1 MFAQPL
7 PLFFMKKRIISFI
20 LLIIL
25 LLTLSI
31 DAFAAEA
38 TTIVFTEQGLQT
50 GSYDKIISASITLGE
65 DEDFSSTY
73 STIYLVTAT
82 NADVKF
88 QNNASRYFDWAEYKF
103 LSADAEDMWTVG
115 TTYSVNDSAL
125 NGVSVTKDQLKA
137 AGIPDEAYDTSCSA
151 FYLIGFDGS
160 YVNSGIDFAVLVQV
174 KAEST
179 TIPFTEQG
187 LQTGSYDK
195 IISASVTLGEDE
207 DFAST
212 YSTIY
217 LVTAT
222 NADVKFQNNAS
233 RYFDWA
239 EYKFLSADAEDMW
252 TVGTTYSVNDS
263 ALNGVSV
270 TKDQLKAAGIPD
282 EAYDTSC
289 SAFYLIGFDGSYV
302 NSGIDFA
309 VLVQVKGAATS
320 LTDAQKKPLTDL
332 LATVA
337 DGNDKYVQSGDRY
350 NGKPADTITSKNGS
364 FWAEFTAVNGPR
376 AKAQKA
382 LQDAKTEAD
391 ITAAVAE
398 LQAAIS
404 KLIPASQLNATYL
417 YETLQQYN
425 YGEEYLENCTVPSAQ
440 GFRAVRSEAQNYFDT
455 LFNSDGSATG
465 VNIAANQKTA
475 DDYADALKNYT
486 LVFNDQVDEAKVN
499 LRTIQA
505 LAKRYAMTENSGKY
519 TGESWTAFETA
530 RKAATDYAAAH
541 SVSEYI
547 SDAEVK
553 QYAALT
559 REFLSAAYGLTSAS
573 DTVTVTFS
581 YTDDLHLRVPNPNDP
596 YNQMVD
602 PVGNKPQI
610 QTVTLN
616 RGATLA
622 DLWTK
627 TGYKPSRS
635 YYGVSEY
642 SVWHT
647 FVNGTMLYG
656 VTPGAKQDLAD
667 DSYVLKDGDKIQLTH
682 MDWPS
687 YTFNYIYRA
696 AVDWTSMT
704 NSLAALRFKE
714 TGAQNV
720 GAGEEATLTVERTS
734 AHLWTY
740 TGSYNPYEGATIAA
754 YGPQNK
760 DGSYPDTP
768 ILSETTS
775 DASGSV
781 SFKLY
786 QEGKYL
792 VTAYDARANDED
804 SAIFYSGTVAA
815 PYLELTVG
823 DATQPDAV
831 RAELKAALDK
841 VYNAYP
847 KKIFGDD
854 TWAEIEAAYKVAV
867 ATLNDSTATTGEAYL
882 AQQAAIRTIQS
893 KQTETIQANK
903 TALETFRTNLNKLP
917 DDVNK
922 ITASASV
929 KEAATTL
936 IQCYT
941 SMNSY
946 QRSQLTNSEK
956 AKYDKIK
963 AYMDE
968 KGEKLPEAEKY
979 KLTLNTVVRGG
990 TEEDTEAINAMIA
1003 NLRNN
1008 PAKMDRAEGGK
1019 YDRTQ
1024 AINIVTPYTFGAYDG
1039 KTELFSK
1046 TFSETDPLIPV
1057 RIYTGV
1063 DYAAYF
1069 QTRNANGTYTTA
1081 STRWSISDEDL
1092 SIVLTREGTNTTPGV
1107 YGTEGHLTVKIGDTE
1122 YEVKSITYEGI
1133 SRSDV
1138 ISGTQ
1143 RVYDD
1148 SGYKGKS
1155 TEVVNVDIPDAYL
1168 GFAMPYND
1176 VTVTIT
1182 WGPVES
1188 DSAKLETARKT
1199 ATNVVKA
1206 KYNALV
1212 AANEYDAEHR
1222 DELDA
1227 ALATGLTEIKNA
1239 TSESDVIAARK
1250 KAVSAMEKV
1259 PTIGSSSE
1267 SGKVGEHYPYS
1278 GSEVVGRVHVIVE
1291 NTTYLDESLPDSLK
1305 KTIVKGYYD
1314 LTKDDSMMTVAL
1326 KALEGAGCTWNR
1338 GGYDY
1343 GTTYLASVE
1352 KDGGT
1357 LAEFTGGPNSGWMG
1371 TKNDWFVN
1379 ASFSEFRYQ
1388 NGGLADGDE
1397 IHLMYT
1403 TKLGAD
1409 IGGTWSGT
1417 DTSLQSLIVSGAEL
1431 SPAFSGSTTNYVLTI
1446 PDEATG
1452 VTVRFTAAN
1461 KNYQA
1466 RMYLNSYKDEN
1477 SRYMSGDML
1486 SVTSGDVIYV
1496 GVGERAWGSMNNG
1509 GTATKYT
1516 IQVVKSGDAKELVEI
1531 IDDLP
1536 AASRLT
1542 LDDARTVRMARS
1554 LFDALDPAAQAT
1566 FKKDHKAQYNKLAAC
1581 EKVIDDMAAADAV
1594 TTAANN
1600 LPSKPNLRD
1609 KATFYA
1615 AKVALDALTADQKQY
1630 LTAETISV
1638 INQAYEQVLEMD
1650 LNHVQ
1655 WLIDEL
1661 PDEDKVTL
1669 ADKKQI
1675 DAAKAAYDALP
1686 DQTGV
1691 DATRLGK
1698 AIAALKKLEQGGSG
1712 EDTGYSEYLKK
1723 ALANIKKKVPTPT
1736 IGSSSGE
1743 WAVLAL
1749 ARGNADVL
1757 NSYYDGYYDR
1767 VVAYVRDNIS
1777 SGKLNADKST
1787 DNARIALAL
1796 TAIGEDPTSVGG
1808 HNLLTALDDVTYDL
1822 KQGINGPIWALIALD
1837 SKNYTSSSRDQL
1849 IKAILDGRT
1858 NDGGW
1863 ALDGNAT
1870 DVDMTAMAIQA
1881 LAPYYNKSNETVKDA
1896 VDTALAWLSTKQ
1908 SSDGGFSSWGKANA
1922 ESCAQVIVALSALN
1936 IDADTD
1942 SRFVKNGH
1950 SALENLLTFEQA
1962 DGSFFHV
1969 SDGSDGNN
1977 QMTSEQGTYA
1987 LVAYDRFKTGK
1998 NSLYNMTD
2006 AVKRADASAQ
2016 EVIDMI
2022 NQIGYVDES
2031 SYTAI
2036 AEARNAYD
2044 ELSTEDQ
2051 AKVTNYSTL
2060 TAAETSYKAIL
2071 KQKQTDQYK
2080 ALKAHYDDLLNDKTK
2095 KYGTAAKKKLAS
2107 ILQQAQTDMNSAVS
2121 CERVTDIYEKAIA
2134 DLDAVK
2140 PGDIEVTFRLIGAL
2154 EATQDVDLTTDS
2166 YLPEYVT
2173 WVPTKTYALQE
2184 NATVYDLFTEAM
2196 SDAGLRYI
2204 GAENNYVSTIYAP
2217 SCLGGYALSEFT
2229 NGKKS
2234 GWMYTVNGKH
2244 PNQGLKNW
2252 TLNDGDVVIWHYV
2265 NDYSCEVADWFNDS
2279 QYPSL
2284 GDGSYYNSWL
2294 RARDITPE
2302 QYVQQLLAKILT
2314 VGKHGTVEPKL
2325 TFQHIGKSVTFTFKP
2340 DTGYKVKDV
2349 KVNGKSVGAVK
2360 TYTIDKLTVS
2370 TRIEVEFTDESLPFT
2385 DVRESD
2391 WFYDDVVFAYENG
2404 LFSGTSDTT
2413 FSPNTSM
2420 TRAMLVTVLYRLEGQ
2435 PAVNGR
2441 SGFSDV
2447 QYNGY
2452 YEDAV
2457 TWAADN
2463 GIVNGTSTSTFSPNV
2478 NVTREQMAAI
2488 LYRYAQYKKY
2498 NTAASSSLNSFS
2510 DHTSVS
2516 GYAVASLQWSVAE
2529 KLVNGS
2535 NGKLMPTG
2543 NASRA
2548 QVAAILHRF
2557 AENVAKTTK

>member
-1 MFAQPL
+1 MQKTKKVLSFLLCIAIICGMFSLPVFADNMSNIKVFASGEELSVQVIGTANFVEAETPYTLYYAKAPFGTTQITVSLESGWFVPETCFGGTVEDDSVSLENAVENDALAEVIEGMSGDGLINITDASLIASSDVISDLIYFSNEEFEGAPL
-7 PLFFMKKRIISFI
+7 DI
-20 LLIIL
+20 LLIQ
-25 LLTLSI
+25 
-31 DAFAAEA
+31 
-38 TTIVFTEQGLQT
+38 V
-50 GSYDKIISASITLGE
+50 
-65 DEDFSSTY
+65 ST
-73 STIYLVTAT
+73 
-82 NADVKF
+82 
-88 QNNASRYFDWAEYKF
+88 
-103 LSADAEDMWTVG
+103 
-115 TTYSVNDSAL
+115 
-125 NGVSVTKDQLKA
+125 
-137 AGIPDEAYDTSCSA
+137 
-151 FYLIGFDGS
+151 
-160 YVNSGIDFAVLVQV
+160 VNSGGNVLDDTKKAPLSNLLETV
-174 KAEST
+174 K
-179 TIPFTEQG
+179 
-187 LQTGSYDK
+187 
-195 IISASVTLGEDE
+195 
-207 DFAST
+207 
-212 YSTIY
+212 
-217 LVTAT
+217 
-222 NADVKFQNNAS
+222 
-233 RYFDWA
+233 
-239 EYKFLSADAEDMW
+239 
-252 TVGTTYSVNDS
+252 
-263 ALNGVSV
+263 
-270 TKDQLKAAGIPD
+270 
-282 EAYDTSC
+282 
-289 SAFYLIGFDGSYV
+289 
-302 NSGIDFA
+302 
-309 VLVQVKGAATS
+309 
-320 LTDAQKKPLTDL
+320 
-332 LATVA
+332 
-337 DGNDKYVQSGDRY
+337 DGNSNYYLTNDRY
-350 NGKPADTITSKNGS
+350 NGKESDTISSKNGS

-376 AKAQKA
+376 AKAQNVLDTA
-382 LQDAKTEAD
+382 TTED
-391 ITAAVAE
+391 QITAAVAE
-398 LQAAIS
+398 LETAIS

-440 GFRAVRSEAQNYFDT
+440 GFRAVRSEAQNYFNT
-455 LFNSDGSATG
+455 LFNADGSATG
-465 VNIAANQKTA
+465 VNIALNQKTA

-505 LAKRYAMTENSGKY
+505 LAKRYAMTENGGKY
-519 TGESWTAFETA
+519 TEESWTAFEA
-530 RKAATDYAAAH
+530 ACEAATDYAAKH

-559 REFLSAAYGLTSAS
+559 REFLSAAYRLTSAS
-573 DTVTVTFS
+573 NTVTVTFS

-740 TGSYNPYEGATIAA
+740 TGSYSPYEGATIAA
-754 YGPQNK
+754 YGPQNT

-804 SAIFYSGTVAA
+804 SALFYSGTVAA
-815 PYLELTVG
+815 PYLELKVG
-823 DATQPDAV
+823 VAEQPDAV
-831 RAELKAALDK
+831 RAELKAKLDA

-854 TWAEIEAAYKVAV
+854 TWAEIEAAYKAAV

-968 KGEKLPEAEKY
+968 KGEKLPEAETY
-979 KLTLNTVVRGG
+979 ELTLNVVGDSDES
-990 TEEDTEAINAMIA
+990 TAALNAMIDD
-1003 NLRNN
+1003 LRNN

-1019 YDRTQ
+1019 HDHTQ

-1046 TFSETDPLIPV
+1046 TFSETDPLTPV

-1069 QTRNANGTYTTA
+1069 QTRNAKGKYTPESAT
-1081 STRWSISDEDL
+1081 WSISDEDL
-1092 SIVLTREGTNTTPGV
+1092 SIVLTLEGTNTTPGV
-1107 YGTEGHLTVKIGDTE
+1107 YGTEGHLTVKIGETE

-1239 TSESDVIAARK
+1239 TSEADVIAARK

-1291 NTTYLDESLPDSLK
+1291 NTTYLDESLPDSFK

-1352 KDGGT
+1352 KDGYT

-1379 ASFSEFRYQ
+1379 ASFSDFRYT

-1581 EKVIDDMAAADAV
+1581 EKVIDDMTAADAV
-1594 TTAANN
+1594 TTAANKLPDPDN
-1600 LPSKPNLRD
+1600 LTLRD
-1609 KATFYA
+1609 KETVYA
-1615 AKVALDALTADQKQY
+1615 AKAALNALTADQEQY
-1630 LTAETISV
+1630 LTSETISV
-1638 INQAYEQVLEMD
+1638 IDQCYTRMLQMERNYVIQ
-1650 LNHVQ
+1650 
-1655 WLIDEL
+1655 LIDNL
-1661 PDEDKVTL
+1661 PDESAVTL

-1675 DAAKAAYDALP
+1675 NAAKAAYDALP
-1686 DQTGV
+1686 DKNGV
-1691 DATRLGK
+1691 DATKLTK
-1698 AIAALKKLEQGGSG
+1698 AIAALKKLEQGGAG

-1723 ALANIKKKVPTPT
+1723 ALANIKKTVPTPT

-1767 VVAYVRDNIS
+1767 VVAYVRTNIS

-1837 SKNYTSSSRDQL
+1837 SKNYTSSSRDEL
-1849 IKAILDGRT
+1849 IEAILGNRT
-1858 NDGGW
+1858 SDGGW
-1863 ALDGNAT
+1863 ALDGTVT

-1881 LAPYYNKSNETVKDA
+1881 LAPYYKSNKNVQDVVDA
-1896 VDTALAWLSTKQ
+1896 ALAWLSTKQ
-1908 SSDGGFSSWGKANA
+1908 SSDGGFSSWGNANA

-1962 DGSFFHV
+1962 DGSFLHTLP
-1969 SDGSDGNN
+1969 GSDKDNN
-1977 QMTSEQGTYA
+1977 QMSSEQGTYA

-2022 NQIGYVDES
+2022 DSIGEVNEY
-2031 SYTAI
+2031 SYDAI
-2036 AEARNAYD
+2036 AEARSAYTK
-2044 ELSTEDQ
+2044 LSSADKE
-2051 AKVTNYSTL
+2051 KVKATNYKTL
-2060 TAAETSYKAIL
+2060 TAAEDAYKAIL
-2071 KQKQTDQYK
+2071 REKQSERYTE
-2080 ALKAHYDDLLNDKTK
+2080 LKAHYDELLRDKTK
-2095 KYGTAAKKKLAS
+2095 KYGTAAKKKLLS
-2107 ILQQAQTDMNSAVS
+2107 VLQTAQRDMNAAVS
-2121 CERVTDIYEKAIA
+2121 CERVEEIFQKAMS

-2204 GAENNYVSTIYAP
+2204 GAESNYVSTIYAP

-2234 GWMYTVNGKH
+2234 GWMYTVNGTH

-2252 TLNDGDVVIWHYV
+2252 TLKDGDVVIWHYV
-2265 NDYSCEVADWFNDS
+2265 NDYSHEVADWFNDPN
-2279 QYPSL
+2279 YPSL
-2284 GDGSYYNSWL
+2284 GNGTYYNGWL
-2294 RARDITPE
+2294 RAADISPE
-2302 QYVQQLLAKILT
+2302 QYVNELLGKILK
-2314 VGKHGTVEPKL
+2314 VGKNGTVEPKL

-2370 TRIEVEFTDESLPFT
+2370 TRIEVEFTNGKLPFT

-2391 WFYDDVVFAYENG
+2391 WFYEDVAFAYENG
-2404 LFSGTSDTT
+2404 LFAGTSDTT
-2413 FSPNTSM
+2413 FSPNASM

-2463 GIVNGTSTSTFSPNV
+2463 GIVNGTSTTTFSPNA

-2488 LYRYAQYKKY
+2488 LYRYAQHKKY
-2498 NTAASSSLNSFS
+2498 NTAASSGLNGFT
-2510 DHTSVS
+2510 DHASVS
-2516 GYAVASLQWSVAE
+2516 GYAAASLEWAVAE

-2535 NGKLMPTG
+2535 AGKLMPTG
-2543 NASRA
+2543 NATRA

-2557 AENVAKTTK
+2557 VENVAKTTK

>member
-1 MFAQPL
+1 M
-7 PLFFMKKRIISFI
+7 
-20 LLIIL
+20 LIIC
-25 LLTLSI
+25 LS
-31 DAFAAEA
+31 FQVYAATE
-38 TTIVFTEQGLQT
+38 TIEFGRDTVN
-50 GSYDKIISASITLGE
+50 SYDIKLTDQSLSCVTKTETISIN
-65 DEDFSSTY
+65 
-73 STIYLVTAT
+73 TIYIKTIENDDVQFKSTTRLTTSNYGFLNQASTVTLTSSAAKGAKDLAGISVTA
-82 NADVKF
+82 NDLIVKG
-88 QNNASRYFDWAEYKF
+88 
-103 LSADAEDMWTVG
+103 LSAD
-115 TTYSVNDSAL
+115 S
-125 NGVSVTKDQLKA
+125 
-137 AGIPDEAYDTSCSA
+137 
-151 FYLIGFDGS
+151 
-160 YVNSGIDFAVLVQV
+160 
-174 KAEST
+174 
-179 TIPFTEQG
+179 
-187 LQTGSYDK
+187 
-195 IISASVTLGEDE
+195 
-207 DFAST
+207 FAST
-212 YSTIY
+212 YPKFYFIGVRGKNVDNFGI
-217 LVTAT
+217 LIQ
-222 NADVKFQNNAS
+222 VKNAS
-233 RYFDWA
+233 T
-239 EYKFLSADAEDMW
+239 E
-252 TVGTTYSVNDS
+252 
-263 ALNGVSV
+263 
-270 TKDQLKAAGIPD
+270 P
-282 EAYDTSC
+282 
-289 SAFYLIGFDGSYV
+289 
-302 NSGIDFA
+302 
-309 VLVQVKGAATS
+309 S

-337 DGNDKYVQSGDRY
+337 DGNNNYIQSGDRY
-350 NGKPADTITSKNGS
+350 NGKKTDTITSKNGS
-364 FWAEFTAVNGPR
+364 FWAEFTAANGPR
-376 AKAQKA
+376 AKAEKA
-382 LQDAKTEAD
+382 LQDAKTEAE

-404 KLIPASQLNATYL
+404 KLIPTSQLNATYL
-417 YETLQQYN
+417 YETPQQYN
-425 YGEEYLENCTVPSAQ
+425 YYSDEYLDDSFTAPSVSK
-440 GFRAVRSEAQNYFDT
+440 FRAARNEAQDYLDLLFDKT
-455 LFNSDGSATG
+455 TG
-465 VNIAANQKTA
+465 AANLAENFSANQDKADKLA
-475 DDYADALKNYT
+475 DDLRNCQLVSKDA
-486 LVFNDQVDEAKVN
+486 VEESKVN
-499 LRTIQA
+499 LRSIQA
-505 LAKRYAMTENSGKY
+505 LDKKYAILNEDSGKY
-519 TGESWTAFETA
+519 TEESWAAFTNA
-530 RKAATDYAAAH
+530 RKAAVDYAAANTI
-541 SVSEYI
+541 SEYM
-547 SDAEVK
+547 SAEEPK
-553 QYAALT
+553 QYASLT
-559 REFLSAAYGLTSAS
+559 RAFLKAYYELKTTG
-573 DTVTVTFS
+573 DTVNVTFV
-581 YTDDLHLRVPNPNDP
+581 YTDDLHLRTPQSGIIDP
-596 YNQMVD
+596 KL
-602 PVGNKPQI
+602 NKAQI
-610 QTVTLN
+610 KKYSLPAGSTFAALLKQ
-616 RGATLA
+616 AQC
-622 DLWTK
+622 TK
-627 TGYKPSRS
+627 DDAKIDENGYSIWR
-635 YYGVSEY
+635 
-642 SVWHT
+642 T
-647 FVNGTMLYG
+647 FVNGTLLYG
-656 VTPGAKQDLAD
+656 STPGVQEYLVD
-667 DSYVLKDGDKIQLTH
+667 DGYVLKDGDVIQFDH
-682 MDWPS
+682 MEWPS
-687 YTFNYIYRA
+687 YVYNYIYRE
-696 AVDWTSMT
+696 AVDWTNMSS
-704 NSLAALRFKE
+704 SLGALRFKE

-734 AHLWTY
+734 AHLWSW
-740 TGSYNPYEGATIAA
+740 TGSYSPYEGASIAA

-768 ILSETTS
+768 ILLTGTSS

-786 QEGKYL
+786 QEGTYL

-804 SAIFYSGTVAA
+804 QSIFYSGNIAA

-823 DATQPDAV
+823 EATQPDAV
-831 RAELKAALDK
+831 RAELKAALDE

-847 KKIFGDD
+847 KKIFSEDAW
-854 TWAEIEAAYKVAV
+854 TQIEDAYNEAVAV
-867 ATLNDSTATTGEAYL
+867 LNNSSASTGEAYL
-882 AQQAAIRTIQS
+882 AQQTAIRFIQS
-893 KQTETIQANK
+893 KQTETVQANK
-903 TALETFRTNLNKLP
+903 TALETFRRYLNNLP
-917 DDVNK
+917 DDTTK
-922 ITASASV
+922 ITESAAV
-929 KEAATTL
+929 KETAQKL
-936 IQCYT
+936 LQCYRD
-941 SMNSY
+941 MNSY
-946 QRSQLTNSEK
+946 QRSQITGTEK

-968 KGEKLPEAEKY
+968 KGENLPTAVQY
-979 KLTLNTVVRGG
+979 NLTLNVVGDTDDATAALNDMIQYLHDHPATQDTGAGGSGDVHIQTDTPFMFATV
-990 TEEDTEAINAMIA
+990 
-1003 NLRNN
+1003 NN
-1008 PAKMDRAEGGK
+1008 RKNVEI
-1019 YDRTQ
+1019 T
-1024 AINIVTPYTFGAYDG
+1024 DG
-1039 KTELFSK
+1039 KAE
-1046 TFSETDPLIPV
+1046 PLTSV
-1057 RIYTGV
+1057 RLLA
-1063 DYAAYF
+1063 DLEYAAYF
-1069 QTRNANGTYTTA
+1069 HVRDAIFKDGKAAFTVDGKN
-1081 STRWSISDEDL
+1081 WSISDEN
-1092 SIVLTREGTNTTPGV
+1092 IVLEKNGTYLYYDVTGD
-1107 YGTEGHLTVKIGDTE
+1107 LTVKIDGVQ
-1122 YEVKSITYEGI
+1122 YEIKSITYDGI
-1133 SRSDV
+1133 SKNDV
-1138 ISGTQ
+1138 ANGSLIL
-1143 RVYDD
+1143 YDNT
-1148 SGYKGKS
+1148 GYKGKNDQWINMKFA
-1155 TEVVNVDIPDAYL
+1155 EGYY
-1168 GFAMPYND
+1168 GFAMPYDD

-1199 ATNVVKA
+1199 AKNVVTA

-1212 AANEYDAEHR
+1212 AANEYNAEHR
-1222 DELDA
+1222 TELDA
-1227 ALATGLTEIKNA
+1227 ALTNGLTEIKNA
-1239 TSESDVIAARK
+1239 TTEANVIAARK

-1259 PTIGSSSE
+1259 PTIGSSAE

-1278 GSEVVGRVHVIVE
+1278 DSEVVGRVHVIVE
-1291 NTTYLDESLPDSLK
+1291 NKTYLNESLPDSLK
-1305 KTIVKGYYD
+1305 NTIVEGYYD

-1326 KALEGAGCTWNR
+1326 KALEGAECTWNR
-1338 GGYDY
+1338 RGYDY

-1379 ASFSEFRYQ
+1379 ASFSDFRYT

-1431 SPAFSGSTTNYVLTI
+1431 SPAFSSTTTSYVLTI
-1446 PDEATG
+1446 PEETTG
-1452 VTVRFTAAN
+1452 VTVRFSAAN

-1554 LFDALDPAAQAT
+1554 LFDALDAAAKAT
-1566 FKKDHKAQYNKLAAC
+1566 FKTEHEAQYNKLVAC
-1581 EKVIDDMAAADAV
+1581 EKIIDDMTAADAV
-1594 TTAANN
+1594 TTAANT
-1600 LPSKPNLRD
+1600 LPDPDSLMLRD
-1609 KATFYA
+1609 KDAVYS
-1615 AKVALDALTADQKQY
+1615 AKAALDALTADQKQY
-1630 LTAETISV
+1630 LTSEVISS
-1638 INQAYEQVLEMD
+1638 INDANTRMLQIERNY
-1650 LNHVQ
+1650 VQ
-1655 WLIDEL
+1655 NLIDAL
-1661 PDEDKVTL
+1661 PDKASVKL
-1669 ADKKQI
+1669 SDKKQI
-1675 DAAKAAYDALP
+1675 KAAEAAYNAFSDKSSINATKLTEAL
-1686 DQTGV
+1686 
-1691 DATRLGK
+1691 
-1698 AIAALKKLEQGGSG
+1698 AALAKLEQG
-1712 EDTGYSEYLKK
+1712 EDAGYKEYLKK

-1736 IGSSSGE
+1736 IGFSSGE

-1808 HNLLTALDDVTYDL
+1808 HNLLTALNDL
-1822 KQGINGPIWALIALD
+1822 SYVKKQGSNGPIWALIALD
-1837 SKNYTSSSRDQL
+1837 SKNYTSSSRDAL
-1849 IKAILDGRT
+1849 IEAILDNRT
-1858 NDGGW
+1858 SEGGW

-1881 LAPYYNKSNETVKDA
+1881 LAPYYNKSNETVKAA
-1896 VDTALAWLSTKQ
+1896 VDTALTWLSTKQ
-1908 SSDGGFSSWGKANA
+1908 SSDGGFSSWGNANA

-1962 DGSFFHV
+1962 DGSFLHTLP
-1969 SDGSDGNN
+1969 GSDKDNN
-1977 QMTSEQGTYA
+1977 QMSSEQGTYA

-2006 AVKRADASAQ
+2006 AVKREDADAQ

-2031 SYTAI
+2031 SYNAI
-2036 AEARNAYD
+2036 AEARNAYNK
-2044 ELSTEDQ
+2044 LSAADKE
-2051 AKVTNYSTL
+2051 KVTNYNTL
-2060 TAAETSYKAIL
+2060 TAAETSYKEIL
-2071 KQKQTDQYK
+2071 KQKRTEQYK
-2080 ALKAHYDDLLNDKTK
+2080 LLKAHHDELLNDKTK

-2107 ILQQAQTDMNSAVS
+2107 ILQQAQTDMNAAES
-2121 CERVTDIYEKAIA
+2121 CERVTAIYEKAIT

-2204 GAENNYVSTIYAP
+2204 GAESNYVSTIYAP
-2217 SCLGGYALSEFT
+2217 SCLGSYALSEFT

-2252 TLNDGDVVIWHYV
+2252 TLNDNDVVVWHYV
-2265 NDYSCEVADWFNDS
+2265 NDYSHEVADWFNDPN
-2279 QYPSL
+2279 YPSL
-2284 GDGSYYNSWL
+2284 GNGTYYNGWL
-2294 RARDITPE
+2294 RAADISPE
-2302 QYVQQLLAKILT
+2302 QYVNELLGKILK
-2314 VGKHGTVEPKL
+2314 VGKNGTVEPKL

-2370 TRIEVEFTDESLPFT
+2370 TRIEVEFTNGKLPFT

-2391 WFYDDVVFAYENG
+2391 WFYEDVAFAYENG
-2404 LFSGTSDTT
+2404 LFAGTSDTT
-2413 FSPNTSM
+2413 FSPNASM
-2420 TRAMLVTVLYRLEGQ
+2420 TRAMLVTVLYRLEGE
-2435 PAVNGR
+2435 PVVSGR

-2447 QYNGY
+2447 TFNSY

-2463 GIVNGTSTSTFSPNV
+2463 SIVNGTSTTTFSPNA

-2498 NTAASSSLNSFS
+2498 NTAASSSLNGFT
-2510 DHTSVS
+2510 DYATVS
-2516 GYAVASLQWSVAE
+2516 GYAVTPMQWSVAE

-2543 NASRA
+2543 NATRA

-2557 AENVAKTTK
+2557 VENVAKTTK

>member
-1 MFAQPL
+1 MQKTKKVLSFLLCIAIICGMFSLPVFADNMSNIKVFASGEELSVQVIGTANFVEAETPYTLYYAKAPFGTTQITVSLESGWFVPETCFGGTVEDDSVSLENAVENDALAEVIEGMSGDGLINITDASLIASSDVISDLIYFSNEEFEGAPL
-7 PLFFMKKRIISFI
+7 DI
-20 LLIIL
+20 LLIQ
-25 LLTLSI
+25 
-31 DAFAAEA
+31 
-38 TTIVFTEQGLQT
+38 V
-50 GSYDKIISASITLGE
+50 
-65 DEDFSSTY
+65 ST
-73 STIYLVTAT
+73 
-82 NADVKF
+82 
-88 QNNASRYFDWAEYKF
+88 
-103 LSADAEDMWTVG
+103 
-115 TTYSVNDSAL
+115 
-125 NGVSVTKDQLKA
+125 
-137 AGIPDEAYDTSCSA
+137 
-151 FYLIGFDGS
+151 
-160 YVNSGIDFAVLVQV
+160 VNSGGNVLDDTKKAPLSNLLETV
-174 KAEST
+174 K
-179 TIPFTEQG
+179 
-187 LQTGSYDK
+187 
-195 IISASVTLGEDE
+195 
-207 DFAST
+207 
-212 YSTIY
+212 
-217 LVTAT
+217 
-222 NADVKFQNNAS
+222 
-233 RYFDWA
+233 
-239 EYKFLSADAEDMW
+239 
-252 TVGTTYSVNDS
+252 
-263 ALNGVSV
+263 
-270 TKDQLKAAGIPD
+270 
-282 EAYDTSC
+282 
-289 SAFYLIGFDGSYV
+289 
-302 NSGIDFA
+302 
-309 VLVQVKGAATS
+309 
-320 LTDAQKKPLTDL
+320 
-332 LATVA
+332 
-337 DGNDKYVQSGDRY
+337 DGNSNYYLTNDRY
-350 NGKPADTITSKNGS
+350 NGKESDTISSKNGS
-364 FWAEFTAVNGPR
+364 FWAAFTAANGPR
-376 AKAQKA
+376 SKAQNILDTA
-382 LQDAKTEAD
+382 TTED
-391 ITAAVAE
+391 QITAAVAE
-398 LQAAIS
+398 LETAIS
-404 KLIPASQLNATYL
+404 KLIPTSQLNATYL

-425 YGEEYLENCTVPSAQ
+425 YSDEYLDDFTAPSVQKFLAARRAAQ
-440 GFRAVRSEAQNYFDT
+440 SYLDS
-455 LFNSDGSATG
+455 LFNADGSAKDG
-465 VNIAANQKTA
+465 VNIAKNQTTA
-475 DDYADALKNYT
+475 DDYANALKSSG
-486 LVFNDQVDEAKVN
+486 LVSNASVEESKVN

-505 LAKRYAMTENSGKY
+505 LAKKYSMTENGGKY
-519 TGESWTAFETA
+519 TEDSWAAFENA
-530 RKAATDYAAAH
+530 RKAAVDYAAEH
-541 SVSEYI
+541 PVSENMK
-547 SDAEVK
+547 AGEPQ
-553 QYAALT
+553 QYALLT
-559 REFLSAAYGLTSAS
+559 RAFLSAAYGLKSAS
-573 DTVTVTFS
+573 DKITVTFS
-581 YTDDLHLRVPNPNDP
+581 FTDDLHLRITNLAGGYVSQMADP
-596 YNQMVD
+596 K
-602 PVGNKPQI
+602 GNTPQI
-610 QTVTLN
+610 RKVTLSS
-616 RGATLA
+616 GSTLA
-622 DLWTK
+622 DLWKQTGCQPGTSYLGK
-627 TGYKPSRS
+627 TA
-635 YYGVSEY
+635 Y
-642 SVWHT
+642 SIWHT
-647 FVNGTMLYG
+647 FVNDTMLYG
-656 VTPGAKQDLAD
+656 ATPGVNQYFAD
-667 DSYVLKDGDKIQLTH
+667 TNYVLKDGDEIHLAH
-682 MDWPS
+682 MEWPS
-687 YTFNYIYRA
+687 YTFNYIYRDE
-696 AVDWTSMT
+696 VNWTNMT
-704 NSLAALRFKE
+704 DALSVLRFKE
-714 TGAQNV
+714 TGAQNAA
-720 GAGEEATLTVERTS
+720 AGEETTLTVERTS

-740 TGSYNPYEGATIAA
+740 TGSYSAYEGATIAA
-754 YGPQNK
+754 YGPQNT

-792 VTAYDARANDED
+792 ITAYDARANDED
-804 SAIFYSGTVAA
+804 SALFYSGTVAA

-854 TWAEIEAAYKVAV
+854 AWVDIEKAYKAAV
-867 ATLNDSTATTGEAYL
+867 ATLNDSSASTGEAYL

-922 ITASASV
+922 ITTSASV
-929 KEAATTL
+929 QEAATTL

-946 QRSQLTNSEK
+946 QRSQITGTEK

-963 AYMDE
+963 TYMDAN
-968 KGEKLPEAEKY
+968 GASLPKAETY
-979 KLTLNTVVRGG
+979 KLTLNVVGDS
-990 TEEDTEAINAMIA
+990 EESTAALNAMIDD
-1003 NLRNN
+1003 LRSN

-1019 YDRTQ
+1019 YDHTK
-1024 AINIVTPYTFGAYDG
+1024 AIHIVTPYTFGTYDG
-1039 KTELFSK
+1039 STMLFSN
-1046 TFSETDPLIPV
+1046 TFSEAEPLTPV
-1057 RIYTGV
+1057 RIYSGV

-1069 QTRNANGTYTTA
+1069 QTRNAKGTYTTDSA
-1081 STRWSISDEDL
+1081 AWSISDKDL
-1092 SIVLTREGTNTTPGV
+1092 SIVLTLEGTISTPGE
-1107 YGTEGHLTVKIGDTE
+1107 YGTEGNLTVKIGDTE

-1148 SGYKGKS
+1148 SAYKGKS
-1155 TEVVNVDIPDAYL
+1155 SDVVNVDIPDAYL

-1188 DSAKLETARKT
+1188 DTEKLTKAKETAK
-1199 ATNVVKA
+1199 NVVNA
-1206 KYNALV
+1206 KYDALV
-1212 AANEYDAEHR
+1212 AANEYNAEHR
-1222 DELDA
+1222 AELDA
-1227 ALATGLTEIKNA
+1227 ALTNGLTEIKNA
-1239 TSESDVIAARK
+1239 TTEANVIAARK

-1291 NTTYLDESLPDSLK
+1291 NKTYLDESLPDSLK
-1305 KTIVKGYYD
+1305 NTIVEGYYD

-1326 KALEGAGCTWNR
+1326 KALEGAGYTWNR

-1352 KDGGT
+1352 KDGYT

-1379 ASFSEFRYQ
+1379 ASFSDFRYT

-1431 SPAFSGSTTNYVLTI
+1431 SPVFSGSTTNYVLTI
-1446 PDEATG
+1446 LNEATS

-1516 IQVVKSGDAKELVEI
+1516 IQVVKSGDAKELAEI

-1554 LFDALDPAAQAT
+1554 LFDALDAAAQAT
-1566 FKKDHKAQYNKLAAC
+1566 FKTDHEAQYNKLVAC
-1581 EKVIDDMAAADAV
+1581 EKVIDDMTAADAV
-1594 TTAANN
+1594 TTAANK
-1600 LPSKPNLRD
+1600 LPDPDSLTLRD
-1609 KATFYA
+1609 KETVYA
-1615 AKVALDALTADQKQY
+1615 AKAALDALTADQKQY
-1630 LTAETISV
+1630 LTSETISV
-1638 INQAYEQVLEMD
+1638 IDQCYTWMLRTEKY
-1650 LNHVQ
+1650 HVQ
-1655 WLIDEL
+1655 RLIDDL

-1686 DQTGV
+1686 DKTGI
-1691 DATRLGK
+1691 DATKLEQ
-1698 AIAALKKLEQGGSG
+1698 AVEALKKLEQGGSG

-1723 ALANIKKKVPTPT
+1723 ALANIKKKVPTPQV
-1736 IGSSSGE
+1736 GSTNGE
-1743 WAVLAL
+1743 WAVLGL
-1749 ARGNADVL
+1749 ARGNASVT

-1767 VVAYVRDNIS
+1767 VVAYVKANINS
-1777 SGKLNADKST
+1777 KGQLDSNKST
-1787 DNARIALAL
+1787 ENSRIVLAL

-1808 HNLLTALDDVTYDL
+1808 RNLLTALNDLTYVK
-1822 KQGINGPIWALIALD
+1822 KQGSNGPIWALIAVD
-1837 SKNYTSSSRDQL
+1837 SGNYEYTKREQL
-1849 IKAILDGRT
+1849 IEAILADRT
-1858 NDGGW
+1858 DDGGW
-1863 ALDGNAT
+1863 TYGEGGADA
-1870 DVDMTAMAIQA
+1870 DMTAMAIQA
-1881 LAPYYNKSNETVKDA
+1881 LAPYNDDEHPTVKSA
-1896 VDTALAWLSTKQ
+1896 ISTALKLLSGMQ
-1908 SSDGGFSSWGKANA
+1908 NDDGGFSSMGYRNC
-1922 ESCAQVIVALSALN
+1922 ESAAQVVVALSALGL
-1936 IDADTD
+1936 DANTD

-1950 SALENLLTFEQA
+1950 SVLENLLTYEQA
-1962 DGSFFHV
+1962 DGSFWHLI
-1969 SDGSDGNN
+1969 DGSGNANN
-1977 QMTSEQGTYA
+1977 QMSAEQGTYA
-1987 LVAYDRFKTGK
+1987 LVAYDRYVKNK
-1998 NSLYNMTD
+1998 NSLYDMTD
-2006 AVKRADASAQ
+2006 VVKREDASAQ

-2022 NQIGYVDES
+2022 DSIGEVNEY
-2031 SYTAI
+2031 SYDAI
-2036 AEARNAYD
+2036 AEARNAYNK
-2044 ELSTEDQ
+2044 LSAADK
-2051 AKVTNYSTL
+2051 AKVTNYNTL
-2060 TAAETSYKAIL
+2060 TAAEDAYKAIL
-2071 KQKQTDQYK
+2071 SEKQTERYK
-2080 ALKAHYDDLLNDKTK
+2080 ELKAHYDELLSDKTK
-2095 KYGTAAKKKLAS
+2095 KYGTAAKKKLLS
-2107 ILQQAQTDMNSAVS
+2107 VLQTAQRDMNAAVS
-2121 CERVTDIYEKAIA
+2121 CERVEEIFQKAMS

-2154 EATQDVDLTTDS
+2154 EATQDVDLTKDS

-2204 GAENNYVSTIYAP
+2204 GAESNYVSTIYAP
-2217 SCLGGYALSEFT
+2217 SCLGSYALSEFT

-2302 QYVQQLLAKILT
+2302 QYVDELLGKILT
-2314 VGKHGTVEPKL
+2314 VGKNGTVEPKL
-2325 TFQHIGKSVTFTFKP
+2325 TLSHLGKSVTFTFKP
-2340 DTGYKVKDV
+2340 DKGYRVKDV
-2349 KVNGKSVGAVK
+2349 KVDGKSVGAVT
-2360 TYTIDKLTVS
+2360 TYTVDKLTVS
-2370 TRIEVEFTDESLPFT
+2370 TRIEVTFTNGKLPFT

>member
-1 MFAQPL
+1 MNIQTHAKFEDSRKGVL
-7 PLFFMKKRIISFI
+7 KFFIMSLLCLAI
-20 LLIIL
+20 LLSYGRIPV
-25 LLTLSI
+25 
-31 DAFAAEA
+31 FAEEA
-38 TTIVFTEQGLQT
+38 TTFNINLSNADIVGNVTLNSKEYPL
-50 GSYDKIISASITLGE
+50 YRISVNG
-65 DEDFSSTY
+65 STY
-73 STIYLVTAT
+73 SSICMLKETGTISVNGAEKKFPSTAFTADSKGGIGSLPVSISANDT
-82 NADVKF
+82 NFTA
-88 QNNASRYFDWAEYKF
+88 A
-103 LSADAEDMWTVG
+103 
-115 TTYSVNDSAL
+115 TTYYTDKTADIKITAEITTNNDDNQLLFRLRYGTGKNAKNCAFL
-125 NGVSVTKDQLKA
+125 LVSWSPVPTVDK
-137 AGIPDEAYDTSCSA
+137 T
-151 FYLIGFDGS
+151 
-160 YVNSGIDFAVLVQV
+160 
-174 KAEST
+174 
-179 TIPFTEQG
+179 G
-187 LQTGSYDK
+187 LQAK
-195 IISASVTLGEDE
+195 L
-207 DFAST
+207 
-212 YSTIY
+212 
-217 LVTAT
+217 
-222 NADVKFQNNAS
+222 
-233 RYFDWA
+233 
-239 EYKFLSADAEDMW
+239 
-252 TVGTTYSVNDS
+252 
-263 ALNGVSV
+263 
-270 TKDQLKAAGIPD
+270 
-282 EAYDTSC
+282 
-289 SAFYLIGFDGSYV
+289 
-302 NSGIDFA
+302 
-309 VLVQVKGAATS
+309 GAAPSPDSDSSYYHT
-320 LTDAQKKPLTDL
+320 
-332 LATVA
+332 
-337 DGNDKYVQSGDRY
+337 GDRY
-350 NGKPADTITSKNGS
+350 NGKGVSKDG
-364 FWAEFTAVNGPR
+364 FWEEYKRIYRNAKSVNEKTGATQLEVDAEIS
-376 AKAQKA
+376 K
-382 LQDAKTEAD
+382 
-391 ITAAVAE
+391 
-398 LQAAIS
+398 LQAAIAE
-404 KLIPASQLNATYL
+404 LIPASQLNATYL

-475 DDYADALKNYT
+475 DDYADTLKNYT

-505 LAKRYAMTENSGKY
+505 LAKRYAMTENGGKY

-559 REFLSAAYGLTSAS
+559 RNFLSAAYGLTSAS

-610 QTVTLN
+610 QTVTLD

-622 DLWTK
+622 DLWTT

-740 TGSYNPYEGATIAA
+740 TGSYSPYEGATIAA
-754 YGPQNK
+754 YGPQNE
-760 DGSYPDTP
+760 DGSYPETP

-786 QEGKYL
+786 QEGKYI

-804 SAIFYSGTVAA
+804 SALFYSGTVAA
-815 PYLELTVG
+815 PYLELTVE

-854 TWAEIEAAYKVAV
+854 TWAEIEAAYKTAV

-968 KGEKLPEAEKY
+968 KGEKLPEAETY
-979 KLTLNTVVRGG
+979 ELTLNVVGDSDES
-990 TEEDTEAINAMIA
+990 TAALNAMIDD
-1003 NLRNN
+1003 LRNN

-1019 YDRTQ
+1019 HDHTQ

-1046 TFSETDPLIPV
+1046 TFSETDPLTPV

-1069 QTRNANGTYTTA
+1069 QTRNAKGKYTPESAT
-1081 STRWSISDEDL
+1081 WSISDEDL
-1092 SIVLTREGTNTTPGV
+1092 SIVLTLEGTNTTPGV
-1107 YGTEGHLTVKIGDTE
+1107 YGTEGHLTVKIGETE

-1199 ATNVVKA
+1199 ATNVVTA

-1227 ALATGLTEIKNA
+1227 ALANGLKEIEKAATEA
-1239 TSESDVIAARK
+1239 EVIAARK

-1326 KALEGAGCTWNR
+1326 KALEGAGYTWNR

-1352 KDGGT
+1352 KDGYT

-1379 ASFSEFRYQ
+1379 ASFSDFRYT

-1431 SPAFSGSTTNYVLTI
+1431 SPAFSSTTTDYVLTI
-1446 PDEATG
+1446 PAEETGVTG

-1554 LFDALDPAAQAT
+1554 LFDALDAAAQAT
-1566 FKKDHKAQYNKLAAC
+1566 FKTDHEAQYNKLAAC
-1581 EKVIDDMAAADAV
+1581 EKVIDDMTAADAV
-1594 TTAANN
+1594 TTAANKLPDPDN
-1600 LPSKPNLRD
+1600 LTLRD
-1609 KATFYA
+1609 KETVYA
-1615 AKVALDALTADQKQY
+1615 AKAALNALTADQEQY
-1630 LTAETISV
+1630 LTSETISV
-1638 INQAYEQVLEMD
+1638 IDQCYTRMLQMERNYVIQ
-1650 LNHVQ
+1650 
-1655 WLIDEL
+1655 LIDNL
-1661 PDEDKVTL
+1661 PDESAVTL

-1675 DAAKAAYDALP
+1675 NAAKAAYDALP
-1686 DQTGV
+1686 DKNGV
-1691 DATRLGK
+1691 DATKLTK
-1698 AIAALKKLEQGGSG
+1698 ALAALEKLEQGGSG

-1849 IKAILDGRT
+1849 IKAILDNRT
-1858 NDGGW
+1858 SEGGW
-1863 ALDGNAT
+1863 ALDGTVT

-1881 LAPYYNKSNETVKDA
+1881 LAPYYKSNKNVQDVVDA
-1896 VDTALAWLSTKQ
+1896 ALAWLSTKQ

-1962 DGSFFHV
+1962 DGSFLHTLP
-1969 SDGSDGNN
+1969 GSDKDNN
-1977 QMTSEQGTYA
+1977 QMSTEQGTYA

-2022 NQIGYVDES
+2022 DSIGEVNEY
-2031 SYTAI
+2031 SYDAI
-2036 AEARNAYD
+2036 AEARSAYTK
-2044 ELSTEDQ
+2044 LSSADKE
-2051 AKVTNYSTL
+2051 KVKAANYKTL
-2060 TAAETSYKAIL
+2060 TAAEDAYKAIL
-2071 KQKQTDQYK
+2071 REKQSERYEK
-2080 ALKAHYDDLLNDKTK
+2080 LKAHYDELLSDKTK
-2095 KYGTAAKKKLAS
+2095 KYGTAAKKKLLS
-2107 ILQQAQTDMNSAVS
+2107 VLQTAQRDMNAAVS
-2121 CERVTDIYEKAIA
+2121 CERVEEIFQKAMS

-2204 GAENNYVSTIYAP
+2204 GAESNYVSTIYAP
-2217 SCLGGYALSEFT
+2217 SCLGGYTLSEFT

-2234 GWMYTVNGKH
+2234 GWMYTVNGTH

-2252 TLNDGDVVIWHYV
+2252 TLNDNDVVVWHYV
-2265 NDYSCEVADWFNDS
+2265 NDYSHEVADWFNDPN
-2279 QYPSL
+2279 YPSL
-2284 GDGSYYNSWL
+2284 GNGTYYNGWL
-2294 RARDITPE
+2294 RAADISPE
-2302 QYVQQLLAKILT
+2302 QYVNELLGKILK
-2314 VGKHGTVEPKL
+2314 VGKNGTVEPKL

-2370 TRIEVEFTDESLPFT
+2370 TRIEVEFTNGKLPFT

-2391 WFYDDVVFAYENG
+2391 WFYEDVAFAYENG
-2404 LFSGTSDTT
+2404 LFAGTSDTT
-2413 FSPNTSM
+2413 FSPNASM

-2463 GIVNGTSTSTFSPNV
+2463 GIVNGTSTTTFSPNA

-2488 LYRYAQYKKY
+2488 LYRYAQHKKY
-2498 NTAASSSLNSFS
+2498 NTAASSGLNGFT
-2510 DHTSVS
+2510 DHASVS
-2516 GYAVASLQWSVAE
+2516 GYAAASLEWAVAE

-2535 NGKLMPTG
+2535 AGKLMPTG
-2543 NASRA
+2543 NATRA

-2557 AENVAKTTK
+2557 VENVAKTTK

>member
-1 MFAQPL
+1 MPKKMQKKVL
-7 PLFFMKKRIISFI
+7 TLLLLFIICLSMSIQVLAASVSITFSLDGVTGYDSIITTSTVKAGSNSSIEISKIYCKTVQADDEVSIAKDYPYRIIASGFCYLNADETTNWSKKKTSKKI
-20 LLIIL
+20 SEFASAFETDEPSLI
-25 LLTLSI
+25 
-31 DAFAAEA
+31 EH
-38 TTIVFTEQGLQT
+38 GL
-50 GSYDKIISASITLGE
+50 DKASITSGCSKYYFLG
-65 DEDFSSTY
+65 
-73 STIYLVTAT
+73 IIP
-82 NADVKF
+82 
-88 QNNASRYFDWAEYKF
+88 NNVDNGKQRENFGILIQVAGG
-103 LSADAEDMWTVG
+103 G
-115 TTYSVNDSAL
+115 T
-125 NGVSVTKDQLKA
+125 
-137 AGIPDEAYDTSCSA
+137 
-151 FYLIGFDGS
+151 
-160 YVNSGIDFAVLVQV
+160 
-174 KAEST
+174 
-179 TIPFTEQG
+179 
-187 LQTGSYDK
+187 
-195 IISASVTLGEDE
+195 
-207 DFAST
+207 
-212 YSTIY
+212 
-217 LVTAT
+217 
-222 NADVKFQNNAS
+222 
-233 RYFDWA
+233 
-239 EYKFLSADAEDMW
+239 
-252 TVGTTYSVNDS
+252 
-263 ALNGVSV
+263 
-270 TKDQLKAAGIPD
+270 
-282 EAYDTSC
+282 
-289 SAFYLIGFDGSYV
+289 
-302 NSGIDFA
+302 
-309 VLVQVKGAATS
+309 
-320 LTDAQKKPLTDL
+320 LTDSQKKPLTDL

-337 DGNDKYVQSGDRY
+337 DGNNNYIQSGDRY
-350 NGKPADTITSKNGS
+350 NGKKTDTITSKKGS
-364 FWAEFTAVNGPR
+364 FWAEFTAANGPR

-382 LQDAKTEAD
+382 LQDAKTAED
-391 ITAAVAE
+391 ITAAVTE
-398 LQAAIS
+398 LNTAIQ
-404 KLIPASQLNATYL
+404 KLIPTSQLNATYL

-425 YGEEYLENCTVPSAQ
+425 YSEEYLENCTVPSAQ

-455 LFNSDGSATG
+455 LFNSDGSATS

-505 LAKRYAMTENSGKY
+505 LAKRYAMTENGGKY
-519 TGESWTAFETA
+519 TEESWTAFEAA
-530 RKAATDYAAAH
+530 REAATDYAAKH

-553 QYAALT
+553 KYAALT
-559 REFLSAAYGLTSAS
+559 REFLSAAYRLTSAS
-573 DTVTVTFS
+573 NTVTVTFS

-610 QTVTLN
+610 QTVTLD

-667 DSYVLKDGDKIQLTH
+667 NSYVLKDGDKIQLMH

-704 NSLAALRFKE
+704 SSLAALRFKE

-720 GAGEEATLTVERTS
+720 GAGEAETLTVERTS

-740 TGSYNPYEGATIAA
+740 TGSYSPYEGATIAA
-754 YGPQNK
+754 YGPQNE
-760 DGSYPDTP
+760 DGSYPETP

-786 QEGKYL
+786 QEGKYI

-804 SAIFYSGTVAA
+804 SALFYSGTVAA
-815 PYLELTVG
+815 PYLELTVE

-854 TWAEIEAAYKVAV
+854 TWADIESAYKAAV
-867 ATLNDSTATTGEAYL
+867 ATLNDSSASTGEAYL

-968 KGEKLPEAEKY
+968 KGEKLPEAETY
-979 KLTLNTVVRGG
+979 ELTLNVVGDSDES
-990 TEEDTEAINAMIA
+990 TAALNAMIDD
-1003 NLRNN
+1003 LRNN

-1019 YDRTQ
+1019 HDHTQ

-1046 TFSETDPLIPV
+1046 TFSETDPLTPV

-1069 QTRNANGTYTTA
+1069 QTRNAKGTYPTESA
-1081 STRWSISDEDL
+1081 AWSISDEDL
-1092 SIVLTREGTNTTPGV
+1092 SIVLTLEGTTSRPGE
-1107 YGTEGHLTVKIGDTE
+1107 YSTEGNLTVKIGNTE

-1155 TEVVNVDIPDAYL
+1155 SDVVNVDIPDAYL

-1199 ATNVVKA
+1199 ATNVVNA

-1212 AANEYDAEHR
+1212 AANKYDEEHR
-1222 DELDA
+1222 DKLDA
-1227 ALATGLTEIKNA
+1227 ALAAGLTEIKNA
-1239 TSESDVIAARK
+1239 TTEADVIAARK
-1250 KAVSAMEKV
+1250 KAVSEMEKV
-1259 PTIGSSSE
+1259 PTIGQSSE
-1267 SGKVGEHYPYS
+1267 TGEVGKNFKTLFPNAKN
-1278 GSEVVGRVHVIVE
+1278 VGRVHVIVE
-1291 NTTYLDESLPDSLK
+1291 NTTYLDESLPASLK
-1305 KTIVKGYYD
+1305 NTIIDGYYD
-1314 LTKDDSMMTVAL
+1314 LTDCDSMMTAAL
-1326 KALEGAGCTWNR
+1326 KALEGAGYTWNR
-1338 GGYDY
+1338 NSYDY
-1343 GTTYLASVE
+1343 STTYLASLE

-1371 TKNDWFVN
+1371 TKNDWFVS
-1379 ASFSEFRYQ
+1379 ASFSDFRYQ
-1388 NGGLADGDE
+1388 NGGLEDGDE
-1397 IHLMYT
+1397 IRLMYT

-1417 DTSLQSLIVSGAEL
+1417 DTSLQSMTVNGGTEL
-1431 SPAFSGSTTNYVLTI
+1431 SPAFSSTTTSYVLTI
-1446 PDEATG
+1446 PEETTG
-1452 VTVRFTAAN
+1452 VTVRFSAAN

-1566 FKKDHKAQYNKLAAC
+1566 FKTDHEAQYNKLAAC
-1581 EKVIDDMAAADAV
+1581 EKVIDDMTAADAV

-1615 AKVALDALTADQKQY
+1615 AKAALDALTADQEQY

-1686 DQTGV
+1686 DKNGV
-1691 DATRLGK
+1691 DATKLTK
-1698 AIAALKKLEQGGSG
+1698 ALAALEKLEQGGSG

-1723 ALANIKKKVPTPT
+1723 ALANIKKTVPTPQV
-1736 IGSSSGE
+1736 GSTNGE
-1743 WAVLAL
+1743 WAVLGL
-1749 ARGNADVL
+1749 ARGNASVT

-1767 VVAYVRDNIS
+1767 VVAYVKANINS
-1777 SGKLNADKST
+1777 KGQLDSNKST
-1787 DNARIALAL
+1787 ENSRIILAL

-1808 HNLLTALDDVTYDL
+1808 RNLLTALNDL
-1822 KQGINGPIWALIALD
+1822 SYVKKQGSNGPIWALLAVD
-1837 SKNYTSSSRDQL
+1837 SGNYIYNYRDKL
-1849 IKAILDGRT
+1849 IDTILDERT
-1858 NDGGW
+1858 EDGGW
-1863 ALDGNAT
+1863 THTGNTA

-1881 LAPYYNKSNETVKDA
+1881 LAPYNDEDHPKVKSAIEA
-1896 VDTALAWLSTKQ
+1896 ALTLLSGMQ
-1908 SSDGGFSSWGKANA
+1908 QNDGGFASFGTPNS
-1922 ESCAQVIVALSALN
+1922 ESAAQVVVALSALGL
-1936 IDADTD
+1936 DANTD
-1942 SRFVKNGH
+1942 SHFVKNGH
-1950 SALENLLTFEQA
+1950 SVLENLLSYEQE
-1962 DGSFFHV
+1962 DGSFQHTT
-1969 SDGSDGNN
+1969 DGSGNN
-1977 QMTSEQGTYA
+1977 QMSAEQGTYA
-1987 LVAYDRFKTGK
+1987 LVAYDRYVNKAHT
-1998 NSLYNMTD
+1998 LYDMTD
-2006 AVKRADASAQ
+2006 VVKREDASAQ

-2031 SYTAI
+2031 SYNAI
-2036 AEARNAYD
+2036 AEARNAYNK
-2044 ELSTEDQ
+2044 LSAADKE
-2051 AKVTNYSTL
+2051 KVTNYNTL

-2071 KQKQTDQYK
+2071 KQKRTEQYK
-2080 ALKAHYDDLLNDKTK
+2080 LLKAHHDELLNDRTK

-2107 ILQQAQTDMNSAVS
+2107 ILQQAQTDMNAAES
-2121 CERVTDIYEKAIA
+2121 CERVMDIYNKAIF

-2154 EATQDVDLTTDS
+2154 EATQDVDLTKDS

-2196 SDAGLRYI
+2196 SEAGLRYI
-2204 GAENNYVSTIYAP
+2204 GAESNYVSTIYAP

-2234 GWMYTVNGKH
+2234 GWMYTVNGTH

-2252 TLNDGDVVIWHYV
+2252 TLNDNDVVVWHYV
-2265 NDYSCEVADWFNDS
+2265 NDYSHEVADWFNDPN
-2279 QYPSL
+2279 YPSL
-2284 GDGSYYNSWL
+2284 GNGTYYNGWL
-2294 RARDITPE
+2294 RAADISPE
-2302 QYVQQLLAKILT
+2302 QYVNELLGKILK
-2314 VGKHGTVEPKL
+2314 VGKNGTVEPKL

-2370 TRIEVEFTDESLPFT
+2370 TRIEVEFTNGKLPFT

-2391 WFYDDVVFAYENG
+2391 WFYEDVAFAYENG
-2404 LFSGTSDTT
+2404 LFAGTSDTT
-2413 FSPNTSM
+2413 FSPNASM

-2463 GIVNGTSTSTFSPNV
+2463 GIVNGTSTTTFSPNA

-2488 LYRYAQYKKY
+2488 LYRYAQHKKY
-2498 NTAASSSLNSFS
+2498 NTAASSGLNGFT
-2510 DHTSVS
+2510 DHASVS
-2516 GYAVASLQWSVAE
+2516 GYAAASLEWAVAE

-2535 NGKLMPTG
+2535 AGKLMPTG
-2543 NASRA
+2543 NATRA

-2557 AENVAKTTK
+2557 VENVAKTTK

>member
-1 MFAQPL
+1 
-7 PLFFMKKRIISFI
+7 MKKSTNKRFIS
-20 LLIIL
+20 L
-25 LLTLSI
+25 LLTLI
-31 DAFAAEA
+31 LILGVLPGNIFAADSPNNLIVDSKYEIVA
-38 TTIVFTEQGLQT
+38 SYPSGYSDDIEYDTYVVRVPLGTTSIAEVTTSFTIASAECWNHDWVADPHGKNSVFTGN
-50 GSYDKIISASITLGE
+50 YDL
-65 DEDFSSTY
+65 
-73 STIYLVTAT
+73 TIHANCIEPDPEVYIPWE
-82 NADVKF
+82 
-88 QNNASRYFDWAEYKF
+88 NASNYDFHGVYYSDEGDDNQILVYYFLADKDSGNQIDKTE
-103 LSADAEDMWTVG
+103 LS
-115 TTYSVNDSAL
+115 
-125 NGVSVTKDQLKA
+125 
-137 AGIPDEAYDTSCSA
+137 
-151 FYLIGFDGS
+151 
-160 YVNSGIDFAVLVQV
+160 
-174 KAEST
+174 
-179 TIPFTEQG
+179 
-187 LQTGSYDK
+187 
-195 IISASVTLGEDE
+195 
-207 DFAST
+207 
-212 YSTIY
+212 
-217 LVTAT
+217 
-222 NADVKFQNNAS
+222 
-233 RYFDWA
+233 
-239 EYKFLSADAEDMW
+239 
-252 TVGTTYSVNDS
+252 
-263 ALNGVSV
+263 
-270 TKDQLKAAGIPD
+270 
-282 EAYDTSC
+282 
-289 SAFYLIGFDGSYV
+289 
-302 NSGIDFA
+302 
-309 VLVQVKGAATS
+309 
-320 LTDAQKKPLTDL
+320 DL
-332 LATVA
+332 LDTVK
-337 DGNDKYVQSGDRY
+337 DGNSNYYLSNDRY
-350 NGKPADTITSKNGS
+350 NGKKSDTISSKNGS
-364 FWAEFTAVNGPR
+364 FWAEFTAANGPR
-376 AKAQKA
+376 AKAQKVLDTA
-382 LQDAKTEAD
+382 TTEAQ
-391 ITAAVAE
+391 ITAAVTK
-398 LQAAIS
+398 LNTAIQ
-404 KLIPASQLNATYL
+404 KLIPRSQLNATYL
-417 YETLQQYN
+417 YETLQERN
-425 YGEEYLENCTVPSAQ
+425 YGDEYLEDFTAPSVQ
-440 GFRAVRSEAQNYFDT
+440 KFRAARSAAQSYLDS
-455 LFNSDGSATG
+455 LFNTDGSAKEG
-465 VNIAANQKTA
+465 VNIAANQPTA
-475 DDYADALKNYT
+475 DDYANALKNSG
-486 LVFNDQVDEAKVN
+486 LVSNDSVEESKVN

-505 LAKRYAMTENSGKY
+505 LAKKYAMTENDGKY
-519 TGESWTAFETA
+519 TDKSWTAFEKA
-530 RKAATDYAAAH
+530 RKDAVDYAAKH
-541 SVSEYI
+541 PVSENMK
-547 SDAEVK
+547 AGEPQ
-553 QYAALT
+553 QYTSLT
-559 REFLSAAYGLTSAS
+559 RAFLSAVYGLTPTSG
-573 DTVTVTFS
+573 DVTVTFS
-581 YTDDLHLRVPNPNDP
+581 FTDDLHLRVTNIPPAYVKLMKDP
-596 YNQMVD
+596 D
-602 PVGNKPQI
+602 GDTPQI
-610 QTVTLN
+610 KTITLPA
-616 RGATLA
+616 GSTLA
-622 DLWTK
+622 DLWTRTGCQPGNSYLSK
-627 TGYKPSRS
+627 TA
-635 YYGVSEY
+635 Y
-642 SVWHT
+642 SIWYT
-647 FVNGTMLYG
+647 FVNDTMLYG
-656 VTPGAKQDLAD
+656 ATPGVNQYFAD
-667 DSYVLKDGDKIQLTH
+667 TNYVLKDGDEIHLAH
-682 MDWPS
+682 MEWPS
-687 YTFNYIYRA
+687 YTFNYIYRDE
-696 AVDWTSMT
+696 VNWTNMT
-704 NSLAALRFKE
+704 DALGVLRFKE
-714 TGAQNV
+714 TGAQTAA
-720 GAGEEATLTVERTS
+720 AGEETTLTIEHTS

-740 TGSYNPYEGATIAA
+740 TGSYSAYEGATIAA
-754 YGPQNK
+754 YGPQNT

-804 SAIFYSGTVAA
+804 AAIFYSGTVAA
-815 PYLELTVG
+815 PYLELKVG
-823 DATQPDAV
+823 VAEQPDAV

-854 TWAEIEAAYKVAV
+854 TWADIESAYKAAV
-867 ATLNDSTATTGEAYL
+867 ATLNDSSASTGEAYL

-946 QRSQLTNSEK
+946 QRSQITGTEQ

-963 AYMDE
+963 AYMDAN
-968 KGEKLPEAEKY
+968 GASLPKAETY
-979 KLTLNTVVRGG
+979 ELTLNVVGDSDES
-990 TEEDTEAINAMIA
+990 TAALNAMIDD
-1003 NLRNN
+1003 LRNN

-1019 YDRTQ
+1019 YDHTK
-1024 AINIVTPYTFGAYDG
+1024 AIHIVTPYTFGTYDG
-1039 KTELFSK
+1039 STMLFSD
-1046 TFSETDPLIPV
+1046 TFSEAEPLTPV
-1057 RIYTGV
+1057 RIYSGV

-1069 QTRNANGTYTTA
+1069 QTRNAKGTYTTDSA
-1081 STRWSISDEDL
+1081 AWSISDKDL
-1092 SIVLTREGTNTTPGV
+1092 SIVLTLEGTISTPGE
-1107 YGTEGHLTVKIGDTE
+1107 YGTEGNLTVKIGDTE

-1148 SGYKGKS
+1148 SAYKGKS
-1155 TEVVNVDIPDAYL
+1155 SDVVNVDIPDAYL

-1199 ATNVVKA
+1199 ATNVVNA

-1212 AANEYDAEHR
+1212 AANEYDTEHQA
-1222 DELDA
+1222 ELDA
-1227 ALATGLTEIKNA
+1227 ALANGLKEIESATTEA
-1239 TSESDVIAARK
+1239 DVIAARK
-1250 KAVSAMEKV
+1250 KAVSEMEKV
-1259 PTIGSSSE
+1259 PTIGQSSE
-1267 SGKVGEHYPYS
+1267 SGKVGENFTKLYPDART
-1278 GSEVVGRVHVIVE
+1278 VGRVHVIVE
-1291 NTTYLDESLPDSLK
+1291 NTTYLDESLPASLK
-1305 KTIVKGYYD
+1305 NTIIDGYYD
-1314 LTKDDSMMTVAL
+1314 LTDCDSMMTVAL
-1326 KALEGAGCTWNR
+1326 KALEGASYTWNR
-1338 GGYDY
+1338 NGYDY

-1379 ASFSEFRYQ
+1379 AGFSDFRYT

-1446 PDEATG
+1446 PNEAIG

-1486 SVTSGDVIYV
+1486 SVSSGDVIYV

-1554 LFDALDPAAQAT
+1554 LFDALDAAAQAT
-1566 FKKDHKAQYNKLAAC
+1566 FKTDHEAQYNKLVAC
-1581 EKVIDDMAAADAV
+1581 EKVIDDMTAADAV

-1615 AKVALDALTADQKQY
+1615 AKAALDALTADQEQY

-1638 INQAYEQVLEMD
+1638 IDQAYEQVLGMD
-1650 LNHVQ
+1650 QNHVQ

-1661 PDEDKVTL
+1661 PPEDKVTL

-1675 DAAKAAYDALP
+1675 NAAKAAYDALP
-1686 DQTGV
+1686 DKTGI
-1691 DATRLGK
+1691 DATKLEQ
-1698 AIAALKKLEQGGSG
+1698 AVEALKKLEQGGSG
-1712 EDTGYSEYLKK
+1712 EDTGYSEYLNK
-1723 ALANIKKKVPTPT
+1723 ALANIKKTVPTPQV
-1736 IGSSSGE
+1736 GSVSGE
-1743 WAVLAL
+1743 WAVLGL
-1749 ARGNADVL
+1749 ARGNASVT
-1757 NSYYDGYYDR
+1757 NSYYDSYYDR
-1767 VVAYVRDNIS
+1767 VVAYVKANINS
-1777 SGKLNADKST
+1777 KGQLDSNKST
-1787 DNARIALAL
+1787 ENSRIVLAL

-1808 HNLLTALDDVTYDL
+1808 RNLLTALNDLTYVK
-1822 KQGINGPIWALIALD
+1822 KQGSNGPIWALIAVD
-1837 SKNYTSSSRDQL
+1837 SGNYEYTKREQL
-1849 IKAILDGRT
+1849 IEAILADRT
-1858 NDGGW
+1858 DDGGW
-1863 ALDGNAT
+1863 TYGEGGADA
-1870 DVDMTAMAIQA
+1870 DMTAMAIQA
-1881 LAPYYNKSNETVKDA
+1881 LAPYNDDEHPTVKSA
-1896 VDTALAWLSTKQ
+1896 ISTALKLLSGMQ
-1908 SSDGGFSSWGKANA
+1908 NDDGGFSSMGYRNC
-1922 ESCAQVIVALSALN
+1922 ESAAQVVVALSALGL
-1936 IDADTD
+1936 DANTD

-1950 SALENLLTFEQA
+1950 SVLENLLTYEQA
-1962 DGSFFHV
+1962 DGSFWHLI
-1969 SDGSDGNN
+1969 DGSGNANN
-1977 QMTSEQGTYA
+1977 QMSAEQGTYA
-1987 LVAYDRFKTGK
+1987 LVAYDRYVKNK
-1998 NSLYNMTD
+1998 NSLYDMTD
-2006 AVKRADASAQ
+2006 VVKREDASAQ

-2022 NQIGYVDES
+2022 DSIGEVNEY
-2031 SYTAI
+2031 SYDAI
-2036 AEARNAYD
+2036 AEARNAYNK
-2044 ELSTEDQ
+2044 LSAADK
-2051 AKVTNYSTL
+2051 AKVTNYNTL
-2060 TAAETSYKAIL
+2060 TAAEDAYKAIL
-2071 KQKQTDQYK
+2071 SEKQTERYK
-2080 ALKAHYDDLLNDKTK
+2080 ELKAHYDELLSDKTK
-2095 KYGTAAKKKLAS
+2095 KYGTAAKKKLLS
-2107 ILQQAQTDMNSAVS
+2107 VLQTAQRDMNAAVS
-2121 CERVTDIYEKAIA
+2121 CERVEEIFQKAMS

-2154 EATQDVDLTTDS
+2154 EATQDVDLTKDS

-2204 GAENNYVSTIYAP
+2204 GAESNYVSTIYAP
-2217 SCLGGYALSEFT
+2217 SCLGSYALSEFT

-2294 RARDITPE
+2294 RAADISPE
-2302 QYVQQLLAKILT
+2302 QYVNELLGKILK
-2314 VGKHGTVEPKL
+2314 VGKNGTVEPKL

-2340 DTGYKVKDV
+2340 DSGYKVKDV
-2349 KVNGKSVGAVK
+2349 KVNGKSVGAVT

-2370 TRIEVEFTDESLPFT
+2370 TRIEVEFTDGKLPFT
-2385 DVRESD
+2385 DVHETD
-2391 WFYDDVVFAYENG
+2391 WFYNDVLFVYEEG
-2404 LFSGTSDTT
+2404 LFAGTSDTT
-2413 FSPNTSM
+2413 FSPNAAM
-2420 TRAMLVTVLYRLEGQ
+2420 TRAMLVTVLYRLEGE
-2435 PAVNGR
+2435 PAVSGR

-2447 QYNGY
+2447 TFNSY

-2463 GIVNGTSTSTFSPNV
+2463 GIVNGTSTTMFSPNA

-2498 NTAASSSLNSFS
+2498 NTAASSSLNGFT
-2510 DHTSVS
+2510 DHASVS
-2516 GYAVASLQWSVAE
+2516 GYAAASLEWAVAE

-2535 NGKLMPTG
+2535 AGKLMPTG
-2543 NASRA
+2543 NATRA

-2557 AENVAKTTK
+2557 VENVAKTTK

>member
-1 MFAQPL
+1 M
-7 PLFFMKKRIISFI
+7 
-20 LLIIL
+20 
-25 LLTLSI
+25 
-31 DAFAAEA
+31 
-38 TTIVFTEQGLQT
+38 
-50 GSYDKIISASITLGE
+50 
-65 DEDFSSTY
+65 
-73 STIYLVTAT
+73 
-82 NADVKF
+82 
-88 QNNASRYFDWAEYKF
+88 WA
-103 LSADAEDMWTVG
+103 VG

-137 AGIPDEAYDTSCSA
+137 AGIPDEAYDTNCSA
-151 FYLIGFDGS
+151 LYLIGFDGS
-160 YVNSGIDFAVLVQV
+160 CVNNGNDFA
-174 KAEST
+174 
-179 TIPFTEQG
+179 I
-187 LQTGSYDK
+187 
-195 IISASVTLGEDE
+195 
-207 DFAST
+207 
-212 YSTIY
+212 
-217 LVTAT
+217 
-222 NADVKFQNNAS
+222 
-233 RYFDWA
+233 
-239 EYKFLSADAEDMW
+239 
-252 TVGTTYSVNDS
+252 
-263 ALNGVSV
+263 
-270 TKDQLKAAGIPD
+270 
-282 EAYDTSC
+282 
-289 SAFYLIGFDGSYV
+289 
-302 NSGIDFA
+302 
-309 VLVQVKGAATS
+309 LVQVKGASSEPSFSTE
-320 LTDAQKKPLTDL
+320 PLTTL
-332 LATVA
+332 LDEVA
-337 DGNDKYVQSGDRY
+337 DGNSNYIQSGDCY
-350 NGKPADTITSKNGS
+350 NGKEYNPSG
-364 FWAEFTAVNGPR
+364 FWATFAAKDGPR
-376 AKAQKA
+376 EQAQKA
-382 LQDAKTEAD
+382 LKAATSEGD
-391 ITAAVAE
+391 IEKARAT
-398 LQAAIS
+398 LQAEID

-417 YETLQQYN
+417 YKTLQQYN
-425 YGEEYLENCTVPSAQ
+425 YSEEYLENCTVPSAQ

-475 DDYADALKNYT
+475 DDYADTLKNYT

-505 LAKRYAMTENSGKY
+505 LAKRYAMTENGGKY
-519 TGESWTAFETA
+519 TGESWTAFEAA

-559 REFLSAAYGLTSAS
+559 RNFLSAAYGLTSAS

-704 NSLAALRFKE
+704 SSLAALRFKE

-740 TGSYNPYEGATIAA
+740 TGSYSPYEGATIAA
-754 YGPQNK
+754 YGPQNT

-854 TWAEIEAAYKVAV
+854 TWAEIEAAYKTAV

-968 KGEKLPEAEKY
+968 KGEKLPEAETY
-979 KLTLNTVVRGG
+979 ELTLNVVGDSDES
-990 TEEDTEAINAMIA
+990 TAALNAMIDD
-1003 NLRNN
+1003 LRNN

-1019 YDRTQ
+1019 YDHTQ

-1046 TFSETDPLIPV
+1046 TFSETDPLTPV

-1069 QTRNANGTYTTA
+1069 QTRNANGTYTTDSA
-1081 STRWSISDEDL
+1081 AWSISDEDL
-1092 SIVLTREGTNTTPGV
+1092 SIVLTLEGTNTTPGE

-1155 TEVVNVDIPDAYL
+1155 SDVVNVDIPDAYL

-1188 DSAKLETARKT
+1188 DTAKLETAQKT
-1199 ATNVVKA
+1199 ATNVVNA

-1212 AANEYDAEHR
+1212 AANEYDTEHQA
-1222 DELDA
+1222 ELDA
-1227 ALATGLTEIKNA
+1227 ALANGLTEIKNA
-1239 TSESDVIAARK
+1239 TTEANVIAARK
-1250 KAVSAMEKV
+1250 KAVSEMEKV

-1379 ASFSEFRYQ
+1379 ASFSDFRYT

-1417 DTSLQSLIVSGAEL
+1417 DTSLQSMTVNGGTEL
-1431 SPAFSGSTTNYVLTI
+1431 SPAFSSTTTSYVLTI
-1446 PDEATG
+1446 PEETTG
-1452 VTVRFTAAN
+1452 VTVRFSAAN

-1486 SVTSGDVIYV
+1486 SVSSGDVIYV

-1554 LFDALDPAAQAT
+1554 LFDALDAAAQAT
-1566 FKKDHKAQYNKLAAC
+1566 FKTDHEAQYNKLAAC
-1581 EKVIDDMAAADAV
+1581 EKVIDDMTAADAV

-1615 AKVALDALTADQKQY
+1615 AKAALDALTADQEQY

-1638 INQAYEQVLEMD
+1638 IDQAYEQVLGMD
-1650 LNHVQ
+1650 QNHVQ
-1655 WLIDEL
+1655 LLIDDL
-1661 PDEDKVTL
+1661 PDEDRVTL

-1691 DATRLGK
+1691 DATRLDK

-1723 ALANIKKKVPTPT
+1723 ALANIKKTVPTPQV
-1736 IGSSSGE
+1736 GSVSGE
-1743 WAVLAL
+1743 WAVLGL
-1749 ARGNADVL
+1749 ARGNANVT
-1757 NSYYDGYYDR
+1757 NSYYDSYYDR
-1767 VVAYVRDNIS
+1767 VVAYVKANIKSGEKLDNT
-1777 SGKLNADKST
+1777 KST
-1787 DNARIALAL
+1787 EHSRIILAL

-1808 HNLLTALDDVTYDL
+1808 HNLLTALNDL
-1822 KQGINGPIWALIALD
+1822 DYVKKQGSNGPIWALLAVD
-1837 SKNYTSSSRDQL
+1837 SGNYEYAKREQL
-1849 IKAILDGRT
+1849 IAAILNERT
-1858 NDGGW
+1858 GNGWSLDGGT
-1863 ALDGNAT
+1863 ADA
-1870 DVDMTAMAIQA
+1870 DMTAMALQA
-1881 LAPYYNKSNETVKDA
+1881 LAPYNDENHPEVKSAIEA
-1896 VDTALAWLSTKQ
+1896 ALTLLSGMQ
-1908 SSDGGFSSWGKANA
+1908 QNDGGFASFGTANS
-1922 ESCAQVIVALSALN
+1922 ESAAQVVVALSALGL
-1936 IDADTD
+1936 DANTD

-1950 SALENLLTFEQA
+1950 SVLENLLSYAQE
-1962 DGSFFHV
+1962 DGSFLHL
-1969 SDGSDGNN
+1969 SDGSSGNN
-1977 QMTSEQGTYA
+1977 QMAAEQGTYA
-1987 LVAYDRFKTGK
+1987 LVAYDRHVKGK
-1998 NSLYNMTD
+1998 HSLYDMTD
-2006 AVKRADASAQ
+2006 VVKREDASAQ

-2022 NQIGYVDES
+2022 DSIGEVNEY
-2031 SYTAI
+2031 SYDAI
-2036 AEARNAYD
+2036 AEARNAYNK
-2044 ELSTEDQ
+2044 LSAADK
-2051 AKVTNYSTL
+2051 AKVTNYNTL
-2060 TAAETSYKAIL
+2060 TAAEDAYKAIL
-2071 KQKQTDQYK
+2071 SEKQTERYK
-2080 ALKAHYDDLLNDKTK
+2080 ELKAHYDELLSDKTK
-2095 KYGTAAKKKLAS
+2095 KYGTAAKKKLLS
-2107 ILQQAQTDMNSAVS
+2107 VLQTAQRDMNAAVS
-2121 CERVTDIYEKAIA
+2121 CERVEEIFQKAMS

-2204 GAENNYVSTIYAP
+2204 GAESNYVSTIYAP

-2252 TLNDGDVVIWHYV
+2252 TLNDNDVVVWHYV
-2265 NDYSCEVADWFNDS
+2265 NDYSHEVADWFNDPN
-2279 QYPSL
+2279 YPSL
-2284 GDGSYYNSWL
+2284 GNGTYYNGWL
-2294 RARDITPE
+2294 RAADISPE
-2302 QYVQQLLAKILT
+2302 QYVNELLGKILK
-2314 VGKHGTVEPKL
+2314 VGKNGTVEPKL

-2370 TRIEVEFTDESLPFT
+2370 TRIEVEFTNGKLPFT

-2391 WFYDDVVFAYENG
+2391 WFYEDVAFAYENG
-2404 LFSGTSDTT
+2404 LFAGTSDTT
-2413 FSPNTSM
+2413 FSPNASM

-2463 GIVNGTSTSTFSPNV
+2463 GIVNGTSTTTFSPNA

-2488 LYRYAQYKKY
+2488 LYRYAQHKKY
-2498 NTAASSSLNSFS
+2498 NTAASSGLNGFT
-2510 DHTSVS
+2510 DHASVS
-2516 GYAVASLQWSVAE
+2516 GYAAASLEWAVAE

-2535 NGKLMPTG
+2535 AGKLMPTG
-2543 NASRA
+2543 NATRA

-2557 AENVAKTTK
+2557 VENVAKTTK

>member
-1 MFAQPL
+1 MFSLPVFADNMSNIKVFASGEELSVQVIGTANFVEAETPYTLYYAKAPFGTTQITVSLESGWFVPETCFGGTVEDDSVSLENAVENDALAEVIEGMSGDGLINITDASLIASTDVISDLIYFSNEEFEGAPL
-7 PLFFMKKRIISFI
+7 DI
-20 LLIIL
+20 LLIQ
-25 LLTLSI
+25 
-31 DAFAAEA
+31 
-38 TTIVFTEQGLQT
+38 V
-50 GSYDKIISASITLGE
+50 
-65 DEDFSSTY
+65 ST
-73 STIYLVTAT
+73 
-82 NADVKF
+82 
-88 QNNASRYFDWAEYKF
+88 
-103 LSADAEDMWTVG
+103 
-115 TTYSVNDSAL
+115 
-125 NGVSVTKDQLKA
+125 
-137 AGIPDEAYDTSCSA
+137 
-151 FYLIGFDGS
+151 
-160 YVNSGIDFAVLVQV
+160 VNSGGNVLDDTKKAPLSNLLETV
-174 KAEST
+174 K
-179 TIPFTEQG
+179 
-187 LQTGSYDK
+187 
-195 IISASVTLGEDE
+195 
-207 DFAST
+207 
-212 YSTIY
+212 
-217 LVTAT
+217 
-222 NADVKFQNNAS
+222 
-233 RYFDWA
+233 
-239 EYKFLSADAEDMW
+239 
-252 TVGTTYSVNDS
+252 
-263 ALNGVSV
+263 
-270 TKDQLKAAGIPD
+270 
-282 EAYDTSC
+282 
-289 SAFYLIGFDGSYV
+289 
-302 NSGIDFA
+302 
-309 VLVQVKGAATS
+309 
-320 LTDAQKKPLTDL
+320 
-332 LATVA
+332 
-337 DGNDKYVQSGDRY
+337 DGNSNYYLTNDRY
-350 NGKPADTITSKNGS
+350 NGKESDTISSKNGS
-364 FWAEFTAVNGPR
+364 FWAAFTAANGPR
-376 AKAQKA
+376 SKAQNILDTA
-382 LQDAKTEAD
+382 TTED
-391 ITAAVAE
+391 QITAAVAE
-398 LQAAIS
+398 LETAIS
-404 KLIPASQLNATYL
+404 KLIPTSQLNATYL
-417 YETLQQYN
+417 YETVQWANGYTDEALDAYTSPSVKTFLAARSAAQR
-425 YGEEYLENCTVPSAQ
+425 YLDS
-440 GFRAVRSEAQNYFDT
+440 
-455 LFNSDGSATG
+455 LFNADGSAKED
-465 VNIAANQKTA
+465 VNIAANKQTA
-475 DDYADALKNYT
+475 DDYADALKNSG
-486 LVFNDQVDEAKVN
+486 LVSKDSVEESKVN

-505 LAKRYAMTENSGKY
+505 LAKKYSMTENGGKY
-519 TGESWTAFETA
+519 TDESWTAFENA
-530 RKAATDYAAAH
+530 RKAAVDYAANYQ
-541 SVSEYI
+541 VSENMS
-547 SDAEVK
+547 SDDTK
-553 QYAALT
+553 QYASRT
-559 REFLSAAYGLTSAS
+559 RAFLSAAYGLTPVSG
-573 DTVTVTFS
+573 DITVTFS
-581 YTDDLHLRVPNPNDP
+581 FTDDLHLRVTNIPPAYVKLMKDP
-596 YNQMVD
+596 D
-602 PVGNKPQI
+602 GDTPQI
-610 QTVTLN
+610 KTITLPA
-616 RGATLA
+616 GSTLA
-622 DLWTK
+622 DLWKQTGCQPGNSYLSK
-627 TGYKPSRS
+627 TA
-635 YYGVSEY
+635 Y
-642 SVWHT
+642 SIWYT
-647 FVNGTMLYG
+647 FVNDTMLYG
-656 VTPGAKQDLAD
+656 ATPGVNQYFAD
-667 DSYVLKDGDKIQLTH
+667 TNYVLKDGDEIHLAH
-682 MDWPS
+682 MEWPS
-687 YTFNYIYRA
+687 YTFNYIYRDEVNWA
-696 AVDWTSMT
+696 NMT
-704 NSLAALRFKE
+704 DALSVLRFKE
-714 TGAQNV
+714 TGAQNAA
-720 GAGEEATLTVERTS
+720 AGEETTLTVERTS

-740 TGSYNPYEGATIAA
+740 TGSYSAYEGATIAA
-754 YGPQNK
+754 YGPQNT

-792 VTAYDARANDED
+792 ITAYDARANDED
-804 SAIFYSGTVAA
+804 SALFYSGTVAA

-854 TWAEIEAAYKVAV
+854 AWADIEKAYKAAV
-867 ATLNDSTATTGEAYL
+867 ATLNDSSASTGEAYL

-922 ITASASV
+922 ITTSASV
-929 KEAATTL
+929 QEAATTL

-946 QRSQLTNSEK
+946 QRSQITGTEK

-963 AYMDE
+963 TYMDAN
-968 KGEKLPEAEKY
+968 GASLPKAETY
-979 KLTLNTVVRGG
+979 KLTLNVVGDS
-990 TEEDTEAINAMIA
+990 EESTAALNAMIDD
-1003 NLRNN
+1003 LRSN

-1019 YDRTQ
+1019 YDHTK
-1024 AINIVTPYTFGAYDG
+1024 AIHIVTPYTFGTYDG
-1039 KTELFSK
+1039 STMLFSN
-1046 TFSETDPLIPV
+1046 TFSEAEPLTPV
-1057 RIYTGV
+1057 RIYSGV

-1069 QTRNANGTYTTA
+1069 QTRNAKGTYTTDSA
-1081 STRWSISDEDL
+1081 AWSISDKDL
-1092 SIVLTREGTNTTPGV
+1092 SIVLTLEGTISTPGE
-1107 YGTEGHLTVKIGDTE
+1107 YGTEGNLTVKIGDTE

-1148 SGYKGKS
+1148 SAYKGKS
-1155 TEVVNVDIPDAYL
+1155 SDVVNVDIPDAYL

-1188 DSAKLETARKT
+1188 DTEKLTKAKETAK
-1199 ATNVVKA
+1199 NVVNA
-1206 KYNALV
+1206 KYDALV
-1212 AANEYDAEHR
+1212 AANEYNAEHR
-1222 DELDA
+1222 AELDA
-1227 ALATGLTEIKNA
+1227 ALTNGLTEIKNA
-1239 TSESDVIAARK
+1239 TTEANVIAARK

-1291 NTTYLDESLPDSLK
+1291 NKTYLDESLPDSLK
-1305 KTIVKGYYD
+1305 NTIVEGYYD

-1326 KALEGAGCTWNR
+1326 KALEGAGYTWNR

-1352 KDGGT
+1352 KDGYT

-1379 ASFSEFRYQ
+1379 ASFSDFRYT

-1431 SPAFSGSTTNYVLTI
+1431 SPVFSGSTTNYVLTI
-1446 PDEATG
+1446 LNEATS

-1516 IQVVKSGDAKELVEI
+1516 IQVVKSGDAKELAEI

-1554 LFDALDPAAQAT
+1554 LFDALDAAAQAT
-1566 FKKDHKAQYNKLAAC
+1566 FKTDHEAQYNKLVAC
-1581 EKVIDDMAAADAV
+1581 EKVIDDMTAADAV
-1594 TTAANN
+1594 TTAANK
-1600 LPSKPNLRD
+1600 LPDPDSLTLRD
-1609 KATFYA
+1609 KETVYA
-1615 AKVALDALTADQKQY
+1615 AKAALDALTADQKQY
-1630 LTAETISV
+1630 LTSETISV
-1638 INQAYEQVLEMD
+1638 IDQCYTWMLRTEKY
-1650 LNHVQ
+1650 HVQ
-1655 WLIDEL
+1655 RLIDDL

-1686 DQTGV
+1686 DKTGI
-1691 DATRLGK
+1691 DATKLEQ
-1698 AIAALKKLEQGGSG
+1698 AVEALKKLEQGGSG

-1723 ALANIKKKVPTPT
+1723 ALANIKKKVPTPQV
-1736 IGSSSGE
+1736 GSTNGE
-1743 WAVLAL
+1743 WAVLGL
-1749 ARGNADVL
+1749 ARGNASVT

-1767 VVAYVRDNIS
+1767 VVAYVKANINS
-1777 SGKLNADKST
+1777 KGQLDSNKST
-1787 DNARIALAL
+1787 ENSRIVLAL

-1808 HNLLTALDDVTYDL
+1808 RNLLTALNDLTYVK
-1822 KQGINGPIWALIALD
+1822 KQGSNGPIWALIAVD
-1837 SKNYTSSSRDQL
+1837 SGNYEYTKREQL
-1849 IKAILDGRT
+1849 IEAILADRT
-1858 NDGGW
+1858 DDGGW
-1863 ALDGNAT
+1863 TYGEGGADA
-1870 DVDMTAMAIQA
+1870 DMTAMAIQA
-1881 LAPYYNKSNETVKDA
+1881 LAPYNDDEHPTVKSA
-1896 VDTALAWLSTKQ
+1896 ISTALKLLSGMQ
-1908 SSDGGFSSWGKANA
+1908 NDDGGFSSMGYRNC
-1922 ESCAQVIVALSALN
+1922 ESAAQVVVALSALGL
-1936 IDADTD
+1936 DANTD

-1950 SALENLLTFEQA
+1950 SVLENLLTYEQA
-1962 DGSFFHV
+1962 DGSFWHLI
-1969 SDGSDGNN
+1969 DGSGNANN
-1977 QMTSEQGTYA
+1977 QMSAEQGTYA
-1987 LVAYDRFKTGK
+1987 LVAYDRYVKNK
-1998 NSLYNMTD
+1998 NSLYDMTD
-2006 AVKRADASAQ
+2006 VVKREDASAQ

-2022 NQIGYVDES
+2022 DSIGEVNEY
-2031 SYTAI
+2031 SYDAI
-2036 AEARNAYD
+2036 AEARNAYNK
-2044 ELSTEDQ
+2044 LSAADK
-2051 AKVTNYSTL
+2051 AKVTNYNTL
-2060 TAAETSYKAIL
+2060 TAAEDAYKAIL
-2071 KQKQTDQYK
+2071 SEKQTERYK
-2080 ALKAHYDDLLNDKTK
+2080 ELKAHYDELLSDKTK
-2095 KYGTAAKKKLAS
+2095 KYGTAAKKKLLS
-2107 ILQQAQTDMNSAVS
+2107 VLQTAQRDMNAAVS
-2121 CERVTDIYEKAIA
+2121 CERVEEIFQKAMS

-2154 EATQDVDLTTDS
+2154 EATQDVDLTKDS

-2204 GAENNYVSTIYAP
+2204 GAESNYVSTIYAP
-2217 SCLGGYALSEFT
+2217 SCLGSYALSEFT

-2302 QYVQQLLAKILT
+2302 QYVDELLGKILT
-2314 VGKHGTVEPKL
+2314 VGKNGTVEPKL
-2325 TFQHIGKSVTFTFKP
+2325 TLSHLGKSVTFTFKP
-2340 DTGYKVKDV
+2340 DKGYRVKDV
-2349 KVNGKSVGAVK
+2349 KVDGKSVGAVT
-2360 TYTIDKLTVS
+2360 TYTVDKLTVS
-2370 TRIEVEFTDESLPFT
+2370 TRIEVTFTNGKLPFT

>member
-1 MFAQPL
+1 MPEGGWPVYYLLVNESQ
-7 PLFFMKKRIISFI
+7 ISR
-20 LLIIL
+20 
-25 LLTLSI
+25 
-31 DAFAAEA
+31 
-38 TTIVFTEQGLQT
+38 TTDGSCFYDFTAGDEWPASAPI
-50 GSYDKIISASITLGE
+50 SYDSRATDTYYVSATENYNSAASSITLNSITLKNE
-65 DEDFSSTY
+65 
-73 STIYLVTAT
+73 
-82 NADVKF
+82 ADHLLFFVCDD
-88 QNNASRYFDWAEYKF
+88 YAEYVAYLLVEWVAGGGTLTEEQKAP
-103 LSADAEDMWTVG
+103 LS
-115 TTYSVNDSAL
+115 N
-125 NGVSVTKDQLKA
+125 
-137 AGIPDEAYDTSCSA
+137 
-151 FYLIGFDGS
+151 
-160 YVNSGIDFAVLVQV
+160 
-174 KAEST
+174 
-179 TIPFTEQG
+179 
-187 LQTGSYDK
+187 
-195 IISASVTLGEDE
+195 
-207 DFAST
+207 
-212 YSTIY
+212 
-217 LVTAT
+217 
-222 NADVKFQNNAS
+222 
-233 RYFDWA
+233 
-239 EYKFLSADAEDMW
+239 
-252 TVGTTYSVNDS
+252 
-263 ALNGVSV
+263 
-270 TKDQLKAAGIPD
+270 
-282 EAYDTSC
+282 
-289 SAFYLIGFDGSYV
+289 
-302 NSGIDFA
+302 
-309 VLVQVKGAATS
+309 
-320 LTDAQKKPLTDL
+320 L

-364 FWAEFTAVNGPR
+364 FWAEFTAANGPR
-376 AKAQKA
+376 ATAQKA

-425 YGEEYLENCTVPSAQ
+425 YSDEYLDDSFTAPSVQ
-440 GFRAVRSEAQNYFDT
+440 KFRASRSAAQSYLDS
-455 LFNSDGSATG
+455 LFNADGSAKEG

-475 DDYADALKNYT
+475 DDYANALKNSD
-486 LVFNDQVDEAKVN
+486 LVSKDSVEESKVN

-505 LAKRYAMTENSGKY
+505 LAKKYAMTENDGKY
-519 TGESWTAFETA
+519 TDESWTAFENA
-530 RKAATDYAAAH
+530 RKAAVDYAANYQ
-541 SVSEYI
+541 VSENMS
-547 SDAEVK
+547 SDDTK
-553 QYAALT
+553 QYASRT
-559 REFLSAAYGLTSAS
+559 RAFLSAAYGLTPVSG
-573 DTVTVTFS
+573 DITVTFS
-581 YTDDLHLRVPNPNDP
+581 FTDDLHLRVTNIPPAYVKLMKDP
-596 YNQMVD
+596 D
-602 PVGNKPQI
+602 GDTPQI
-610 QTVTLN
+610 KTITLPA
-616 RGATLA
+616 GSTLA
-622 DLWTK
+622 DLWKQTGCQPGISYLGK
-627 TGYKPSRS
+627 TA
-635 YYGVSEY
+635 Y
-642 SVWHT
+642 SIWYT
-647 FVNGTMLYG
+647 FVNDTMLYG
-656 VTPGAKQDLAD
+656 ATPGVNQYFAD
-667 DSYVLKDGDKIQLTH
+667 TNYVLKDGDEIHLAH
-682 MDWPS
+682 MEWPS
-687 YTFNYIYRA
+687 YTFNYIYRDEVNWA
-696 AVDWTSMT
+696 NMT
-704 NSLAALRFKE
+704 DTLSVLRFKE
-714 TGAQNV
+714 TGAQTAAA
-720 GAGEEATLTVERTS
+720 GAETTLTVERTS

-740 TGSYNPYEGATIAA
+740 TGSYSPYEGATIAA
-754 YGPQNK
+754 YGPQNVE

-786 QEGKYL
+786 QEGKYI

-854 TWAEIEAAYKVAV
+854 TWADIESAYKAAV
-867 ATLNDSTATTGEAYL
+867 ATLNDSSATTGEAYL

-893 KQTETIQANK
+893 KQTETLQANK
-903 TALETFRTNLNKLP
+903 TALATFRTNLNKLP

-929 KEAATTL
+929 QEAATTL

-946 QRSQLTNSEK
+946 QRSQITGTEK

-963 AYMDE
+963 TYMDAN
-968 KGEKLPEAEKY
+968 GASLPKAETY
-979 KLTLNTVVRGG
+979 KLTLNVVGDS
-990 TEEDTEAINAMIA
+990 EESTAALNAMIDD
-1003 NLRNN
+1003 LRSN

-1019 YDRTQ
+1019 YDHTK
-1024 AINIVTPYTFGAYDG
+1024 AIHIVTPYTFGTYDG
-1039 KTELFSK
+1039 STMLFSD
-1046 TFSETDPLIPV
+1046 TFSEAEPLTPV
-1057 RIYTGV
+1057 RIYSGV

-1069 QTRNANGTYTTA
+1069 QTRNAKGTYTTDSA
-1081 STRWSISDEDL
+1081 AWSISDKDL
-1092 SIVLTREGTNTTPGV
+1092 SIVLTLEGTISTPGE
-1107 YGTEGHLTVKIGDTE
+1107 YGTEGNLTVKIGDTE

-1148 SGYKGKS
+1148 SPYKGKS
-1155 TEVVNVDIPDAYL
+1155 SDVVNVDIPDAYL

-1199 ATNVVKA
+1199 AKNVVTA

-1239 TSESDVIAARK
+1239 TSEAEVIAARK

-1259 PTIGSSSE
+1259 PTIGQSSE
-1267 SGKVGEHYPYS
+1267 TGKVGENFTKLFP
-1278 GSEVVGRVHVIVE
+1278 GAKNVGRVHVIVE
-1291 NTTYLDESLPDSLK
+1291 NTTYLDESLPASLK
-1305 KTIVKGYYD
+1305 NTIIDGYYD
-1314 LTKDDSMMTVAL
+1314 LTDCDSMMTAAL
-1326 KALEGAGCTWNR
+1326 KALEGAGYTWNR
-1338 GGYDY
+1338 NSHDY
-1343 GTTYLASVE
+1343 STTYLASLE

-1566 FKKDHKAQYNKLAAC
+1566 FKKDHKAQYNKLVAC
-1581 EKVIDDMAAADAV
+1581 EKIIDDMTAADAV

-1615 AKVALDALTADQKQY
+1615 AKAALDALTADQKQY

-1661 PDEDKVTL
+1661 PGEDKVTL

-1686 DQTGV
+1686 DKNGV
-1691 DATRLGK
+1691 DATKLTK
-1698 AIAALKKLEQGGSG
+1698 ALAALEKLEQGGSG
-1712 EDTGYSEYLKK
+1712 EDTSYSEYLKK
-1723 ALANIKKKVPTPT
+1723 ALANIKKTVPTPQV
-1736 IGSSSGE
+1736 GSTNGE
-1743 WAVLAL
+1743 WAVLGL
-1749 ARGNADVL
+1749 ARGNASVT

-1767 VVAYVRDNIS
+1767 VVAYVKANINS
-1777 SGKLNADKST
+1777 KGQLDSNKST
-1787 DNARIALAL
+1787 ENSRIILAL

-1808 HNLLTALDDVTYDL
+1808 RNLLTALNDL
-1822 KQGINGPIWALIALD
+1822 SYVKKQGSNGPIWALLAVD
-1837 SKNYTSSSRDQL
+1837 SGNYIYNYRDKL
-1849 IKAILDGRT
+1849 IDTILDERT
-1858 NDGGW
+1858 EDGGW
-1863 ALDGNAT
+1863 THTGNTA

-1881 LAPYYNKSNETVKDA
+1881 LAPYNDEDHPKVKSAIEA
-1896 VDTALAWLSTKQ
+1896 ALTLLSGMQ
-1908 SSDGGFSSWGKANA
+1908 QNDGGFASFGTPNS
-1922 ESCAQVIVALSALN
+1922 ESAAQVVVALSALGL
-1936 IDADTD
+1936 DANTD
-1942 SRFVKNGH
+1942 SHFVKNGH
-1950 SALENLLTFEQA
+1950 SVLENLLSYEQE
-1962 DGSFFHV
+1962 DGSFQHTT
-1969 SDGSDGNN
+1969 DGSGNN
-1977 QMTSEQGTYA
+1977 QMSAEQGTYA
-1987 LVAYDRFKTGK
+1987 LVAYDRYVNKAHT
-1998 NSLYNMTD
+1998 LYDMTD
-2006 AVKRADASAQ
+2006 VVKREDASAQ

-2031 SYTAI
+2031 SYNAI
-2036 AEARNAYD
+2036 AEARNAYNK
-2044 ELSTEDQ
+2044 LSAADKE
-2051 AKVTNYSTL
+2051 KVTNYNTL
-2060 TAAETSYKAIL
+2060 TAAETSYKEIL
-2071 KQKQTDQYK
+2071 KQKRTEQYK
-2080 ALKAHYDDLLNDKTK
+2080 LLKAHHDELLNDKTK

-2107 ILQQAQTDMNSAVS
+2107 ILQQAQTDMNAAES
-2121 CERVTDIYEKAIA
+2121 CERVTAIYEKAIT

-2204 GAENNYVSTIYAP
+2204 GAESNYVSTIYAP
-2217 SCLGGYALSEFT
+2217 SCLGGYTLSEFT

-2234 GWMYTVNGKH
+2234 GWMYTVNGTH

-2252 TLNDGDVVIWHYV
+2252 TLNDNDVVVWHYV
-2265 NDYSCEVADWFNDS
+2265 NDYSHEVADWFNDPN
-2279 QYPSL
+2279 YPSL
-2284 GDGSYYNSWL
+2284 GNGTYYNGWL
-2294 RARDITPE
+2294 RAADISPE
-2302 QYVQQLLAKILT
+2302 QYVNELLGKILK
-2314 VGKHGTVEPKL
+2314 VGKNGTVEPKL

-2370 TRIEVEFTDESLPFT
+2370 TRIEVEFTDGKLPFT
-2385 DVRESD
+2385 DVHETD
-2391 WFYDDVVFAYENG
+2391 WFYNDVLFVYEEG
-2404 LFSGTSDTT
+2404 LFAGTSDTT
-2413 FSPNTSM
+2413 FSPNAAM
-2420 TRAMLVTVLYRLEGQ
+2420 TRAMLVTVLYRLEGE
-2435 PAVNGR
+2435 PAVSGR

-2447 QYNGY
+2447 TFNSY

-2463 GIVNGTSTSTFSPNV
+2463 GIVNGTSITTFSPNA

-2488 LYRYAQYKKY
+2488 LYRYAQHKKY
-2498 NTAASSSLNSFS
+2498 NTAASSGLNGFT
-2510 DHTSVS
+2510 DHASVS
-2516 GYAVASLQWSVAE
+2516 GYAAASLEWAVAE

-2543 NASRA
+2543 NATRA

-2557 AENVAKTTK
+2557 VENVATTK

>member
-1 MFAQPL
+1 MK
-7 PLFFMKKRIISFI
+7 KKRILATF
-20 LLIIL
+20 L
-25 LLTLSI
+25 LLLLFLNTIPRVFAATTTITIADNGISGCDYETLTNQVTVEFWAAAWGNNVANVEINTTYLISLSAQDTVSLQNSCTSTLTANKYSYLNQRI
-31 DAFAAEA
+31 TKKLTSTSWNAKTVRGISDFEDAFGVTEEA
-38 TTIVFTEQGLQT
+38 
-50 GSYDKIISASITLGE
+50 
-65 DEDFSSTY
+65 
-73 STIYLVTAT
+73 
-82 NADVKF
+82 
-88 QNNASRYFDWAEYKF
+88 
-103 LSADAEDMWTVG
+103 
-115 TTYSVNDSAL
+115 
-125 NGVSVTKDQLKA
+125 LKA
-137 AGIPDEAYDTSCSA
+137 KGYSKFKSGCTYYYLA
-151 FYLIGFDGS
+151 F
-160 YVNSGIDFAVLVQV
+160 
-174 KAEST
+174 KPST
-179 TIPFTEQG
+179 TAP
-187 LQTGSYDK
+187 
-195 IISASVTLGEDE
+195 A
-207 DFAST
+207 FA
-212 YSTIY
+212 I
-217 LVTAT
+217 LI
-222 NADVKFQNNAS
+222 Q
-233 RYFDWA
+233 A
-239 EYKFLSADAEDMW
+239 E
-252 TVGTTYSVNDS
+252 
-263 ALNGVSV
+263 
-270 TKDQLKAAGIPD
+270 
-282 EAYDTSC
+282 
-289 SAFYLIGFDGSYV
+289 
-302 NSGIDFA
+302 
-309 VLVQVKGAATS
+309 KGATVN
-320 LTDAQKKPLTDL
+320 KEPLSNL

-350 NGKPADTITSKNGS
+350 NGKAADTITSKNGS

-376 AKAQKA
+376 AKAQNVLDTA
-382 LQDAKTEAD
+382 TTED
-391 ITAAVAE
+391 QITAAVAE
-398 LQAAIS
+398 LETAIS

-475 DDYADALKNYT
+475 DDYADTLKNYT

-505 LAKRYAMTENSGKY
+505 LAKRYAMTENGGKY

-559 REFLSAAYGLTSAS
+559 RNFLSAAYGLTSAS

-610 QTVTLN
+610 QTVTLD

-622 DLWTK
+622 DLWTT

-740 TGSYNPYEGATIAA
+740 TGSYSPYEGATIAA

-786 QEGKYL
+786 QEGKYI

-804 SAIFYSGTVAA
+804 SALFYSGTVAA
-815 PYLELTVG
+815 PYLELTVE

-854 TWAEIEAAYKVAV
+854 TWAEIEAAYKTAV

-968 KGEKLPEAEKY
+968 KGEKLPEAETY
-979 KLTLNTVVRGG
+979 ELTLNVVGDSDES
-990 TEEDTEAINAMIA
+990 TAALNAMIDD
-1003 NLRNN
+1003 LRNN

-1019 YDRTQ
+1019 HDHTQ

-1046 TFSETDPLIPV
+1046 TFSETDPLTPV

-1069 QTRNANGTYTTA
+1069 QTRNAKGKYTPESAT
-1081 STRWSISDEDL
+1081 WSISDEDL
-1092 SIVLTREGTNTTPGV
+1092 SIVLTLEGTNTTPGV
-1107 YGTEGHLTVKIGDTE
+1107 YGTEGHLTVKIGETE

-1212 AANEYDAEHR
+1212 AANKYDEEHR

-1227 ALATGLTEIKNA
+1227 ALANGLKEIESA
-1239 TSESDVIAARK
+1239 TSETDVIAARK

-1259 PTIGSSSE
+1259 PTIGQSSE
-1267 SGKVGEHYPYS
+1267 TGKVGEHFKELYPNAKT
-1278 GSEVVGRVHVIVE
+1278 VGRVHVIVE
-1291 NTTYLDESLPDSLK
+1291 NTTYLDESLPASLK
-1305 KTIVKGYYD
+1305 NTIIDGYYD
-1314 LTKDDSMMTVAL
+1314 QTDCDSMMTVAL
-1326 KALEGAGCTWNR
+1326 KALEGAGYTWNR

-1352 KDGGT
+1352 KDGYT

-1379 ASFSEFRYQ
+1379 ASFSDFRYT

-1417 DTSLQSLIVSGAEL
+1417 DTSLQSMTVNGGTEL
-1431 SPAFSGSTTNYVLTI
+1431 SPAFSSTTTSYVLTI
-1446 PDEATG
+1446 PEETTG
-1452 VTVRFTAAN
+1452 VTVRFSAAN

-1554 LFDALDPAAQAT
+1554 LFDALDAAAQAT
-1566 FKKDHKAQYNKLAAC
+1566 FKTDHEAQYNKLAAC
-1581 EKVIDDMAAADAV
+1581 EKVIDDMTAADAV
-1594 TTAANN
+1594 TTAANKLPDPDN
-1600 LPSKPNLRD
+1600 LTLRD
-1609 KATFYA
+1609 KETVYA
-1615 AKVALDALTADQKQY
+1615 AKAALNALTADQEQY
-1630 LTAETISV
+1630 LTSETISV
-1638 INQAYEQVLEMD
+1638 IDQCYTRMLQMERNYVIQ
-1650 LNHVQ
+1650 
-1655 WLIDEL
+1655 LIDNL
-1661 PDEDKVTL
+1661 PDESAVTL

-1675 DAAKAAYDALP
+1675 NAAKAAYDALP
-1686 DQTGV
+1686 DKNGV
-1691 DATRLGK
+1691 DATKLTK
-1698 AIAALKKLEQGGSG
+1698 ALAALEKLEQGGSG
-1712 EDTGYSEYLKK
+1712 EDTSYSEYLKK
-1723 ALANIKKKVPTPT
+1723 ALANIKKTVPTPT

-1767 VVAYVRDNIS
+1767 VVAYVRTNIS

-1837 SKNYTSSSRDQL
+1837 SKNYTSSSRDEL
-1849 IKAILDGRT
+1849 IEAILGNRT
-1858 NDGGW
+1858 SDGGW
-1863 ALDGNAT
+1863 ALDGTVT

-1881 LAPYYNKSNETVKDA
+1881 LAPYYKSNKNVQDVVDA
-1896 VDTALAWLSTKQ
+1896 ALAWLSTKQ
-1908 SSDGGFSSWGKANA
+1908 SSDGGFSSWGNANA

-1962 DGSFFHV
+1962 DGSFLHTLP
-1969 SDGSDGNN
+1969 GSDKDNN
-1977 QMTSEQGTYA
+1977 QMSSEQGTYA

-2022 NQIGYVDES
+2022 DSIGEVNEY
-2031 SYTAI
+2031 SYDAI
-2036 AEARNAYD
+2036 AEARSAYTK
-2044 ELSTEDQ
+2044 LSSADKE
-2051 AKVTNYSTL
+2051 KVKATNYKTL
-2060 TAAETSYKAIL
+2060 TAAEDAYKAIL
-2071 KQKQTDQYK
+2071 REKQSERYEK
-2080 ALKAHYDDLLNDKTK
+2080 LKAHYDELLSDKTK
-2095 KYGTAAKKKLAS
+2095 KYGTAAKKKLLS
-2107 ILQQAQTDMNSAVS
+2107 VLQTAQRDMNAAVS
-2121 CERVTDIYEKAIA
+2121 CERVEEIFQKAMS

-2204 GAENNYVSTIYAP
+2204 GAESNYVSTIYAP
-2217 SCLGGYALSEFT
+2217 SCLGGYTLSEFT

-2234 GWMYTVNGKH
+2234 GWMYTVNGTH

-2252 TLNDGDVVIWHYV
+2252 TLNDNDVVVWHYV
-2265 NDYSCEVADWFNDS
+2265 NDYSHEVADWFNDPN
-2279 QYPSL
+2279 YPSL
-2284 GDGSYYNSWL
+2284 GNGTYYNGWL
-2294 RARDITPE
+2294 RAADISPE
-2302 QYVQQLLAKILT
+2302 QYVNELLGKILK
-2314 VGKHGTVEPKL
+2314 VGKNGTVEPKL

-2370 TRIEVEFTDESLPFT
+2370 TRIEVEFTNGKLPFT

-2391 WFYDDVVFAYENG
+2391 WFYEDVAFAYENG
-2404 LFSGTSDTT
+2404 LFAGTSDTT
-2413 FSPNTSM
+2413 FSPNASM

-2463 GIVNGTSTSTFSPNV
+2463 GIVNGTSTTTFSPNA

-2488 LYRYAQYKKY
+2488 LYRYAQHKKY
-2498 NTAASSSLNSFS
+2498 NTAASSGLNGFT
-2510 DHTSVS
+2510 DHASVS
-2516 GYAVASLQWSVAE
+2516 GYAAASLEWAVAE

-2535 NGKLMPTG
+2535 AGKLMPTG
-2543 NASRA
+2543 NATRA

-2557 AENVAKTTK
+2557 VENVAKTTK

>member
-1 MFAQPL
+1 MDRILIFMPKKMQKKVL
-7 PLFFMKKRIISFI
+7 TLLLLFIICLSMSIQVLAASVSITFSLDGVTGYDSIITTSTVKAGSNSSIEISKIYCKTVQADDEVSIAKDYPYRIIASGFCYLNADETTNWSKKKTSKKI
-20 LLIIL
+20 SEFASAFETDEPSLI
-25 LLTLSI
+25 
-31 DAFAAEA
+31 EH
-38 TTIVFTEQGLQT
+38 GL
-50 GSYDKIISASITLGE
+50 DKASITSGCSKYYFLG
-65 DEDFSSTY
+65 
-73 STIYLVTAT
+73 IIP
-82 NADVKF
+82 
-88 QNNASRYFDWAEYKF
+88 NNVDNGKQRENFGILIQVAGG
-103 LSADAEDMWTVG
+103 G
-115 TTYSVNDSAL
+115 T
-125 NGVSVTKDQLKA
+125 
-137 AGIPDEAYDTSCSA
+137 
-151 FYLIGFDGS
+151 
-160 YVNSGIDFAVLVQV
+160 
-174 KAEST
+174 
-179 TIPFTEQG
+179 
-187 LQTGSYDK
+187 
-195 IISASVTLGEDE
+195 
-207 DFAST
+207 
-212 YSTIY
+212 
-217 LVTAT
+217 
-222 NADVKFQNNAS
+222 
-233 RYFDWA
+233 
-239 EYKFLSADAEDMW
+239 
-252 TVGTTYSVNDS
+252 
-263 ALNGVSV
+263 
-270 TKDQLKAAGIPD
+270 
-282 EAYDTSC
+282 
-289 SAFYLIGFDGSYV
+289 
-302 NSGIDFA
+302 
-309 VLVQVKGAATS
+309 
-320 LTDAQKKPLTDL
+320 LTDSQKKPLTDL

-337 DGNDKYVQSGDRY
+337 DGNNNYIQSGDRY
-350 NGKPADTITSKNGS
+350 NGKKTDTITSKNGS
-364 FWAEFTAVNGPR
+364 FWAEFTAANGPR

-382 LQDAKTEAD
+382 LQDAKTAED
-391 ITAAVAE
+391 ITAAVTE
-398 LQAAIS
+398 LNTAIQ
-404 KLIPASQLNATYL
+404 KLIPTSQLNATYL

-425 YGEEYLENCTVPSAQ
+425 YSEEYLENCTVPSAQ

-455 LFNSDGSATG
+455 LFNSDGSATS

-505 LAKRYAMTENSGKY
+505 LAKRYAMTENGGKY
-519 TGESWTAFETA
+519 TEESWTAFEAA
-530 RKAATDYAAAH
+530 REAATDYAAAH

-559 REFLSAAYGLTSAS
+559 RNFLSAAYGLTSAS

-610 QTVTLN
+610 QTVTLD

-622 DLWTK
+622 DLWTT

-740 TGSYNPYEGATIAA
+740 TGSYSPYEGATIAA
-754 YGPQNK
+754 YGPQNE
-760 DGSYPDTP
+760 DGSYPETP

-854 TWAEIEAAYKVAV
+854 TWAEIEAAYKAAV

-968 KGEKLPEAEKY
+968 KGEKLPEAETY
-979 KLTLNTVVRGG
+979 ELTLNVVGDSDES
-990 TEEDTEAINAMIA
+990 TAALNAMIDD
-1003 NLRNN
+1003 LRNN

-1019 YDRTQ
+1019 HDHTQ

-1046 TFSETDPLIPV
+1046 TFSETDPLTPV

-1069 QTRNANGTYTTA
+1069 QTRNTKGKYTPESAT
-1081 STRWSISDEDL
+1081 WSISDEDL
-1092 SIVLTREGTNTTPGV
+1092 SIVLTLEGTNTTPGV
-1107 YGTEGHLTVKIGDTE
+1107 YGTEGHLTVKIGETE

-1199 ATNVVKA
+1199 ATNVVTA

-1239 TSESDVIAARK
+1239 TSEADVIAARK

-1379 ASFSEFRYQ
+1379 ASFSDFRYT

-1417 DTSLQSLIVSGAEL
+1417 DTSLQSMTVNGGTEL
-1431 SPAFSGSTTNYVLTI
+1431 SPAFSSTTTSYVLTI
-1446 PDEATG
+1446 PEETTG
-1452 VTVRFTAAN
+1452 VTVRFSAAN

-1554 LFDALDPAAQAT
+1554 LFDALDAAAQAT
-1566 FKKDHKAQYNKLAAC
+1566 FKTDHEAQYNKLAAC
-1581 EKVIDDMAAADAV
+1581 EKVIDDMTAADAV

-1615 AKVALDALTADQKQY
+1615 AKAALDALTADQEQY

-1686 DQTGV
+1686 DKNGV
-1691 DATRLGK
+1691 DATKLTK
-1698 AIAALKKLEQGGSG
+1698 ALAALEKLEQGGSG

-1723 ALANIKKKVPTPT
+1723 ALANIKKTVPTPQV
-1736 IGSSSGE
+1736 GSTNGE
-1743 WAVLAL
+1743 WAVLGL
-1749 ARGNADVL
+1749 ARGNASVT

-1767 VVAYVRDNIS
+1767 VVAYVKANINS
-1777 SGKLNADKST
+1777 KGQLDSNKST
-1787 DNARIALAL
+1787 ENSRIILAL

-1808 HNLLTALDDVTYDL
+1808 RNLLTALNDL
-1822 KQGINGPIWALIALD
+1822 SYVKKQGSNGPIWALLAVD
-1837 SKNYTSSSRDQL
+1837 SGNYIYNYRDKL
-1849 IKAILDGRT
+1849 IDTILDERT
-1858 NDGGW
+1858 EDGGW
-1863 ALDGNAT
+1863 THTGNTA

-1881 LAPYYNKSNETVKDA
+1881 LAPYNDEDHPKVKSAIEA
-1896 VDTALAWLSTKQ
+1896 ALTLLSGMQ
-1908 SSDGGFSSWGKANA
+1908 QNDGGFASFGTPNS
-1922 ESCAQVIVALSALN
+1922 ESAAQVVVALSALGL
-1936 IDADTD
+1936 DANTD
-1942 SRFVKNGH
+1942 SHFVKNGH
-1950 SALENLLTFEQA
+1950 SVLKNLLSYEQE
-1962 DGSFFHV
+1962 DGSFQHTT
-1969 SDGSDGNN
+1969 DGSGNN
-1977 QMTSEQGTYA
+1977 QMSAEQGTYA
-1987 LVAYDRFKTGK
+1987 LVAYDRYVNKAHT
-1998 NSLYNMTD
+1998 LYDMTD
-2006 AVKRADASAQ
+2006 VVKRENADAQA
-2016 EVIDMI
+2016 VIDMI

-2031 SYTAI
+2031 SYNAI
-2036 AEARNAYD
+2036 AEARNAYNK
-2044 ELSTEDQ
+2044 LSAADKE
-2051 AKVTNYSTL
+2051 KVTNYNTL

-2107 ILQQAQTDMNSAVS
+2107 ILQQAQTDMNAAES
-2121 CERVTDIYEKAIA
+2121 CERVTAIYEKAIT

-2154 EATQDVDLTTDS
+2154 EATQDVNLTSDS

-2204 GAENNYVSTIYAP
+2204 GAESNYVSTIYAP

-2234 GWMYTVNGKH
+2234 GWMYTVNGTH

-2252 TLNDGDVVIWHYV
+2252 TLKDGDVVIWHYV
-2265 NDYSCEVADWFNDS
+2265 NDYSHEVADWFNDPN
-2279 QYPSL
+2279 YPSL
-2284 GDGSYYNSWL
+2284 GNGTYYNGWL
-2294 RARDITPE
+2294 RAADIRPE
-2302 QYVQQLLAKILT
+2302 QYVNELLGKILK
-2314 VGKHGTVEPKL
+2314 VGKNGTVEPKL

-2370 TRIEVEFTDESLPFT
+2370 TRIEVEFTDGKLPFT
-2385 DVRESD
+2385 DVHETD
-2391 WFYDDVVFAYENG
+2391 WFYNDVLFVYEEG
-2404 LFSGTSDTT
+2404 LFAGTSDTT
-2413 FSPNTSM
+2413 FSPNAAM
-2420 TRAMLVTVLYRLEGQ
+2420 TRAMLVTVLYRLEGE
-2435 PAVNGR
+2435 PAVSGR

-2447 QYNGY
+2447 TFNSY

-2463 GIVNGTSTSTFSPNV
+2463 GIVNGTSITTFSPNA

-2498 NTAASSSLNSFS
+2498 NTAASSSLNGFT
-2510 DHTSVS
+2510 DQASVS
-2516 GYAVASLQWSVAE
+2516 GYATASLEWAVAE

-2535 NGKLMPTG
+2535 AGKLMPTG
-2543 NASRA
+2543 NATRA

-2557 AENVAKTTK
+2557 VENVATTK

>member
-1 MFAQPL
+1 MFSLPVFADNMSNIKVFASGEELSVQVIGTANFVEAETPYTLYYAKAPFGTTQITVSLESGWFVPETCFGGTVEDDSVSLENAVENDALAEVIEGMSGDGLINITDASLIASTDVISDLIYFSNEEFEGAPL
-7 PLFFMKKRIISFI
+7 DI
-20 LLIIL
+20 LLIQ
-25 LLTLSI
+25 
-31 DAFAAEA
+31 
-38 TTIVFTEQGLQT
+38 V
-50 GSYDKIISASITLGE
+50 
-65 DEDFSSTY
+65 ST
-73 STIYLVTAT
+73 
-82 NADVKF
+82 
-88 QNNASRYFDWAEYKF
+88 
-103 LSADAEDMWTVG
+103 
-115 TTYSVNDSAL
+115 
-125 NGVSVTKDQLKA
+125 
-137 AGIPDEAYDTSCSA
+137 
-151 FYLIGFDGS
+151 
-160 YVNSGIDFAVLVQV
+160 VNSGGNVLDDTKKAPLSNLLETV
-174 KAEST
+174 K
-179 TIPFTEQG
+179 
-187 LQTGSYDK
+187 
-195 IISASVTLGEDE
+195 
-207 DFAST
+207 
-212 YSTIY
+212 
-217 LVTAT
+217 
-222 NADVKFQNNAS
+222 
-233 RYFDWA
+233 
-239 EYKFLSADAEDMW
+239 
-252 TVGTTYSVNDS
+252 
-263 ALNGVSV
+263 
-270 TKDQLKAAGIPD
+270 
-282 EAYDTSC
+282 
-289 SAFYLIGFDGSYV
+289 
-302 NSGIDFA
+302 
-309 VLVQVKGAATS
+309 
-320 LTDAQKKPLTDL
+320 
-332 LATVA
+332 
-337 DGNDKYVQSGDRY
+337 DGNSNYYLTNDRY
-350 NGKPADTITSKNGS
+350 NGKESDTISSKNGS
-364 FWAEFTAVNGPR
+364 FWAAFTAANGPR
-376 AKAQKA
+376 SKAQNILDTA
-382 LQDAKTEAD
+382 TTED
-391 ITAAVAE
+391 QITAAVAE
-398 LQAAIS
+398 LETAIS
-404 KLIPASQLNATYL
+404 KLIPTSQLNATYL
-417 YETLQQYN
+417 YETVQWANGYTDEALDAYTSPRVKTFLAARSAAQR
-425 YGEEYLENCTVPSAQ
+425 YLDS
-440 GFRAVRSEAQNYFDT
+440 
-455 LFNSDGSATG
+455 LFNADGSAKED
-465 VNIAANQKTA
+465 VNIAANKQTA
-475 DDYADALKNYT
+475 DDYADALKNSG
-486 LVFNDQVDEAKVN
+486 LVSKDSVEESKVN

-505 LAKRYAMTENSGKY
+505 LAKKYSMTENGGKY
-519 TGESWTAFETA
+519 TDESWTAFENA
-530 RKAATDYAAAH
+530 RKAAVDYAANYQ
-541 SVSEYI
+541 VSENVS
-547 SDAEVK
+547 SDDTK
-553 QYAALT
+553 QYASRT
-559 REFLSAAYGLTSAS
+559 RAFLSAAYGLTPVSG
-573 DTVTVTFS
+573 DITVTFS
-581 YTDDLHLRVPNPNDP
+581 FTDDLHLRVTNIPPAYVKLMKDP
-596 YNQMVD
+596 D
-602 PVGNKPQI
+602 GDTPQI
-610 QTVTLN
+610 KTITLPA
-616 RGATLA
+616 GSTLA
-622 DLWTK
+622 DLWKQTGCQPGNSYLSK
-627 TGYKPSRS
+627 TA
-635 YYGVSEY
+635 Y
-642 SVWHT
+642 SIWYT
-647 FVNGTMLYG
+647 FVNDTMLYG
-656 VTPGAKQDLAD
+656 ATPGVNQYFAD
-667 DSYVLKDGDKIQLTH
+667 TNYVLKDGDEIHLAH
-682 MDWPS
+682 MEWPS
-687 YTFNYIYRA
+687 YTFNYIYRDEVNWA
-696 AVDWTSMT
+696 NMT
-704 NSLAALRFKE
+704 DALSVLRFKE
-714 TGAQNV
+714 TGAQNAA
-720 GAGEEATLTVERTS
+720 AGEETTLTVERTS

-740 TGSYNPYEGATIAA
+740 TGSYSAYEGATIAA
-754 YGPQNK
+754 YGPQNT

-792 VTAYDARANDED
+792 ITAYDARANDED
-804 SAIFYSGTVAA
+804 SALFYSGTVAA

-854 TWAEIEAAYKVAV
+854 AWADIEKAYKAAV
-867 ATLNDSTATTGEAYL
+867 ATLNDSSASTGEAYL

-922 ITASASV
+922 ITTSASV
-929 KEAATTL
+929 QEAATTL

-946 QRSQLTNSEK
+946 QRSQITGTEK

-963 AYMDE
+963 TYMDAN
-968 KGEKLPEAEKY
+968 GASLPKAETY
-979 KLTLNTVVRGG
+979 KLTLNVVGDS
-990 TEEDTEAINAMIA
+990 EESTAALNAMIDD
-1003 NLRNN
+1003 LRSN

-1019 YDRTQ
+1019 YDHTK
-1024 AINIVTPYTFGAYDG
+1024 AIHIVTPYTFGTYDG
-1039 KTELFSK
+1039 STMLFSN
-1046 TFSETDPLIPV
+1046 TFSEAEPLTPV
-1057 RIYTGV
+1057 RIYSGV

-1069 QTRNANGTYTTA
+1069 QTRNAKGTYTTDSA
-1081 STRWSISDEDL
+1081 AWSISDKDL
-1092 SIVLTREGTNTTPGV
+1092 SIVLTLEGTISTPGE
-1107 YGTEGHLTVKIGDTE
+1107 YGTEGNLTVKIGDTE

-1148 SGYKGKS
+1148 SAYKGKS
-1155 TEVVNVDIPDAYL
+1155 SDVVNVDIPDAYL

-1188 DSAKLETARKT
+1188 DTEKLTKAKETAK
-1199 ATNVVKA
+1199 NVVNA
-1206 KYNALV
+1206 KYDALV
-1212 AANEYDAEHR
+1212 AANEYNAEHR
-1222 DELDA
+1222 AELDA
-1227 ALATGLTEIKNA
+1227 ALTNGLTEIKNA
-1239 TSESDVIAARK
+1239 TTEANVIAARK

-1291 NTTYLDESLPDSLK
+1291 NKTYLDESLPDSLK
-1305 KTIVKGYYD
+1305 NTIVEGYYD

-1326 KALEGAGCTWNR
+1326 KALEGAGYTWNR

-1352 KDGGT
+1352 KDGYT

-1379 ASFSEFRYQ
+1379 ASFSDFRYT

-1431 SPAFSGSTTNYVLTI
+1431 SPVFSGSTTNYVLTI
-1446 PDEATG
+1446 LNEATS

-1516 IQVVKSGDAKELVEI
+1516 IQVVKSGDAKELAEI

-1554 LFDALDPAAQAT
+1554 LFDALDAAAQAT
-1566 FKKDHKAQYNKLAAC
+1566 FKTDHEAQYNKLVAC
-1581 EKVIDDMAAADAV
+1581 EKVIDDMTAADAV
-1594 TTAANN
+1594 TTAANK
-1600 LPSKPNLRD
+1600 LPDPDSLTLRD
-1609 KATFYA
+1609 KETVYA
-1615 AKVALDALTADQKQY
+1615 AKAALDALTADQKQY
-1630 LTAETISV
+1630 LTSETISV
-1638 INQAYEQVLEMD
+1638 IDQCYTWMLRTEKY
-1650 LNHVQ
+1650 HVQ
-1655 WLIDEL
+1655 RLIDDL

-1686 DQTGV
+1686 DKTGI
-1691 DATRLGK
+1691 DATKLEQ
-1698 AIAALKKLEQGGSG
+1698 AVEALKKLEQGGSG

-1723 ALANIKKKVPTPT
+1723 ALANIKKKVPTPQV
-1736 IGSSSGE
+1736 GSTNGE
-1743 WAVLAL
+1743 WAVLGL
-1749 ARGNADVL
+1749 ARGNASVT

-1767 VVAYVRDNIS
+1767 VVAYVKANINS
-1777 SGKLNADKST
+1777 KGQLDSNKST
-1787 DNARIALAL
+1787 ENSRIVLAL

-1808 HNLLTALDDVTYDL
+1808 RNLLTALNDLTYVK
-1822 KQGINGPIWALIALD
+1822 KQGSNGPIWALIAVD
-1837 SKNYTSSSRDQL
+1837 SGNYEYTKREQL
-1849 IKAILDGRT
+1849 IEAILADRT
-1858 NDGGW
+1858 DDGGW
-1863 ALDGNAT
+1863 TYGEGGADA
-1870 DVDMTAMAIQA
+1870 DMTAMAIQA
-1881 LAPYYNKSNETVKDA
+1881 LAPYNDDEHPTVKSA
-1896 VDTALAWLSTKQ
+1896 ISTALKLLSGMQ
-1908 SSDGGFSSWGKANA
+1908 NDDGGFSSMGYRNC
-1922 ESCAQVIVALSALN
+1922 ESAAQVVVALSALGL
-1936 IDADTD
+1936 DANTD

-1950 SALENLLTFEQA
+1950 SVLENLLTYEQA
-1962 DGSFFHV
+1962 DGSFWHLI
-1969 SDGSDGNN
+1969 DGSGNANN
-1977 QMTSEQGTYA
+1977 QMSAEQGTYA
-1987 LVAYDRFKTGK
+1987 LVAYDRYVKNK
-1998 NSLYNMTD
+1998 NSLYDMTD
-2006 AVKRADASAQ
+2006 VVKREDASAQ

-2022 NQIGYVDES
+2022 DSIGEVNEY
-2031 SYTAI
+2031 SYDAI
-2036 AEARNAYD
+2036 AEARNAYNK
-2044 ELSTEDQ
+2044 LSAADK
-2051 AKVTNYSTL
+2051 AKVTNYNTL
-2060 TAAETSYKAIL
+2060 TAAEDAYKAIL
-2071 KQKQTDQYK
+2071 SEKQTERYK
-2080 ALKAHYDDLLNDKTK
+2080 ELKAHYDELLSDKTK
-2095 KYGTAAKKKLAS
+2095 KYGTAAKKKLLS
-2107 ILQQAQTDMNSAVS
+2107 VLQTAQRDMNAAVS
-2121 CERVTDIYEKAIA
+2121 CERVEEIFQKAMS

-2154 EATQDVDLTTDS
+2154 EATQDVDLTKDS

-2204 GAENNYVSTIYAP
+2204 GAESNYVSTIYAP
-2217 SCLGGYALSEFT
+2217 SCLGSYALSEFT

-2302 QYVQQLLAKILT
+2302 QYVDELLGKILT
-2314 VGKHGTVEPKL
+2314 VGKNGTVEPKL
-2325 TFQHIGKSVTFTFKP
+2325 TLSHLGKSVTFTFKP
-2340 DTGYKVKDV
+2340 DKGYRVKDV
-2349 KVNGKSVGAVK
+2349 KVDGKSVGAVT
-2360 TYTIDKLTVS
+2360 TYTVDKLTVS
-2370 TRIEVEFTDESLPFT
+2370 TRIEVTFTNGKLPFT

>member
-1 MFAQPL
+1 MK
-7 PLFFMKKRIISFI
+7 KKRILATF
-20 LLIIL
+20 L
-25 LLTLSI
+25 LLLLFLNTIPRVFAATTTITIADNGISGCDYETLTNQVTVEFWAAAWGNNVANVEINTTYLISLSAQDTVSLQNSCTSTLTANKYSYLNQRI
-31 DAFAAEA
+31 TKNLTSTSWKNANTVRGISDFEDAFGVTEEA
-38 TTIVFTEQGLQT
+38 
-50 GSYDKIISASITLGE
+50 
-65 DEDFSSTY
+65 
-73 STIYLVTAT
+73 
-82 NADVKF
+82 
-88 QNNASRYFDWAEYKF
+88 
-103 LSADAEDMWTVG
+103 
-115 TTYSVNDSAL
+115 
-125 NGVSVTKDQLKA
+125 LKA
-137 AGIPDEAYDTSCSA
+137 KGYSKFKSGCTYYYLA
-151 FYLIGFDGS
+151 F
-160 YVNSGIDFAVLVQV
+160 
-174 KAEST
+174 KPST
-179 TIPFTEQG
+179 TAP
-187 LQTGSYDK
+187 
-195 IISASVTLGEDE
+195 A
-207 DFAST
+207 FA
-212 YSTIY
+212 I
-217 LVTAT
+217 LI
-222 NADVKFQNNAS
+222 Q
-233 RYFDWA
+233 A
-239 EYKFLSADAEDMW
+239 E
-252 TVGTTYSVNDS
+252 
-263 ALNGVSV
+263 
-270 TKDQLKAAGIPD
+270 
-282 EAYDTSC
+282 
-289 SAFYLIGFDGSYV
+289 
-302 NSGIDFA
+302 
-309 VLVQVKGAATS
+309 KGATVN
-320 LTDAQKKPLTDL
+320 KEPLSNL

-337 DGNDKYVQSGDRY
+337 DGNNNYIQSGDRY
-350 NGKPADTITSKNGS
+350 NGKKTDTITSKNGS

-376 AKAQKA
+376 AKAEKV
-382 LQDAKTEAD
+382 LQDAKTEAE
-391 ITAAVAE
+391 ITTAVAE
-398 LQAAIS
+398 LQFAIS
-404 KLIPASQLNATYL
+404 KLIPTSQLNATYL
-417 YETLQQYN
+417 YETLQQSYQSLTNDYLDESFTAPSVRN
-425 YGEEYLENCTVPSAQ
+425 YRKARSDAQEYLNSL
-440 GFRAVRSEAQNYFDT
+440 FD
-455 LFNSDGSATG
+455 SDGTPTDKNKAE
-465 VNIAANQKTA
+465 NQNMANG
-475 DDYADALKNYT
+475 YADALKKCE
-486 LVFNDQVDEAKVN
+486 VVSKDAVEESKVN

-505 LAKRYAMTENSGKY
+505 LAKRYAMTENGGKY

-559 REFLSAAYGLTSAS
+559 RNFLSAAYGLTSAS

-610 QTVTLN
+610 QTVTLD

-622 DLWTK
+622 DLWTT

-704 NSLAALRFKE
+704 SSLAALRFKE

-720 GAGEEATLTVERTS
+720 GAGEAETLTVERTS

-740 TGSYNPYEGATIAA
+740 TGSYSPYEGATIAA
-754 YGPQNK
+754 YGPQNT

-854 TWAEIEAAYKVAV
+854 TWAEIEAAYKAAV
-867 ATLNDSTATTGEAYL
+867 ATLNDSSATTGEAYL

-968 KGEKLPEAEKY
+968 KGEKLPEAETY
-979 KLTLNTVVRGG
+979 ELTLNVVGDSDES
-990 TEEDTEAINAMIA
+990 TAALNAMIDD
-1003 NLRNN
+1003 LRNN

-1019 YDRTQ
+1019 HDHTQ

-1046 TFSETDPLIPV
+1046 TFSETDPLTPV

-1069 QTRNANGTYTTA
+1069 QTRNAKGTYTPE

-1148 SGYKGKS
+1148 SAYKGKS
-1155 TEVVNVDIPDAYL
+1155 SDVVNVDIPDAYL

-1188 DSAKLETARKT
+1188 DTEKLTKAKETAK
-1199 ATNVVKA
+1199 NIVNA

-1212 AANEYDAEHR
+1212 AANEYDTEHQV
-1222 DELDA
+1222 ELDA
-1227 ALATGLTEIKNA
+1227 ALANGLKEIKNA
-1239 TSESDVIAARK
+1239 TSEADVIAARK

-1379 ASFSEFRYQ
+1379 ASFSDFRYT

-1417 DTSLQSLIVSGAEL
+1417 DTSLQSMTVNGGTEL
-1431 SPAFSGSTTNYVLTI
+1431 SPTFSSTTTSYVLTI
-1446 PDEATG
+1446 PEETTG
-1452 VTVRFTAAN
+1452 VTVRFSAAN

-1486 SVTSGDVIYV
+1486 SVSSGDVIYV

-1554 LFDALDPAAQAT
+1554 LFDALDAAAQAT
-1566 FKKDHKAQYNKLAAC
+1566 FKTDHEAQYNKLAAC
-1581 EKVIDDMAAADAV
+1581 EKVIDDMTAADAV

-1615 AKVALDALTADQKQY
+1615 AKAALDALTADQEQY

-1638 INQAYEQVLEMD
+1638 IDQAYEQVLGMD
-1650 LNHVQ
+1650 QNHVQ
-1655 WLIDEL
+1655 LLIDDL

-1691 DATRLGK
+1691 DATRLDK

-1712 EDTGYSEYLKK
+1712 EDTGYKEYLKK

-1849 IKAILDGRT
+1849 IEAILDDRT

-1863 ALDGNAT
+1863 ALDGKAT

-1896 VDTALAWLSTKQ
+1896 VDTALVWLSTKQ

-1962 DGSFFHV
+1962 DGSFLHTLP
-1969 SDGSDGNN
+1969 GSDKDNN
-1977 QMTSEQGTYA
+1977 QMSSEQGTYA

-2022 NQIGYVDES
+2022 DSIGEVNEY
-2031 SYTAI
+2031 SYDAI
-2036 AEARNAYD
+2036 AEARSAYTK
-2044 ELSTEDQ
+2044 LSSADKE
-2051 AKVTNYSTL
+2051 KVKATNYKTL
-2060 TAAETSYKAIL
+2060 TAAEDAYKAIL
-2071 KQKQTDQYK
+2071 REKQSERYEK
-2080 ALKAHYDDLLNDKTK
+2080 LKAHYDELLSDKTK
-2095 KYGTAAKKKLAS
+2095 KYGTAAKKKLLS
-2107 ILQQAQTDMNSAVS
+2107 VLQTAQRDMNAAVS
-2121 CERVTDIYEKAIA
+2121 CERVEEIFQKAMS

-2204 GAENNYVSTIYAP
+2204 GAESNYVSTIYAP
-2217 SCLGGYALSEFT
+2217 SCLGGYTLSEFT

-2234 GWMYTVNGKH
+2234 GWMYTVNGTH

-2252 TLNDGDVVIWHYV
+2252 TLNDNDVVVWHYV
-2265 NDYSCEVADWFNDS
+2265 NDYSHEVADWFNDPN
-2279 QYPSL
+2279 YPSL
-2284 GDGSYYNSWL
+2284 GNGTYYNGWL
-2294 RARDITPE
+2294 RAADISPE
-2302 QYVQQLLAKILT
+2302 QYVNELLGKILK
-2314 VGKHGTVEPKL
+2314 VGKNGTVEPKL

-2340 DTGYKVKDV
+2340 DTGYKVKDI

-2370 TRIEVEFTDESLPFT
+2370 TRIEVEFTNGKLPFT

-2391 WFYDDVVFAYENG
+2391 WFYEDVAFAYENG
-2404 LFSGTSDTT
+2404 LFAGTSDTT
-2413 FSPNTSM
+2413 FSPNASM

-2463 GIVNGTSTSTFSPNV
+2463 GIVNGTSTTTFSPNA

-2488 LYRYAQYKKY
+2488 LYRYAQHKKY
-2498 NTAASSSLNSFS
+2498 NTAASSGLNGFT
-2510 DHTSVS
+2510 DHASVS
-2516 GYAVASLQWSVAE
+2516 GYAAASLEWAVAE

-2535 NGKLMPTG
+2535 AGKLMPTG
-2543 NASRA
+2543 NATRA

-2557 AENVAKTTK
+2557 VENVAKTTK

>member
-1 MFAQPL
+1 MFSLPVFADNMSNIKVFASGEELSVQVIGTANFVEAETPYTLYYAKAPFGTTQITVSLESGWFVPETCFGGTVEDDSVSLENAVENDALAEVIEGMSGDGLINITDASLIASSDVISDLIYFSNEEFEGAPL
-7 PLFFMKKRIISFI
+7 DI
-20 LLIIL
+20 LLIQ
-25 LLTLSI
+25 
-31 DAFAAEA
+31 
-38 TTIVFTEQGLQT
+38 V
-50 GSYDKIISASITLGE
+50 
-65 DEDFSSTY
+65 ST
-73 STIYLVTAT
+73 
-82 NADVKF
+82 
-88 QNNASRYFDWAEYKF
+88 
-103 LSADAEDMWTVG
+103 
-115 TTYSVNDSAL
+115 
-125 NGVSVTKDQLKA
+125 
-137 AGIPDEAYDTSCSA
+137 
-151 FYLIGFDGS
+151 
-160 YVNSGIDFAVLVQV
+160 VNSGGNVLDDTKKAPLSNLLETV
-174 KAEST
+174 K
-179 TIPFTEQG
+179 
-187 LQTGSYDK
+187 
-195 IISASVTLGEDE
+195 
-207 DFAST
+207 
-212 YSTIY
+212 
-217 LVTAT
+217 
-222 NADVKFQNNAS
+222 
-233 RYFDWA
+233 
-239 EYKFLSADAEDMW
+239 
-252 TVGTTYSVNDS
+252 
-263 ALNGVSV
+263 
-270 TKDQLKAAGIPD
+270 
-282 EAYDTSC
+282 
-289 SAFYLIGFDGSYV
+289 
-302 NSGIDFA
+302 
-309 VLVQVKGAATS
+309 
-320 LTDAQKKPLTDL
+320 
-332 LATVA
+332 
-337 DGNDKYVQSGDRY
+337 DGNSNYYLTNDRY
-350 NGKPADTITSKNGS
+350 NGKESDTISSKNGS

-740 TGSYNPYEGATIAA
+740 TGSYSPYEGVTIAA

-786 QEGKYL
+786 QEGKYI

-804 SAIFYSGTVAA
+804 SALFYSGTVAA
-815 PYLELTVG
+815 PYLELTVE

-854 TWAEIEAAYKVAV
+854 TWAEIEAAYKTAV

-968 KGEKLPEAEKY
+968 KGEKLPEAETY
-979 KLTLNTVVRGG
+979 ELTLNVVGDSDES
-990 TEEDTEAINAMIA
+990 TAALNAMIDD
-1003 NLRNN
+1003 LRNN

-1019 YDRTQ
+1019 HDHTQ

-1046 TFSETDPLIPV
+1046 TFSETDPLTPV

-1069 QTRNANGTYTTA
+1069 QTRNAKGKYTPESAT
-1081 STRWSISDEDL
+1081 WSISDEDL
-1092 SIVLTREGTNTTPGV
+1092 SIVLTLEGTNTTPGV
-1107 YGTEGHLTVKIGDTE
+1107 YGTEGHLTVKIGETE

-1188 DSAKLETARKT
+1188 DSAKLGTARKT

-1212 AANEYDAEHR
+1212 AANKYDEEHR

-1227 ALATGLTEIKNA
+1227 ALANGLKEIESA
-1239 TSESDVIAARK
+1239 TSETEVIAARK

-1259 PTIGSSSE
+1259 PTIGQSSE
-1267 SGKVGEHYPYS
+1267 TGKVGEHFKELYPNAKT
-1278 GSEVVGRVHVIVE
+1278 VGRVHVIVE
-1291 NTTYLDESLPDSLK
+1291 NTTYLDESLPASLK
-1305 KTIVKGYYD
+1305 NTIIDGYYD
-1314 LTKDDSMMTVAL
+1314 QTDCDSMMTVAL
-1326 KALEGAGCTWNR
+1326 KALEGAGYTWNR

-1352 KDGGT
+1352 KDGYT

-1379 ASFSEFRYQ
+1379 ASFSDFRYT

-1417 DTSLQSLIVSGAEL
+1417 DTSLQSMTVNGGTEL
-1431 SPAFSGSTTNYVLTI
+1431 SPAFSSTTTSYVLTI
-1446 PDEATG
+1446 PEETTG
-1452 VTVRFTAAN
+1452 VTVRFSAAN

-1554 LFDALDPAAQAT
+1554 LFDALDAAAQAT
-1566 FKKDHKAQYNKLAAC
+1566 FKTDHEAQYNKLAAC
-1581 EKVIDDMAAADAV
+1581 EKVIDDMTAADAV
-1594 TTAANN
+1594 TTAANKLPDPDN
-1600 LPSKPNLRD
+1600 LTLRD
-1609 KATFYA
+1609 KETVYA
-1615 AKVALDALTADQKQY
+1615 AKAALNALTADQEQY
-1630 LTAETISV
+1630 LTSETISV
-1638 INQAYEQVLEMD
+1638 IDQCYTRMLQMERNYVIQ
-1650 LNHVQ
+1650 
-1655 WLIDEL
+1655 LIDNL
-1661 PDEDKVTL
+1661 PDESAVTL

-1675 DAAKAAYDALP
+1675 NAAKAAYDALP
-1686 DQTGV
+1686 DKNGV
-1691 DATRLGK
+1691 DATKLTK
-1698 AIAALKKLEQGGSG
+1698 ALAALEKLEQGGSG
-1712 EDTGYSEYLKK
+1712 EDTSYSEYLKK
-1723 ALANIKKKVPTPT
+1723 ALANIKKTVPTPT

-1767 VVAYVRDNIS
+1767 VVAYVRTNIS

-1837 SKNYTSSSRDQL
+1837 SKNYTSSSRDEL
-1849 IKAILDGRT
+1849 IEAILGNRT
-1858 NDGGW
+1858 SDGGW
-1863 ALDGNAT
+1863 ALDGTVT

-1881 LAPYYNKSNETVKDA
+1881 LAPYYKSNKNVQDVVDA
-1896 VDTALAWLSTKQ
+1896 ALAWLSTKQ
-1908 SSDGGFSSWGKANA
+1908 SSDGGFSSWGNANA

-1962 DGSFFHV
+1962 DGSFLHTLP
-1969 SDGSDGNN
+1969 GSDKDNN
-1977 QMTSEQGTYA
+1977 QMSSEQGTYA

-2022 NQIGYVDES
+2022 DSIGEVNEY
-2031 SYTAI
+2031 SYDAI
-2036 AEARNAYD
+2036 AEARSAYTK
-2044 ELSTEDQ
+2044 LSSADKE
-2051 AKVTNYSTL
+2051 KVKATNYKTL
-2060 TAAETSYKAIL
+2060 TAAEDAYKAIL
-2071 KQKQTDQYK
+2071 REKQSERYEK
-2080 ALKAHYDDLLNDKTK
+2080 LKAHYDELLSDKTK
-2095 KYGTAAKKKLAS
+2095 KYGTAAKKKLLS
-2107 ILQQAQTDMNSAVS
+2107 VLQTAQRDMNAAVS
-2121 CERVTDIYEKAIA
+2121 CERVEEIFQKAMS

-2204 GAENNYVSTIYAP
+2204 GAESNYVSTIYAP
-2217 SCLGGYALSEFT
+2217 SCLGGYTLSEFT

-2234 GWMYTVNGKH
+2234 GWMYTVNGTH

-2252 TLNDGDVVIWHYV
+2252 TLNDNDVVVWHYV
-2265 NDYSCEVADWFNDS
+2265 NDYSHEVADWFNDPN
-2279 QYPSL
+2279 YPSL
-2284 GDGSYYNSWL
+2284 GNGTYYNGWL
-2294 RARDITPE
+2294 RAADISPE
-2302 QYVQQLLAKILT
+2302 QYVNELLGKILK
-2314 VGKHGTVEPKL
+2314 VGKNGTVEPKL

-2370 TRIEVEFTDESLPFT
+2370 TRIEVEFTNGKLPFT

-2391 WFYDDVVFAYENG
+2391 WFYEDVAFAYENG
-2404 LFSGTSDTT
+2404 LFAGTSDTT
-2413 FSPNTSM
+2413 FSPNASM

-2463 GIVNGTSTSTFSPNV
+2463 GIVNGTSTTTFSPNA

-2488 LYRYAQYKKY
+2488 LYRYAQHKKY
-2498 NTAASSSLNSFS
+2498 NTAASSGLNGFT
-2510 DHTSVS
+2510 DHASVS
-2516 GYAVASLQWSVAE
+2516 GYAAASLEWAVAE

-2535 NGKLMPTG
+2535 AGKLMPTG
-2543 NASRA
+2543 NATRA

-2557 AENVAKTTK
+2557 VENVAKTTK

>member
-1 MFAQPL
+1 MFSLPVFADNMSNIKVFASGEELSVQVIGTANFVEAETPYTLYYAKAPFGTTQITVSLESGWFVPETCFGGTVEDDSVSLENAVENDALAEVIEGMSGDGLINITDASLIASSDVISDLIYFSNEEFEGAPL
-7 PLFFMKKRIISFI
+7 DI
-20 LLIIL
+20 LLIQ
-25 LLTLSI
+25 
-31 DAFAAEA
+31 
-38 TTIVFTEQGLQT
+38 V
-50 GSYDKIISASITLGE
+50 
-65 DEDFSSTY
+65 ST
-73 STIYLVTAT
+73 
-82 NADVKF
+82 
-88 QNNASRYFDWAEYKF
+88 
-103 LSADAEDMWTVG
+103 
-115 TTYSVNDSAL
+115 
-125 NGVSVTKDQLKA
+125 
-137 AGIPDEAYDTSCSA
+137 
-151 FYLIGFDGS
+151 
-160 YVNSGIDFAVLVQV
+160 VNSGGNVLDDTKKAPLSNLLETV
-174 KAEST
+174 K
-179 TIPFTEQG
+179 
-187 LQTGSYDK
+187 
-195 IISASVTLGEDE
+195 
-207 DFAST
+207 
-212 YSTIY
+212 
-217 LVTAT
+217 
-222 NADVKFQNNAS
+222 
-233 RYFDWA
+233 
-239 EYKFLSADAEDMW
+239 
-252 TVGTTYSVNDS
+252 
-263 ALNGVSV
+263 
-270 TKDQLKAAGIPD
+270 
-282 EAYDTSC
+282 
-289 SAFYLIGFDGSYV
+289 
-302 NSGIDFA
+302 
-309 VLVQVKGAATS
+309 
-320 LTDAQKKPLTDL
+320 
-332 LATVA
+332 
-337 DGNDKYVQSGDRY
+337 DGNSNYYLTNDRY
-350 NGKPADTITSKNGS
+350 NGKESDTISSKNGS

-376 AKAQKA
+376 AKAQNVLDTA
-382 LQDAKTEAD
+382 TTED
-391 ITAAVAE
+391 QITAAVAE
-398 LQAAIS
+398 LETAIS

-440 GFRAVRSEAQNYFDT
+440 GFRAVRSEAQNYFNT
-455 LFNSDGSATG
+455 LFNADGSATG
-465 VNIAANQKTA
+465 VNIALNQKTA

-505 LAKRYAMTENSGKY
+505 LAKRYAMTENGGKY
-519 TGESWTAFETA
+519 TEESWTAFEAA
-530 RKAATDYAAAH
+530 REAATDYAAKH

-559 REFLSAAYGLTSAS
+559 REFLSAAYRLTSAS
-573 DTVTVTFS
+573 NTVTVTFS

-610 QTVTLN
+610 QTVTLD

-622 DLWTK
+622 DLWTT

-667 DSYVLKDGDKIQLTH
+667 NSYVLKDGDKIQLTH

-704 NSLAALRFKE
+704 SSLAALRFKE

-720 GAGEEATLTVERTS
+720 GAGEAATLTVERTS

-740 TGSYNPYEGATIAA
+740 TGSYSPYEGATIAA
-754 YGPQNK
+754 YGPQNT

-804 SAIFYSGTVAA
+804 SALFYSGTVAA
-815 PYLELTVG
+815 PYLELKVG
-823 DATQPDAV
+823 VAEQPDAV
-831 RAELKAALDK
+831 RAELKAKLDA

-854 TWAEIEAAYKVAV
+854 TWAEIEAAYKAAV

-946 QRSQLTNSEK
+946 QRSQITGTEK

-963 AYMDE
+963 TYMDAN
-968 KGEKLPEAEKY
+968 GASLPKAETY
-979 KLTLNTVVRGG
+979 ELTLNVVGDSDES
-990 TEEDTEAINAMIA
+990 TAALNAMIDD
-1003 NLRNN
+1003 LRSN

-1019 YDRTQ
+1019 YDHTK
-1024 AINIVTPYTFGAYDG
+1024 AIHIVTPYTFGTYDG
-1039 KTELFSK
+1039 STMLFSD
-1046 TFSETDPLIPV
+1046 TFSEAEPLTPV
-1057 RIYTGV
+1057 RIYSGV

-1069 QTRNANGTYTTA
+1069 QTRNAEGTYTTDSA
-1081 STRWSISDEDL
+1081 AWSISDKDL
-1092 SIVLTREGTNTTPGV
+1092 SIVLTLEGTISTPGE
-1107 YGTEGHLTVKIGDTE
+1107 YGTEGNLTVKIGDTE

-1148 SGYKGKS
+1148 SAYKGKS
-1155 TEVVNVDIPDAYL
+1155 SDVVNVDIPDAYL

-1188 DSAKLETARKT
+1188 DSAKLTRAKET
-1199 ATNVVKA
+1199 ATNIVKA
-1206 KYNALV
+1206 KYNSLDKTQYDETGKAELANAL
-1212 AANEYDAEHR
+1212 N
-1222 DELDA
+1222 
-1227 ALATGLTEIKNA
+1227 TGLDEIANA
-1239 TSESDVIAARK
+1239 TTEADVITARK
-1250 KAVSAMEKV
+1250 NAVSAMEKV
-1259 PTIGSSSE
+1259 PTIGQSSE
-1267 SGKVGEHYPYS
+1267 SGKVGENFTKLYPDAQT
-1278 GSEVVGRVHVIVE
+1278 VGRVHVIVE
-1291 NTTYLDESLPDSLK
+1291 NKTYLDESLPASLK
-1305 KTIVKGYYD
+1305 NTIIDGYYD
-1314 LTKDDSMMTVAL
+1314 LTDCDSMMTVAL
-1326 KALEGAGCTWNR
+1326 KALEGAEYTWNR

-1379 ASFSEFRYQ
+1379 ASFSDFRYT

-1417 DTSLQSLIVSGAEL
+1417 DTSLQSMTVNGGTEL
-1431 SPAFSGSTTNYVLTI
+1431 SPAFSSTTTSYVLTI
-1446 PDEATG
+1446 PEETTG
-1452 VTVRFTAAN
+1452 VTVRFSAAN

-1554 LFDALDPAAQAT
+1554 LFDALDAAAQAT
-1566 FKKDHKAQYNKLAAC
+1566 FKTGHEAQYNKLVAC
-1581 EKVIDDMAAADAV
+1581 EKVIDDMTAADAV

-1615 AKVALDALTADQKQY
+1615 AKAALDALTADQEQY

-1638 INQAYEQVLEMD
+1638 IDQAYEQVLGMD
-1650 LNHVQ
+1650 QNHVQ
-1655 WLIDEL
+1655 LLIDDL

-1712 EDTGYSEYLKK
+1712 EDTGYNEYLNK
-1723 ALANIKKKVPTPT
+1723 ALANIKKTVPTPQV
-1736 IGSSSGE
+1736 GSVSGE
-1743 WAVLAL
+1743 WAVLGL
-1749 ARGNADVL
+1749 ARGNANVT
-1757 NSYYDGYYDR
+1757 NSYYDSYYDR
-1767 VVAYVRDNIS
+1767 VVAYVKANIKSGEKLDNT
-1777 SGKLNADKST
+1777 KST
-1787 DNARIALAL
+1787 EHSRIILAL

-1808 HNLLTALDDVTYDL
+1808 HNLLTALNDL
-1822 KQGINGPIWALIALD
+1822 DYVKKQGSNGPIWALLAVD
-1837 SKNYTSSSRDQL
+1837 SGNYEYAKREQL
-1849 IKAILDGRT
+1849 IEAILADRVG
-1858 NDGGW
+1858 NGWSLDGGT
-1863 ALDGNAT
+1863 ADT
-1870 DVDMTAMAIQA
+1870 DMTAMALQA
-1881 LAPYYNKSNETVKDA
+1881 LAPYNDEEHPEVKSAIEA
-1896 VDTALAWLSTKQ
+1896 ALTLLSGMQ
-1908 SSDGGFSSWGKANA
+1908 QNDGGFASFGTANS
-1922 ESCAQVIVALSALN
+1922 ESAAQVVVALSALGL
-1936 IDADTD
+1936 DANTD

-1950 SALENLLTFEQA
+1950 SVLENLLSYAQE
-1962 DGSFFHV
+1962 DGSFLHL
-1969 SDGSDGNN
+1969 SDGSSGNN
-1977 QMTSEQGTYA
+1977 QMAAEQGTYA
-1987 LVAYDRFKTGK
+1987 LVAYDRHVKGK
-1998 NSLYNMTD
+1998 HSLYDMTD
-2006 AVKRADASAQ
+2006 VVKREDASAQ

-2022 NQIGYVDES
+2022 DSIDEVNEY
-2031 SYTAI
+2031 SYDAI
-2036 AEARNAYD
+2036 AEARNAYNK
-2044 ELSTEDQ
+2044 LSAADK
-2051 AKVTNYSTL
+2051 AKVTNYNTL
-2060 TAAETSYKAIL
+2060 TAAEDAYKAIL
-2071 KQKQTDQYK
+2071 REKQSERYTE
-2080 ALKAHYDDLLNDKTK
+2080 LKAHYDELLRDKTK
-2095 KYGTAAKKKLAS
+2095 KYGTAAKKKLLS
-2107 ILQQAQTDMNSAVS
+2107 VLQTAQRDMNAAVS
-2121 CERVTDIYEKAIA
+2121 CERVEEIFQKAMS

-2154 EATQDVDLTTDS
+2154 EATQDVDLTKDS

-2173 WVPTKTYALQE
+2173 WVPTTTYSLQE

-2204 GAENNYVSTIYAP
+2204 GAESNYVSTIYAP

-2302 QYVQQLLAKILT
+2302 QYVDELLGKILT
-2314 VGKHGTVEPKL
+2314 VGKNGTVEPKL
-2325 TFQHIGKSVTFTFKP
+2325 TLSHLGKSVTFTFKP
-2340 DTGYKVKDV
+2340 DKGYRVKDV
-2349 KVNGKSVGAVK
+2349 KVDGKSVGAVT
-2360 TYTIDKLTVS
+2360 TYTVDKLTVS
-2370 TRIEVEFTDESLPFT
+2370 TRIEVTFTNGKLPFT

-2463 GIVNGTSTSTFSPNV
+2463 GIVNGISTTMFSPNA

>member
-1 MFAQPL
+1 MQKTKKVLSFLLCIAIICGMFSLPVFADNMSNIKVFASGEELSVQVIGTANFVEAETPYTLYYAKAPFGTTQITVSLESGWFVPETCFGGTVEDDSVSLENAVENDALAEVIEGMSGDGLINITDASLIASSDVISDLIYFSNEEFEGAPL
-7 PLFFMKKRIISFI
+7 DI
-20 LLIIL
+20 LLIQ
-25 LLTLSI
+25 
-31 DAFAAEA
+31 
-38 TTIVFTEQGLQT
+38 V
-50 GSYDKIISASITLGE
+50 
-65 DEDFSSTY
+65 ST
-73 STIYLVTAT
+73 
-82 NADVKF
+82 
-88 QNNASRYFDWAEYKF
+88 
-103 LSADAEDMWTVG
+103 
-115 TTYSVNDSAL
+115 
-125 NGVSVTKDQLKA
+125 
-137 AGIPDEAYDTSCSA
+137 
-151 FYLIGFDGS
+151 
-160 YVNSGIDFAVLVQV
+160 VNSGGNVLDDTKKAPLSNLLETV
-174 KAEST
+174 K
-179 TIPFTEQG
+179 
-187 LQTGSYDK
+187 
-195 IISASVTLGEDE
+195 
-207 DFAST
+207 
-212 YSTIY
+212 
-217 LVTAT
+217 
-222 NADVKFQNNAS
+222 
-233 RYFDWA
+233 
-239 EYKFLSADAEDMW
+239 
-252 TVGTTYSVNDS
+252 
-263 ALNGVSV
+263 
-270 TKDQLKAAGIPD
+270 
-282 EAYDTSC
+282 
-289 SAFYLIGFDGSYV
+289 
-302 NSGIDFA
+302 
-309 VLVQVKGAATS
+309 
-320 LTDAQKKPLTDL
+320 
-332 LATVA
+332 
-337 DGNDKYVQSGDRY
+337 DGNSNYYLTNDRY
-350 NGKPADTITSKNGS
+350 NGKESDTISSKNGS
-364 FWAEFTAVNGPR
+364 FWAAFTAANGPR
-376 AKAQKA
+376 SKAQNVLDTA
-382 LQDAKTEAD
+382 TTEAQ

-398 LQAAIS
+398 LNTAIQ
-404 KLIPASQLNATYL
+404 KLIPRSQLNATYL
-417 YETLQQYN
+417 YETLQERN
-425 YGEEYLENCTVPSAQ
+425 YGDEYLEDFTAPSVQ
-440 GFRAVRSEAQNYFDT
+440 KFRAARSAAQSYLDS
-455 LFNSDGSATG
+455 LFNTDGSAKEG
-465 VNIAANQKTA
+465 VNIAANQPTA
-475 DDYADALKNYT
+475 DDYANALKNSG
-486 LVFNDQVDEAKVN
+486 LVSNDSVEESKVN

-505 LAKRYAMTENSGKY
+505 LAKKYAMTENDGKY
-519 TGESWTAFETA
+519 TDKSWTAFEKA
-530 RKAATDYAAAH
+530 RKDAVDYAAKH
-541 SVSEYI
+541 PVSENMK
-547 SDAEVK
+547 AGEPQ
-553 QYAALT
+553 QYALLT
-559 REFLSAAYGLTSAS
+559 RAFLSAAYGLKSAS
-573 DTVTVTFS
+573 DEITVTFS
-581 YTDDLHLRVPNPNDP
+581 FTDDLHLRITNLAGGYVSQMADP
-596 YNQMVD
+596 K
-602 PVGNKPQI
+602 GNTPQI
-610 QTVTLN
+610 RKVTLSS
-616 RGATLA
+616 GSTLA
-622 DLWTK
+622 DLWKQTGCQPGTSYLGK
-627 TGYKPSRS
+627 TA
-635 YYGVSEY
+635 Y
-642 SVWHT
+642 SIWYT
-647 FVNGTMLYG
+647 FVNDTMLYG
-656 VTPGAKQDLAD
+656 ATPGVNQYFAD
-667 DSYVLKDGDKIQLTH
+667 TNYVLKDGDEIHLAH
-682 MDWPS
+682 MEWPS
-687 YTFNYIYRA
+687 YTFNYIYRDE
-696 AVDWTSMT
+696 VNWTNMT
-704 NSLAALRFKE
+704 DALGVLRFKE
-714 TGAQNV
+714 TGAQTAA
-720 GAGEEATLTVERTS
+720 AGEETTLTIEHTS

-740 TGSYNPYEGATIAA
+740 TGSYSAYEGATIAA
-754 YGPQNK
+754 YGPQK
-760 DGSYPDTP
+760 DGSYPETP

-804 SAIFYSGTVAA
+804 AAIFYSGTVAA
-815 PYLELTVG
+815 PYLELKVG
-823 DATQPDAV
+823 VAEQPDAV

-854 TWAEIEAAYKVAV
+854 AWADIEKAYKAAV
-867 ATLNDSTATTGEAYL
+867 ATLNDLTATTGEAYL

-917 DDVNK
+917 DDVNR
-922 ITASASV
+922 ITDSASV
-929 KEAATTL
+929 KEATTTL

-946 QRSQLTNSEK
+946 QRSQITGTEQ

-963 AYMDE
+963 AYMDAN
-968 KGEKLPEAEKY
+968 GASLPKAETY
-979 KLTLNTVVRGG
+979 KLTLNVVGDS
-990 TEEDTEAINAMIA
+990 EESTAALNAMIDD
-1003 NLRNN
+1003 LRSN

-1019 YDRTQ
+1019 YDHTK
-1024 AINIVTPYTFGAYDG
+1024 AIHIVTPYTFGTYDG
-1039 KTELFSK
+1039 STMLFSD
-1046 TFSETDPLIPV
+1046 TFSEAEPLTPV
-1057 RIYTGV
+1057 RIYSGV

-1069 QTRNANGTYTTA
+1069 QTRNAKGTYTTDSA
-1081 STRWSISDEDL
+1081 AWSISDKDL
-1092 SIVLTREGTNTTPGV
+1092 SIVLTLEGTISTPGE
-1107 YGTEGHLTVKIGDTE
+1107 YGTEGNLTVKIGDTE

-1148 SGYKGKS
+1148 SAYKGKS
-1155 TEVVNVDIPDAYL
+1155 SEVVNVDIPDAYL

-1188 DSAKLETARKT
+1188 DTEKLTKAKET
-1199 ATNVVKA
+1199 ATNIVNA

-1212 AANEYDAEHR
+1212 AANEYDTEHQA
-1222 DELDA
+1222 ELDA
-1227 ALATGLTEIKNA
+1227 ALANGLTEIKNA
-1239 TSESDVIAARK
+1239 TTEANVIAARK
-1250 KAVSAMEKV
+1250 KAVSEMEKV

-1267 SGKVGEHYPYS
+1267 SGKVGEHFKELYPNAKT
-1278 GSEVVGRVHVIVE
+1278 VGRVHVIVE
-1291 NTTYLDESLPDSLK
+1291 NTTYLDESLPDSWK
-1305 KTIVKGYYD
+1305 NPIVDGYYD
-1314 LTKDDSMMTVAL
+1314 LTNCDSMMTVAL
-1326 KALEGAGCTWNR
+1326 KALEGAGYTWNR

-1352 KDGGT
+1352 KDGYT

-1379 ASFSEFRYQ
+1379 ASFSDFRYT

-1431 SPAFSGSTTNYVLTI
+1431 SPEFSGSTTNYVLTI
-1446 PDEATG
+1446 QGEATS

-1486 SVTSGDVIYV
+1486 SVSSGDVIYV

-1516 IQVVKSGDAKELVEI
+1516 IQVVKSGDAKELAEI

-1542 LDDARTVRMARS
+1542 LDEARTVRMARS
-1554 LFDALDPAAQAT
+1554 LFNALDAAAQAT
-1566 FKKDHKAQYNKLAAC
+1566 FMTDHEAQYNKLAAC
-1581 EKVIDDMAAADAV
+1581 EKVIDDMTAADAV

-1615 AKVALDALTADQKQY
+1615 AKAALDALTADQKQY

-1638 INQAYEQVLEMD
+1638 INQAYEQVLGMD
-1650 LNHVQ
+1650 QNHVQ
-1655 WLIDEL
+1655 WLIDDL

-1675 DAAKAAYDALP
+1675 NAAKAAYDALP
-1686 DQTGV
+1686 DKTGI
-1691 DATRLGK
+1691 DATKLEQ
-1698 AIAALKKLEQGGSG
+1698 AVEALKKLEQGGSG
-1712 EDTGYSEYLKK
+1712 EDTGYNEYLNK
-1723 ALANIKKKVPTPT
+1723 ALANIKKTVPTPQV
-1736 IGSSSGE
+1736 GSVSGE
-1743 WAVLAL
+1743 WAVLGL
-1749 ARGNADVL
+1749 ARGNANVT
-1757 NSYYDGYYDR
+1757 NSYYDSYYDR
-1767 VVAYVRDNIS
+1767 VVAYVKANIKSGEKLDNT
-1777 SGKLNADKST
+1777 KST
-1787 DNARIALAL
+1787 EHSRIILAL

-1808 HNLLTALDDVTYDL
+1808 HNLLTALNDL
-1822 KQGINGPIWALIALD
+1822 DYVKKQGSNGPIWALLAVD
-1837 SKNYTSSSRDQL
+1837 SGNYEYAKREQL
-1849 IKAILDGRT
+1849 IEAILADRVG
-1858 NDGGW
+1858 NGWSLDGGT
-1863 ALDGNAT
+1863 ADT
-1870 DVDMTAMAIQA
+1870 DMTAMALQA
-1881 LAPYYNKSNETVKDA
+1881 LAPYNDEEHPEVKSAIEA
-1896 VDTALAWLSTKQ
+1896 ALTLLSGMQ
-1908 SSDGGFSSWGKANA
+1908 QNDGGFASFGTANS
-1922 ESCAQVIVALSALN
+1922 ESAAQVVVALSALGL
-1936 IDADTD
+1936 DANTD

-1950 SALENLLTFEQA
+1950 SVLENLLSYAQE
-1962 DGSFFHV
+1962 DGSFLHL
-1969 SDGSDGNN
+1969 SDGSSGNN
-1977 QMTSEQGTYA
+1977 QMAAEQGTYA
-1987 LVAYDRFKTGK
+1987 LVAYDRHVKGK
-1998 NSLYNMTD
+1998 HSLYDMTD
-2006 AVKRADASAQ
+2006 VVKREDASAQ

-2022 NQIGYVDES
+2022 DSIDEVNEY
-2031 SYTAI
+2031 SYDAI
-2036 AEARNAYD
+2036 AEARNAYNK
-2044 ELSTEDQ
+2044 LSAADK
-2051 AKVTNYSTL
+2051 AKVTNYNTL
-2060 TAAETSYKAIL
+2060 TAAEDAYKAIL
-2071 KQKQTDQYK
+2071 REKQSERYTE
-2080 ALKAHYDDLLNDKTK
+2080 LKAHYDELLRDKTK
-2095 KYGTAAKKKLAS
+2095 KYGTAAKKKLLS
-2107 ILQQAQTDMNSAVS
+2107 VLQTAQRDMNAAVS
-2121 CERVTDIYEKAIA
+2121 CERVEEIFQKAMS

-2154 EATQDVDLTTDS
+2154 EATQDVDLTKDS

-2173 WVPTKTYALQE
+2173 WVPTTTYSLQE

-2204 GAENNYVSTIYAP
+2204 GAESNYVSTIYAP

-2302 QYVQQLLAKILT
+2302 QYVDELLGKILT
-2314 VGKHGTVEPKL
+2314 VGKNGTVEPKL
-2325 TFQHIGKSVTFTFKP
+2325 TLSHLGKSVTFTFKP
-2340 DTGYKVKDV
+2340 DKGYRVKDV
-2349 KVNGKSVGAVK
+2349 KVDGKSVGAVT
-2360 TYTIDKLTVS
+2360 TYTVDKLTVS
-2370 TRIEVEFTDESLPFT
+2370 TRIEVTFTNGKLPFT

>member
-1 MFAQPL
+1 MLLLLVLLAVLLGSVPVFASDANVQIKVGESAISLTSYTGSTWDNFKNKNVYVANVPAGTTTVDICL
-7 PLFFMKKRIISFI
+7 NYEGSLNRYDDDYDIWSTEISANQWSTQTLSHYPFSSEAFPNITDGTNYYIIACQDSDY
-20 LLIIL
+20 LWTDIIL
-25 LLTLSI
+25 VHVGGG
-31 DAFAAEA
+31 AEP
-38 TTIVFTEQGLQT
+38 E
-50 GSYDKIISASITLGE
+50 
-65 DEDFSSTY
+65 
-73 STIYLVTAT
+73 
-82 NADVKF
+82 
-88 QNNASRYFDWAEYKF
+88 
-103 LSADAEDMWTVG
+103 
-115 TTYSVNDSAL
+115 
-125 NGVSVTKDQLKA
+125 
-137 AGIPDEAYDTSCSA
+137 P
-151 FYLIGFDGS
+151 
-160 YVNSGIDFAVLVQV
+160 
-174 KAEST
+174 
-179 TIPFTEQG
+179 
-187 LQTGSYDK
+187 
-195 IISASVTLGEDE
+195 
-207 DFAST
+207 
-212 YSTIY
+212 
-217 LVTAT
+217 
-222 NADVKFQNNAS
+222 
-233 RYFDWA
+233 
-239 EYKFLSADAEDMW
+239 
-252 TVGTTYSVNDS
+252 
-263 ALNGVSV
+263 
-270 TKDQLKAAGIPD
+270 
-282 EAYDTSC
+282 
-289 SAFYLIGFDGSYV
+289 
-302 NSGIDFA
+302 
-309 VLVQVKGAATS
+309 S
-320 LTDAQKKPLTDL
+320 LADAQKKPLTDL

-350 NGKPADTITSKNGS
+350 NGKAADTITSKNGS

-465 VNIAANQKTA
+465 VNIALNQKTA

-505 LAKRYAMTENSGKY
+505 LAKRYAMTENGGKY
-519 TGESWTAFETA
+519 TEESWTAFEAA
-530 RKAATDYAAAH
+530 RKAATDYAAEH

-553 QYAALT
+553 KYAALT

-596 YNQMVD
+596 YNLMVD

-616 RGATLA
+616 CGATLA

-667 DSYVLKDGDKIQLTH
+667 DSYVLKDGDEIQLSH

-696 AVDWTSMT
+696 AVDWTNMT
-704 NSLAALRFKE
+704 SSLAALRFKE

-740 TGSYNPYEGATIAA
+740 TGSDSPYEGATIAA
-754 YGPQNK
+754 YGPQNE
-760 DGSYPDTP
+760 DGSYPETP

-804 SAIFYSGTVAA
+804 SALFYSGTVAA
-815 PYLELTVG
+815 PYLELTVR

-1019 YDRTQ
+1019 YDHTQ

-1046 TFSETDPLIPV
+1046 TFSETDPLTPV

-1069 QTRNANGTYTTA
+1069 QTRNAKGTYTTE

-1107 YGTEGHLTVKIGDTE
+1107 YGTEGHLTVKIGETE

-1168 GFAMPYND
+1168 GFAMPYNN

-1212 AANEYDAEHR
+1212 AANKYDEEHR

-1227 ALATGLTEIKNA
+1227 ALANGLKEIESAATEA
-1239 TSESDVIAARK
+1239 DVIAARK

-1259 PTIGSSSE
+1259 PTIGQSSE
-1267 SGKVGEHYPYS
+1267 TGKVGENFKTLFPNAKN
-1278 GSEVVGRVHVIVE
+1278 VGRVHVIVE
-1291 NTTYLDESLPDSLK
+1291 NTTYLDESLPASLK
-1305 KTIVKGYYD
+1305 KTIIDGYYD
-1314 LTKDDSMMTVAL
+1314 LTDCDSMMTVAL
-1326 KALEGAGCTWNR
+1326 KALEGAEYTWNR

-1379 ASFSEFRYQ
+1379 ASFSDFRYT

-1417 DTSLQSLIVSGAEL
+1417 DTSLQSMTVNGGTEL
-1431 SPAFSGSTTNYVLTI
+1431 SPAFSSTTTSYVLTI
-1446 PDEATG
+1446 PEETTG
-1452 VTVRFTAAN
+1452 VTVRFSAAN

-1554 LFDALDPAAQAT
+1554 LFDALDAAAQAT
-1566 FKKDHKAQYNKLAAC
+1566 FKTGHEAQYNKLVAC
-1581 EKVIDDMAAADAV
+1581 EKVIDDMTAADAV

-1615 AKVALDALTADQKQY
+1615 AKAALDALTADQEQY

-1638 INQAYEQVLEMD
+1638 IDQAYEQVLGMD
-1650 LNHVQ
+1650 QNHVQ
-1655 WLIDEL
+1655 LLIDDL

-1849 IKAILDGRT
+1849 IKAILDNRT
-1858 NDGGW
+1858 SEGGW

-1881 LAPYYNKSNETVKDA
+1881 LAPYYNKSNETVKAA
-1896 VDTALAWLSTKQ
+1896 VDTALTWLSTKQ
-1908 SSDGGFSSWGKANA
+1908 SSDGGFSSWGNANA

-1962 DGSFFHV
+1962 DGSFLHTLP
-1969 SDGSDGNN
+1969 GSDKDNN
-1977 QMTSEQGTYA
+1977 QMSSEQGTYA

-2006 AVKRADASAQ
+2006 AVKREDADAQ

-2031 SYTAI
+2031 SYNAI
-2036 AEARNAYD
+2036 AEARNAYNK
-2044 ELSTEDQ
+2044 LSAADK
-2051 AKVTNYSTL
+2051 AKVENYNTL

-2071 KQKQTDQYK
+2071 KQKRTEQYNL
-2080 ALKAHYDDLLNDKTK
+2080 LKTHYDELLNDKTK

-2107 ILQQAQTDMNSAVS
+2107 ILQQAQTDMNAAES
-2121 CERVTDIYEKAIA
+2121 CERVTAIYEKAIT

-2204 GAENNYVSTIYAP
+2204 GAESNYVSTIYAP
-2217 SCLGGYALSEFT
+2217 SCLGGYPLSEFT

-2234 GWMYTVNGKH
+2234 GWMYTVNGTH

-2252 TLNDGDVVIWHYV
+2252 TLNDNDVVVWHYV
-2265 NDYSCEVADWFNDS
+2265 NDYSHEVADWFNDPN
-2279 QYPSL
+2279 YPSL
-2284 GDGSYYNSWL
+2284 GNGTYYNGWL
-2294 RARDITPE
+2294 RAADISPE
-2302 QYVQQLLAKILT
+2302 QYVNELLGKILK
-2314 VGKHGTVEPKL
+2314 VGKNGTVEPKL

-2370 TRIEVEFTDESLPFT
+2370 TRIEVEFTDGKLPFT
-2385 DVRESD
+2385 DVHETD
-2391 WFYDDVVFAYENG
+2391 WFYNDVLFVYEEG
-2404 LFSGTSDTT
+2404 LFAGTSDTT
-2413 FSPNTSM
+2413 FSPNAAM
-2420 TRAMLVTVLYRLEGQ
+2420 TRAMLVTVLYRLEGE
-2435 PAVNGR
+2435 PAVSGR

-2447 QYNGY
+2447 TFNSY

-2463 GIVNGTSTSTFSPNV
+2463 GIVNGTSITTFSPNA

-2488 LYRYAQYKKY
+2488 LYRYAQHKKY
-2498 NTAASSSLNSFS
+2498 NTAASSGLNGFT
-2510 DHTSVS
+2510 DHASVS
-2516 GYAVASLQWSVAE
+2516 GYAAASLEWAVAE

-2543 NASRA
+2543 NATRA

-2557 AENVAKTTK
+2557 VENVATTK

>member
-1 MFAQPL
+1 MFSLPVFADNMSNIKVFASGEELSVQVIGTANFVEAETPYTLYYAKAPFGTTQITVSLESGWFVPETCFGGTVEDDSVSLENAVENDALAEVIEGMSGDGLINITDASLIASSDVISDLIYFSNEEFEGAPL
-7 PLFFMKKRIISFI
+7 DI
-20 LLIIL
+20 LLIQ
-25 LLTLSI
+25 
-31 DAFAAEA
+31 
-38 TTIVFTEQGLQT
+38 V
-50 GSYDKIISASITLGE
+50 
-65 DEDFSSTY
+65 ST
-73 STIYLVTAT
+73 
-82 NADVKF
+82 
-88 QNNASRYFDWAEYKF
+88 
-103 LSADAEDMWTVG
+103 
-115 TTYSVNDSAL
+115 
-125 NGVSVTKDQLKA
+125 
-137 AGIPDEAYDTSCSA
+137 
-151 FYLIGFDGS
+151 
-160 YVNSGIDFAVLVQV
+160 VNSGGNVLDDTKKAPLSNLLETV
-174 KAEST
+174 K
-179 TIPFTEQG
+179 
-187 LQTGSYDK
+187 
-195 IISASVTLGEDE
+195 
-207 DFAST
+207 
-212 YSTIY
+212 
-217 LVTAT
+217 
-222 NADVKFQNNAS
+222 
-233 RYFDWA
+233 
-239 EYKFLSADAEDMW
+239 
-252 TVGTTYSVNDS
+252 
-263 ALNGVSV
+263 
-270 TKDQLKAAGIPD
+270 
-282 EAYDTSC
+282 
-289 SAFYLIGFDGSYV
+289 
-302 NSGIDFA
+302 
-309 VLVQVKGAATS
+309 
-320 LTDAQKKPLTDL
+320 
-332 LATVA
+332 
-337 DGNDKYVQSGDRY
+337 DGNSNYYLTNDRY
-350 NGKPADTITSKNGS
+350 NGKESDTISSKNGS

-376 AKAQKA
+376 AKAQNVLDTA
-382 LQDAKTEAD
+382 TTED
-391 ITAAVAE
+391 QITAAVAE
-398 LQAAIS
+398 LETAIS

-440 GFRAVRSEAQNYFDT
+440 GFRAVRSEAQNYFNT
-455 LFNSDGSATG
+455 LFNADGSATG
-465 VNIAANQKTA
+465 VNIALNQKTA

-505 LAKRYAMTENSGKY
+505 LAKRYAMTENGGKY
-519 TGESWTAFETA
+519 TEESWTAFEAA
-530 RKAATDYAAAH
+530 REAATDYAAKH

-559 REFLSAAYGLTSAS
+559 REFLSAAYRLTSAS
-573 DTVTVTFS
+573 NTVTVTFS

-610 QTVTLN
+610 QTVTLD

-622 DLWTK
+622 DLWTT

-740 TGSYNPYEGATIAA
+740 TGSYSPYEGATIAA
-754 YGPQNK
+754 YGPQNT

-804 SAIFYSGTVAA
+804 SALFYSGTVAA
-815 PYLELTVG
+815 PYLELKVG
-823 DATQPDAV
+823 VAEQPDAV
-831 RAELKAALDK
+831 RAELKAKLDA

-854 TWAEIEAAYKVAV
+854 TWAEIEAAYKAAV

-956 AKYDKIK
+956 AKYDKVK

-968 KGEKLPEAEKY
+968 KGEKLPEAETY
-979 KLTLNTVVRGG
+979 ELTLNVVGDSDES
-990 TEEDTEAINAMIA
+990 TAALNAMIDD
-1003 NLRNN
+1003 LRNN

-1019 YDRTQ
+1019 HDHTQ

-1046 TFSETDPLIPV
+1046 TFSETDPLTPV

-1069 QTRNANGTYTTA
+1069 QTRNANGTYTTDSA
-1081 STRWSISDEDL
+1081 AWSISDEDL
-1092 SIVLTREGTNTTPGV
+1092 SIVLTLEGTNTTPGE

-1188 DSAKLETARKT
+1188 DTEKLTKAKET
-1199 ATNVVKA
+1199 ATNIVNA

-1212 AANEYDAEHR
+1212 AANEYDTEHQA
-1222 DELDA
+1222 ELDA
-1227 ALATGLTEIKNA
+1227 ALANGLKEIESATTEA
-1239 TSESDVIAARK
+1239 DVIAARK
-1250 KAVSAMEKV
+1250 KAVSEMEKV
-1259 PTIGSSSE
+1259 PTIGQSSE
-1267 SGKVGEHYPYS
+1267 SGKVGENFTKLYPDART
-1278 GSEVVGRVHVIVE
+1278 VGRVHVIVE
-1291 NTTYLDESLPDSLK
+1291 NTTYLDESLPASLK
-1305 KTIVKGYYD
+1305 NTIIDGYYD
-1314 LTKDDSMMTVAL
+1314 LTNCDSMMTVAL
-1326 KALEGAGCTWNR
+1326 KALEGAGYTWNR

-1352 KDGGT
+1352 KDGYT

-1379 ASFSEFRYQ
+1379 ASFSDFRYT

-1417 DTSLQSLIVSGAEL
+1417 DTSLQSLIVSGAKL
-1431 SPAFSGSTTNYVLTI
+1431 SPEFSGSTTNYVLTI
-1446 PDEATG
+1446 QGEATG

-1486 SVTSGDVIYV
+1486 SVSSGDVIYV

-1581 EKVIDDMAAADAV
+1581 EKVIDDMTAADAV
-1594 TTAANN
+1594 TTAANKLPDPDN
-1600 LPSKPNLRD
+1600 LTLRD
-1609 KATFYA
+1609 KETVYA
-1615 AKVALDALTADQKQY
+1615 AKAALNALTADQEQY
-1630 LTAETISV
+1630 LTSETISV
-1638 INQAYEQVLEMD
+1638 IDQCYTRMLQMERNYVIQ
-1650 LNHVQ
+1650 
-1655 WLIDEL
+1655 LIDNL
-1661 PDEDKVTL
+1661 PDESAVTL

-1675 DAAKAAYDALP
+1675 NAAKAAYDALP
-1686 DQTGV
+1686 DKNGV
-1691 DATRLGK
+1691 DATKLTK
-1698 AIAALKKLEQGGSG
+1698 AIAALKKLEQGGAG

-1723 ALANIKKKVPTPT
+1723 ALANIKKTVPTPT

-1767 VVAYVRDNIS
+1767 VVAYVRTNIS

-1837 SKNYTSSSRDQL
+1837 SKNYTSSSRDEL
-1849 IKAILDGRT
+1849 IEAILGNRT
-1858 NDGGW
+1858 SDGGW
-1863 ALDGNAT
+1863 ALDGTVT

-1881 LAPYYNKSNETVKDA
+1881 LAPYYKSNKNVQDVVDA
-1896 VDTALAWLSTKQ
+1896 ALAWLSTKQ
-1908 SSDGGFSSWGKANA
+1908 SSDGGFSSWGNANA

-1962 DGSFFHV
+1962 DGSFLHTLP
-1969 SDGSDGNN
+1969 GSDKDNN
-1977 QMTSEQGTYA
+1977 QMSSEQGTYA

-2022 NQIGYVDES
+2022 DSIGEVNEY
-2031 SYTAI
+2031 SYDAI
-2036 AEARNAYD
+2036 AEARSAYTK
-2044 ELSTEDQ
+2044 LSSADKE
-2051 AKVTNYSTL
+2051 KVKATNYKTL
-2060 TAAETSYKAIL
+2060 TAAEDAYKAIL
-2071 KQKQTDQYK
+2071 REKQSERYTE
-2080 ALKAHYDDLLNDKTK
+2080 LKAHYDELLRDKTK
-2095 KYGTAAKKKLAS
+2095 KYGTAAKKKLLS
-2107 ILQQAQTDMNSAVS
+2107 VLQTAQRDMNAAVS
-2121 CERVTDIYEKAIA
+2121 CERVEEIFQKAMS

-2204 GAENNYVSTIYAP
+2204 GAESNYVSTIYAP
-2217 SCLGGYALSEFT
+2217 YCLGGYTLSEFT

-2234 GWMYTVNGKH
+2234 GWMYTVNGTH

-2252 TLNDGDVVIWHYV
+2252 TLNDNDVVVWHYV
-2265 NDYSCEVADWFNDS
+2265 NDYSHEVADWFNDPN
-2279 QYPSL
+2279 YPSL
-2284 GDGSYYNSWL
+2284 GNGTYYNGWL
-2294 RARDITPE
+2294 RAADISPE
-2302 QYVQQLLAKILT
+2302 QYVNELLGKILK
-2314 VGKHGTVEPKL
+2314 VGKNGTVEPKL

-2370 TRIEVEFTDESLPFT
+2370 TRIEVEFTNGKLPFT

-2391 WFYDDVVFAYENG
+2391 WFYEDVAFAYENG
-2404 LFSGTSDTT
+2404 LFAGTSDTT
-2413 FSPNTSM
+2413 FSPNASM

-2463 GIVNGTSTSTFSPNV
+2463 GIVNGTSTTTFSPNA

-2488 LYRYAQYKKY
+2488 LYRYAQHKKY
-2498 NTAASSSLNSFS
+2498 NTAASSGLNGFT
-2510 DHTSVS
+2510 DHASVS
-2516 GYAVASLQWSVAE
+2516 GYAAASLEWAVAE

-2535 NGKLMPTG
+2535 AGKLMPTG
-2543 NASRA
+2543 NATRA

-2557 AENVAKTTK
+2557 VENVAKTTK

>member
-1 MFAQPL
+1 MFSLPVFADNMSNIKVFASGEELSVQVIGTANFVEAETPYTLYYAKAPFGTTQITVSLESGWFVPETCFGGTVEDDSVSLENAVENDALAEVIEGMSGDGLINITDASLIASSDVISDLIYFSNEEFEGAPL
-7 PLFFMKKRIISFI
+7 DI
-20 LLIIL
+20 LLIQ
-25 LLTLSI
+25 
-31 DAFAAEA
+31 
-38 TTIVFTEQGLQT
+38 V
-50 GSYDKIISASITLGE
+50 
-65 DEDFSSTY
+65 ST
-73 STIYLVTAT
+73 
-82 NADVKF
+82 
-88 QNNASRYFDWAEYKF
+88 
-103 LSADAEDMWTVG
+103 
-115 TTYSVNDSAL
+115 
-125 NGVSVTKDQLKA
+125 
-137 AGIPDEAYDTSCSA
+137 
-151 FYLIGFDGS
+151 
-160 YVNSGIDFAVLVQV
+160 VNSGGNVLDDTKKAPLSNLLETV
-174 KAEST
+174 K
-179 TIPFTEQG
+179 
-187 LQTGSYDK
+187 
-195 IISASVTLGEDE
+195 
-207 DFAST
+207 
-212 YSTIY
+212 
-217 LVTAT
+217 
-222 NADVKFQNNAS
+222 
-233 RYFDWA
+233 
-239 EYKFLSADAEDMW
+239 
-252 TVGTTYSVNDS
+252 
-263 ALNGVSV
+263 
-270 TKDQLKAAGIPD
+270 
-282 EAYDTSC
+282 
-289 SAFYLIGFDGSYV
+289 
-302 NSGIDFA
+302 
-309 VLVQVKGAATS
+309 
-320 LTDAQKKPLTDL
+320 
-332 LATVA
+332 
-337 DGNDKYVQSGDRY
+337 DGNSNYYLTNDRY
-350 NGKPADTITSKNGS
+350 NGKESDTISSKNGS

-376 AKAQKA
+376 AKAQNVLDTA
-382 LQDAKTEAD
+382 TTED
-391 ITAAVAE
+391 QITAAVAE
-398 LQAAIS
+398 LETAIS

-440 GFRAVRSEAQNYFDT
+440 GFRAVRSEAQNYFNT
-455 LFNSDGSATG
+455 LFNADGSATG
-465 VNIAANQKTA
+465 VNIALNQKTA

-505 LAKRYAMTENSGKY
+505 LAKRYAMTENGGKY
-519 TGESWTAFETA
+519 TEESWTAFEA
-530 RKAATDYAAAH
+530 ACEAATDYAAKH

-559 REFLSAAYGLTSAS
+559 REFLSAAYRLTSAS
-573 DTVTVTFS
+573 NTVTVTFS

-740 TGSYNPYEGATIAA
+740 TGSYSPYEGATIAA
-754 YGPQNK
+754 YGPQNT

-804 SAIFYSGTVAA
+804 SALFYSGTVAA
-815 PYLELTVG
+815 PYLELKVG
-823 DATQPDAV
+823 VAEQPDAV
-831 RAELKAALDK
+831 RAELKAKLDA

-854 TWAEIEAAYKVAV
+854 TWAEIEAAYKAAV

-968 KGEKLPEAEKY
+968 KGEKLPEAETY
-979 KLTLNTVVRGG
+979 ELTLNVVGDSDES
-990 TEEDTEAINAMIA
+990 TAALNAMIDD
-1003 NLRNN
+1003 LRNN

-1019 YDRTQ
+1019 HDHTQ

-1046 TFSETDPLIPV
+1046 TFSETDPLTPV

-1069 QTRNANGTYTTA
+1069 QTRNAKGKYTPESAT
-1081 STRWSISDEDL
+1081 WSISDEDL
-1092 SIVLTREGTNTTPGV
+1092 SIVLTLEGTNTTPGV
-1107 YGTEGHLTVKIGDTE
+1107 YGTEGHLTVKIGETE

-1239 TSESDVIAARK
+1239 TSEADVIAARK

-1352 KDGGT
+1352 KDGYT

-1379 ASFSEFRYQ
+1379 ASFSDFRYT

-1536 AASRLT
+1536 VASRLT

-1581 EKVIDDMAAADAV
+1581 EKVIDDMTAADAV
-1594 TTAANN
+1594 TTAANKLPDPDN
-1600 LPSKPNLRD
+1600 LTLRD
-1609 KATFYA
+1609 KETVYA
-1615 AKVALDALTADQKQY
+1615 AKAALNALTADQEQY
-1630 LTAETISV
+1630 LTSETISV
-1638 INQAYEQVLEMD
+1638 IDQCYTRMLQMERNYVIQ
-1650 LNHVQ
+1650 
-1655 WLIDEL
+1655 LIDNL
-1661 PDEDKVTL
+1661 PDESAVTL

-1675 DAAKAAYDALP
+1675 NAAKAAYDALP
-1686 DQTGV
+1686 DKNGV
-1691 DATRLGK
+1691 DATKLTK
-1698 AIAALKKLEQGGSG
+1698 AIAALKKLEQGGAG

-1723 ALANIKKKVPTPT
+1723 ALANIKKTVPTPT

-1767 VVAYVRDNIS
+1767 VVAYVRTNIS

-1837 SKNYTSSSRDQL
+1837 SKNYTSSSRDEL
-1849 IKAILDGRT
+1849 IEAILGNRT
-1858 NDGGW
+1858 SDGGW
-1863 ALDGNAT
+1863 ALDGTVT

-1881 LAPYYNKSNETVKDA
+1881 LAPYYKSNKNVQDVVDA
-1896 VDTALAWLSTKQ
+1896 ALAWLSTKQ
-1908 SSDGGFSSWGKANA
+1908 SSDGGFSSWGNANA

-1962 DGSFFHV
+1962 DGSFLHTLP
-1969 SDGSDGNN
+1969 GSDKDNN
-1977 QMTSEQGTYA
+1977 QMSSEQGTYA

-2022 NQIGYVDES
+2022 DSIGEVNEY
-2031 SYTAI
+2031 SYDAI
-2036 AEARNAYD
+2036 AEARSAYTK
-2044 ELSTEDQ
+2044 LSSADKE
-2051 AKVTNYSTL
+2051 KVKATNYKTL
-2060 TAAETSYKAIL
+2060 TAAEDAYKAIL
-2071 KQKQTDQYK
+2071 REKQSERYTE
-2080 ALKAHYDDLLNDKTK
+2080 LKAHYDELLRDKTK
-2095 KYGTAAKKKLAS
+2095 KYGTAAKKKLLS
-2107 ILQQAQTDMNSAVS
+2107 VLQTAQRDMNAAVS
-2121 CERVTDIYEKAIA
+2121 CERVEEIFQKAMS

-2204 GAENNYVSTIYAP
+2204 GAESNYVSTIYAP
-2217 SCLGGYALSEFT
+2217 YCLGGYTLSEFT

-2234 GWMYTVNGKH
+2234 GWMYTVNGTH

-2252 TLNDGDVVIWHYV
+2252 TLNDNDVVVWHYV
-2265 NDYSCEVADWFNDS
+2265 NDYSHEVADWFNDPN
-2279 QYPSL
+2279 YPSL
-2284 GDGSYYNSWL
+2284 GNGTYYNGWL
-2294 RARDITPE
+2294 RAADISPE
-2302 QYVQQLLAKILT
+2302 QYVNELLGKILK
-2314 VGKHGTVEPKL
+2314 VGKNGTVEPKL

-2370 TRIEVEFTDESLPFT
+2370 TRIEVEFTNGKLPFT

-2391 WFYDDVVFAYENG
+2391 WFYEDVAFAYENG
-2404 LFSGTSDTT
+2404 LFAGTSDTT
-2413 FSPNTSM
+2413 FSPNASM

-2463 GIVNGTSTSTFSPNV
+2463 GIVNGTSTTTFSPNA

-2488 LYRYAQYKKY
+2488 LYRYAQHKKY
-2498 NTAASSSLNSFS
+2498 NTAASSGLNGFT
-2510 DHTSVS
+2510 DHASVS
-2516 GYAVASLQWSVAE
+2516 GYAAASLEWAVAE

-2535 NGKLMPTG
+2535 AGKLMPTG
-2543 NASRA
+2543 NATRA

-2557 AENVAKTTK
+2557 VENVATTK

>member
-1 MFAQPL
+1 MFSLPVFADNMSNIKVFASGEELSVQVIGTANFVEAETPYTLYYAKAPFGTTQITVSLESGWFVPETCFGGTVEDDSVSLENAVENDALAEVIEGMSGDGLINITDASLIASSDVISDLIYFSNEEFEGAPL
-7 PLFFMKKRIISFI
+7 DI
-20 LLIIL
+20 LLIQ
-25 LLTLSI
+25 
-31 DAFAAEA
+31 
-38 TTIVFTEQGLQT
+38 V
-50 GSYDKIISASITLGE
+50 
-65 DEDFSSTY
+65 ST
-73 STIYLVTAT
+73 
-82 NADVKF
+82 
-88 QNNASRYFDWAEYKF
+88 
-103 LSADAEDMWTVG
+103 
-115 TTYSVNDSAL
+115 
-125 NGVSVTKDQLKA
+125 
-137 AGIPDEAYDTSCSA
+137 
-151 FYLIGFDGS
+151 
-160 YVNSGIDFAVLVQV
+160 VNSGGNVLDDTKKAPLSNLLETV
-174 KAEST
+174 K
-179 TIPFTEQG
+179 
-187 LQTGSYDK
+187 
-195 IISASVTLGEDE
+195 
-207 DFAST
+207 
-212 YSTIY
+212 
-217 LVTAT
+217 
-222 NADVKFQNNAS
+222 
-233 RYFDWA
+233 
-239 EYKFLSADAEDMW
+239 
-252 TVGTTYSVNDS
+252 
-263 ALNGVSV
+263 
-270 TKDQLKAAGIPD
+270 
-282 EAYDTSC
+282 
-289 SAFYLIGFDGSYV
+289 
-302 NSGIDFA
+302 
-309 VLVQVKGAATS
+309 
-320 LTDAQKKPLTDL
+320 
-332 LATVA
+332 
-337 DGNDKYVQSGDRY
+337 DGNSNYYLTNDRY
-350 NGKPADTITSKNGS
+350 NGKESDTISSKNGS
-364 FWAEFTAVNGPR
+364 FWAAFTAANGPR
-376 AKAQKA
+376 SKAQNILDTA
-382 LQDAKTEAD
+382 TTED
-391 ITAAVAE
+391 QITAAVAE
-398 LQAAIS
+398 LETAIS
-404 KLIPASQLNATYL
+404 KLIPTSQLNATYL

-455 LFNSDGSATG
+455 LFNSDGSATS

-505 LAKRYAMTENSGKY
+505 LAKRYAMTENGGKY
-519 TGESWTAFETA
+519 TEESWTAFEAA
-530 RKAATDYAAAH
+530 REAATDYAAKH

-559 REFLSAAYGLTSAS
+559 RNFLSAAYGLTSAS

-610 QTVTLN
+610 QTVTLD

-704 NSLAALRFKE
+704 SSLAALRFKE

-720 GAGEEATLTVERTS
+720 GAGEAATLTVERTS

-740 TGSYNPYEGATIAA
+740 TGSYSPYEGATIAA
-754 YGPQNK
+754 YGPQNT

-815 PYLELTVG
+815 PYLELKVG
-823 DATQPDAV
+823 VAEQPDAV
-831 RAELKAALDK
+831 RAELKAKLDA

-854 TWAEIEAAYKVAV
+854 TWAEIEAAYKAAV

-968 KGEKLPEAEKY
+968 KGEKLPEAETY
-979 KLTLNTVVRGG
+979 ELTLNVVGDSDES
-990 TEEDTEAINAMIA
+990 TAALNAMIDD
-1003 NLRNN
+1003 LRNN

-1019 YDRTQ
+1019 HDHTQ

-1046 TFSETDPLIPV
+1046 TFSETDPLTPV

-1069 QTRNANGTYTTA
+1069 QTRNAKGKYTPESAT
-1081 STRWSISDEDL
+1081 WSISDEDL
-1092 SIVLTREGTNTTPGV
+1092 SIVLTLEGTNTTPGV
-1107 YGTEGHLTVKIGDTE
+1107 YGTEGHLTVKIGETE

-1188 DSAKLETARKT
+1188 DTEKLTKAKET
-1199 ATNVVKA
+1199 ATNIVNA

-1212 AANEYDAEHR
+1212 AANKYDAEHR
-1222 DELDA
+1222 AELDA
-1227 ALATGLTEIKNA
+1227 ALAAGLTEIKNA
-1239 TSESDVIAARK
+1239 TTEADVIAARK

-1259 PTIGSSSE
+1259 PTIGSSAE
-1267 SGKVGEHYPYS
+1267 SGKVGENFTKLYPDART
-1278 GSEVVGRVHVIVE
+1278 VGRVHVIVE
-1291 NTTYLDESLPDSLK
+1291 NTTYLDESLPDSWK
-1305 KTIVKGYYD
+1305 NPIVDGYYD
-1314 LTKDDSMMTVAL
+1314 LTDCDSMMTVAL
-1326 KALEGAGCTWNR
+1326 KALEGAGYTWNR

-1352 KDGGT
+1352 KDGYT

-1379 ASFSEFRYQ
+1379 ASFSDFRYT

-1417 DTSLQSLIVSGAEL
+1417 DTSLQSMTVNGGTEL
-1431 SPAFSGSTTNYVLTI
+1431 SPAFSSTTTSYVLTI
-1446 PDEATG
+1446 PEETTG
-1452 VTVRFTAAN
+1452 VTVRFSAAN

-1554 LFDALDPAAQAT
+1554 LFDALDAAAQAT
-1566 FKKDHKAQYNKLAAC
+1566 FKTDHEAQYNKLAAC
-1581 EKVIDDMAAADAV
+1581 EKVIDDMTAADAV
-1594 TTAANN
+1594 TTAANKLPDPDN
-1600 LPSKPNLRD
+1600 LTLRD
-1609 KATFYA
+1609 KETVYA
-1615 AKVALDALTADQKQY
+1615 AKAALNALTADQEQY
-1630 LTAETISV
+1630 LTSETISV
-1638 INQAYEQVLEMD
+1638 IDQCYTRMLQMERNYVIQ
-1650 LNHVQ
+1650 
-1655 WLIDEL
+1655 LIDNL
-1661 PDEDKVTL
+1661 PDESAVTL

-1675 DAAKAAYDALP
+1675 NAAKAAYDALP
-1686 DQTGV
+1686 DKNGV
-1691 DATRLGK
+1691 DATKLTK
-1698 AIAALKKLEQGGSG
+1698 ALAALEKLEQGGSG

-1849 IKAILDGRT
+1849 ITAILDNRT
-1858 NDGGW
+1858 SEGGW

-1881 LAPYYNKSNETVKDA
+1881 LAPYYNKSNETVKAA
-1896 VDTALAWLSTKQ
+1896 VDTALTWLSTKQ
-1908 SSDGGFSSWGKANA
+1908 SSDGGFSSWGNANA

-1962 DGSFFHV
+1962 DGSFLHTLP
-1969 SDGSDGNN
+1969 GSDKDNN
-1977 QMTSEQGTYA
+1977 QMSSEQGTYA

-2022 NQIGYVDES
+2022 DSIGEVNEY
-2031 SYTAI
+2031 SYDAI
-2036 AEARNAYD
+2036 AEARSAYTK
-2044 ELSTEDQ
+2044 LSSADKE
-2051 AKVTNYSTL
+2051 KVKATNYKTL
-2060 TAAETSYKAIL
+2060 TAAEDAYKAIL
-2071 KQKQTDQYK
+2071 REKQSERYTE
-2080 ALKAHYDDLLNDKTK
+2080 LKAHYDELLSDKTK
-2095 KYGTAAKKKLAS
+2095 KYGTAAKKKLLS
-2107 ILQQAQTDMNSAVS
+2107 VLQTAQRDMNAAVS
-2121 CERVTDIYEKAIA
+2121 CERVEEIFQKAMS

-2204 GAENNYVSTIYAP
+2204 GAESNYVSTIYAP
-2217 SCLGGYALSEFT
+2217 SCLGGYTLSEFT

-2234 GWMYTVNGKH
+2234 GWMYTVNGTH

-2252 TLNDGDVVIWHYV
+2252 TLNDNDVVVWHYV
-2265 NDYSCEVADWFNDS
+2265 NDYSHEVADWFNDPN
-2279 QYPSL
+2279 YPSL
-2284 GDGSYYNSWL
+2284 GNGTYYNGWL
-2294 RARDITPE
+2294 RAADISPE
-2302 QYVQQLLAKILT
+2302 QYVNELLGKILK
-2314 VGKHGTVEPKL
+2314 VGKNGTVEPKL

-2370 TRIEVEFTDESLPFT
+2370 TRIEVEFTNGKLPFT
-2385 DVRESD
+2385 DVLTSD
-2391 WFYDDVVFAYENG
+2391 WFYEDVAFAYENG
-2404 LFSGTSDTT
+2404 LFAGTSDTT
-2413 FSPNTSM
+2413 FSPNASM

-2463 GIVNGTSTSTFSPNV
+2463 GIVNGTSTTTFSPNA

-2488 LYRYAQYKKY
+2488 LYRYAQHKKY
-2498 NTAASSSLNSFS
+2498 NTAASSGLNGFT
-2510 DHTSVS
+2510 DHASVS
-2516 GYAVASLQWSVAE
+2516 GYAAASLEWAVAE

-2535 NGKLMPTG
+2535 AGKLMPTG
-2543 NASRA
+2543 NATRA

-2557 AENVAKTTK
+2557 VENVAKTTK

>member
-1 MFAQPL
+1 
-7 PLFFMKKRIISFI
+7 MKKHLNKRVIS
-20 LLIIL
+20 L
-25 LLTLSI
+25 LLTLILILGILPSNI
-31 DAFAAEA
+31 FAADSPNDLTVDSNYEIIA
-38 TTIVFTEQGLQT
+38 SYPSGYSGNENIVYDTYVVRVPLGTTSIAEVTTSFTIARAECWNHDWDADPDGNNYEFT
-50 GSYDKIISASITLGE
+50 GNYDLTIHANCIETEPEVCIPWEKARNYDFHGVSYS
-65 DEDFSSTY
+65 DEDYENQIVVYYF
-73 STIYLVTAT
+73 L
-82 NADVKF
+82 ADKDSGN
-88 QNNASRYFDWAEYKF
+88 QIDKTE
-103 LSADAEDMWTVG
+103 LS
-115 TTYSVNDSAL
+115 
-125 NGVSVTKDQLKA
+125 
-137 AGIPDEAYDTSCSA
+137 
-151 FYLIGFDGS
+151 
-160 YVNSGIDFAVLVQV
+160 
-174 KAEST
+174 
-179 TIPFTEQG
+179 
-187 LQTGSYDK
+187 
-195 IISASVTLGEDE
+195 
-207 DFAST
+207 
-212 YSTIY
+212 
-217 LVTAT
+217 
-222 NADVKFQNNAS
+222 
-233 RYFDWA
+233 
-239 EYKFLSADAEDMW
+239 
-252 TVGTTYSVNDS
+252 
-263 ALNGVSV
+263 
-270 TKDQLKAAGIPD
+270 
-282 EAYDTSC
+282 
-289 SAFYLIGFDGSYV
+289 
-302 NSGIDFA
+302 
-309 VLVQVKGAATS
+309 
-320 LTDAQKKPLTDL
+320 DL
-332 LATVA
+332 LDTVK
-337 DGNDKYVQSGDRY
+337 DGNSNYYLSNDRY
-350 NGKPADTITSKNGS
+350 NGKKSDTISSKNGS
-364 FWAEFTAVNGPR
+364 FWAEFTAANGPR
-376 AKAQKA
+376 AKAQKVLDTA
-382 LQDAKTEAD
+382 TTEAQ
-391 ITAAVAE
+391 ITAAVTK
-398 LQAAIS
+398 LNTAIQ
-404 KLIPASQLNATYL
+404 KLIPRSQLNATYL
-417 YETLQQYN
+417 YETLQERN
-425 YGEEYLENCTVPSAQ
+425 YGDEYLEDFTAPSVQKFLAARSAAQ
-440 GFRAVRSEAQNYFDT
+440 SYLDS
-455 LFNSDGSATG
+455 LFNADGSAKEG

-475 DDYADALKNYT
+475 DDYANALKNSG
-486 LVFNDQVDEAKVN
+486 LVSKDSVEESKVN

-505 LAKRYAMTENSGKY
+505 LAKKYAMTENDGKY
-519 TGESWTAFETA
+519 TGESWTAFENA
-530 RKAATDYAAAH
+530 RKAAVDYAANYQ
-541 SVSEYI
+541 VSENMS
-547 SDAEVK
+547 SDDTK
-553 QYAALT
+553 QYASRT
-559 REFLSAAYGLTSAS
+559 RAFLSAAYGLTPVSG
-573 DTVTVTFS
+573 DITVTFS
-581 YTDDLHLRVPNPNDP
+581 FTDDLHLRVTNIPPAYVKLMKDP
-596 YNQMVD
+596 D
-602 PVGNKPQI
+602 GDTPQI
-610 QTVTLN
+610 KTITLPA
-616 RGATLA
+616 GSTLA
-622 DLWTK
+622 DLWKQTGCQPGNSYLSK
-627 TGYKPSRS
+627 TA
-635 YYGVSEY
+635 Y
-642 SVWHT
+642 SIWYT
-647 FVNGTMLYG
+647 FVNDTMLYG
-656 VTPGAKQDLAD
+656 ATPGVNQYFAD
-667 DSYVLKDGDKIQLTH
+667 TNYVLKDGDEIHLAH
-682 MDWPS
+682 MEWPS
-687 YTFNYIYRA
+687 YTFNYIYRDEVNWA
-696 AVDWTSMT
+696 NMT
-704 NSLAALRFKE
+704 DALSVLRFKE
-714 TGAQNV
+714 TGAQTAAA
-720 GAGEEATLTVERTS
+720 GAETTLTVERAS

-740 TGSYNPYEGATIAA
+740 TGSYSPYEGATIAA
-754 YGPQNK
+754 YGPQNE
-760 DGSYPDTP
+760 DGSYPETP

-804 SAIFYSGTVAA
+804 SALFYSGTVAA
-815 PYLELTVG
+815 PYLELKVG
-823 DATQPDAV
+823 VAEQPDAV

-854 TWAEIEAAYKVAV
+854 AWADIEKAYKAAV
-867 ATLNDSTATTGEAYL
+867 ATLNDSSASTGEAYL

-946 QRSQLTNSEK
+946 QRSQLTGTEK
-956 AKYDKIK
+956 SKYDKIK
-963 AYMDE
+963 TYMDAN
-968 KGEKLPEAEKY
+968 GASLPKAETY
-979 KLTLNTVVRGG
+979 KLTLNVVGDS
-990 TEEDTEAINAMIA
+990 EESTAALNAMIDD
-1003 NLRNN
+1003 LRSN

-1019 YDRTQ
+1019 YDHTK
-1024 AINIVTPYTFGAYDG
+1024 AIHIVTPYTFGTYDG
-1039 KTELFSK
+1039 STMLFSD
-1046 TFSETDPLIPV
+1046 TFSEAEPLTPV
-1057 RIYTGV
+1057 RIYSGV

-1069 QTRNANGTYTTA
+1069 QTRNAKGTYTTDSA
-1081 STRWSISDEDL
+1081 AWSISDKDL
-1092 SIVLTREGTNTTPGV
+1092 SIVLTLEGTISTPGE
-1107 YGTEGHLTVKIGDTE
+1107 YGTEGNLTVKIGDTE

-1148 SGYKGKS
+1148 SAYKGKS
-1155 TEVVNVDIPDAYL
+1155 SDVVNVDIPDAYL

-1199 ATNVVKA
+1199 ATNVVNA

-1212 AANEYDAEHR
+1212 AANEYNAEHR
-1222 DELDA
+1222 TELDA
-1227 ALATGLTEIKNA
+1227 ALTNGLTEIKNA
-1239 TSESDVIAARK
+1239 TTEADVIAARK

-1259 PTIGSSSE
+1259 PTIGSSAE
-1267 SGKVGEHYPYS
+1267 SGTVGEHFKELYPNA
-1278 GSEVVGRVHVIVE
+1278 ETVGRVHVIVE
-1291 NTTYLDESLPDSLK
+1291 NTTYLDESLPASLK
-1305 KTIVKGYYD
+1305 NTIIDGYYD
-1314 LTKDDSMMTVAL
+1314 LTDCDSMMTVAL
-1326 KALEGAGCTWNR
+1326 KALEGAGYTWNR

-1371 TKNDWFVN
+1371 TKNDWFVS
-1379 ASFSEFRYQ
+1379 ASFSDFRYQ
-1388 NGGLADGDE
+1388 NGGLEDGDE
-1397 IHLMYT
+1397 IRLMYT

-1446 PDEATG
+1446 QGEATS

-1486 SVTSGDVIYV
+1486 SVSSGDVIYV

-1516 IQVVKSGDAKELVEI
+1516 IQVVKSGDAKELAEI

-1554 LFDALDPAAQAT
+1554 LFDALDAAAQAT
-1566 FKKDHKAQYNKLAAC
+1566 FMTDHEAQYNKLVAC
-1581 EKVIDDMAAADAV
+1581 EKVIDDMTAADAV

-1615 AKVALDALTADQKQY
+1615 AKAALDALTADQKQY

-1638 INQAYEQVLEMD
+1638 INQAYEQVLGMD
-1650 LNHVQ
+1650 QNHVQ
-1655 WLIDEL
+1655 LLIDDL

-1686 DQTGV
+1686 DKNGV
-1691 DATRLGK
+1691 DATKLTK
-1698 AIAALKKLEQGGSG
+1698 ALAALEKLEQGGSG
-1712 EDTGYSEYLKK
+1712 EDTSYSEYLKK
-1723 ALANIKKKVPTPT
+1723 ALANIKKTVPTPQV
-1736 IGSSSGE
+1736 GSTNGE
-1743 WAVLAL
+1743 WAVLGL
-1749 ARGNADVL
+1749 ARGNASVT
-1757 NSYYDGYYDR
+1757 NSYYDSYYDR
-1767 VVAYVRDNIS
+1767 VVAYVKANINS
-1777 SGKLNADKST
+1777 KGQLDSNKST
-1787 DNARIALAL
+1787 ENSRIILAL

-1808 HNLLTALDDVTYDL
+1808 RNLLTALNDLTYVE
-1822 KQGINGPIWALIALD
+1822 KQGSNGPIWALLAVN
-1837 SKNYTSSSRDQL
+1837 SGNYSYNYRDEL
-1849 IKAILDGRT
+1849 IDAILESRT
-1858 NDGGW
+1858 DDGGW
-1863 ALDGNAT
+1863 THTGDTA

-1881 LAPYYNKSNETVKDA
+1881 LAPYYDEAHPEVKSA
-1896 VDTALAWLSTKQ
+1896 IDTALTLLSGMQ
-1908 SSDGGFSSWGKANA
+1908 ENDGGFASFSTPNS
-1922 ESCAQVIVALSALN
+1922 ESAAQVVVALSALRL
-1936 IDADTD
+1936 DANTD

-1950 SALENLLTFEQA
+1950 SVLENLLSYEQE
-1962 DGSFFHV
+1962 DGSFYHLT
-1969 SDGSDGNN
+1969 DGSSGNN
-1977 QMTSEQGTYA
+1977 QMSSEQGTYA
-1987 LVAYDRFKTGK
+1987 LVAYDRYVKRT
-1998 NSLYNMTD
+1998 NSLYDMTD
-2006 AVKRADASAQ
+2006 VVKREDASAQ

-2022 NQIGYVDES
+2022 DSIGEVNEY
-2031 SYTAI
+2031 SYDAI
-2036 AEARNAYD
+2036 AEARNAYNK
-2044 ELSTEDQ
+2044 LSTADKE
-2051 AKVTNYSTL
+2051 KVTNYNTL
-2060 TAAETSYKAIL
+2060 TAAEDAYKAIL
-2071 KQKQTDQYK
+2071 SERQTERYK
-2080 ALKAHYDDLLNDKTK
+2080 ELKAHYDELLSDKTK
-2095 KYGTAAKKKLAS
+2095 KYGNAAKKKLQS
-2107 ILQQAQTDMNSAVS
+2107 ILQTAQRDMNAAVS
-2121 CERVTDIYEKAIA
+2121 CERVEDIFQKAMA
-2134 DLDAVK
+2134 DLDDVK

-2154 EATQDVDLTTDS
+2154 EATKDVDLTTDS

-2173 WVPTKTYALQE
+2173 WVPTTTYALQE
-2184 NATVYDLFTEAM
+2184 NATVYDLYTEAM
-2196 SDAGLRYI
+2196 KDADLRSV
-2204 GAENNYVSTIYAP
+2204 GADNNYVSTIYAP
-2217 SCLGGYALSEFT
+2217 SCMGGYALSEFT

-2265 NDYSCEVADWFNDS
+2265 NDYSHEVADWFNDS

-2302 QYVQQLLAKILT
+2302 QYVNELLGKILT
-2314 VGKHGTVEPKL
+2314 VGKNGTVEPKL
-2325 TFQHIGKSVTFTFKP
+2325 TLSHLGKSVTFTFKP
-2340 DTGYKVKDV
+2340 DKGYRVKDV
-2349 KVNGKSVGAVK
+2349 KVDGKSVGAVT
-2360 TYTIDKLTVS
+2360 TYTVNELTVS
-2370 TRIEVEFTDESLPFT
+2370 TRIEVEFTNGTLPFT
-2385 DVRESD
+2385 DVLESD

-2404 LFSGTSDTT
+2404 LFAGTSDTT

-2435 PAVNGR
+2435 PAVSGR
-2441 SGFSDV
+2441 SGFADV

-2463 GIVNGTSTSTFSPNV
+2463 GIVNGTSTSTFSPNA

-2557 AENVAKTTK
+2557 AENVAKTIK

>member
-1 MFAQPL
+1 MFSLPVFADNMSNIKVFASGEELSVQVIGTANFVEAETPYTLYYAKAPFGTTQITVSLESGWFVPETCFGGTVEDDSVSLENAVENDALAEVIEGMSGDGLINITDASLIASSDVISDLIYFSNEEFEGAPL
-7 PLFFMKKRIISFI
+7 DI
-20 LLIIL
+20 LLIQ
-25 LLTLSI
+25 
-31 DAFAAEA
+31 
-38 TTIVFTEQGLQT
+38 V
-50 GSYDKIISASITLGE
+50 
-65 DEDFSSTY
+65 ST
-73 STIYLVTAT
+73 
-82 NADVKF
+82 
-88 QNNASRYFDWAEYKF
+88 
-103 LSADAEDMWTVG
+103 
-115 TTYSVNDSAL
+115 
-125 NGVSVTKDQLKA
+125 
-137 AGIPDEAYDTSCSA
+137 
-151 FYLIGFDGS
+151 
-160 YVNSGIDFAVLVQV
+160 VNSGGNVLDDTKKAPLSNLLETV
-174 KAEST
+174 K
-179 TIPFTEQG
+179 
-187 LQTGSYDK
+187 
-195 IISASVTLGEDE
+195 
-207 DFAST
+207 
-212 YSTIY
+212 
-217 LVTAT
+217 
-222 NADVKFQNNAS
+222 
-233 RYFDWA
+233 
-239 EYKFLSADAEDMW
+239 
-252 TVGTTYSVNDS
+252 
-263 ALNGVSV
+263 
-270 TKDQLKAAGIPD
+270 
-282 EAYDTSC
+282 
-289 SAFYLIGFDGSYV
+289 
-302 NSGIDFA
+302 
-309 VLVQVKGAATS
+309 
-320 LTDAQKKPLTDL
+320 
-332 LATVA
+332 
-337 DGNDKYVQSGDRY
+337 DGNSNYYLTNDRY
-350 NGKPADTITSKNGS
+350 NGKESDTISSKNGS
-364 FWAEFTAVNGPR
+364 FWAAFTAANGPR
-376 AKAQKA
+376 SKAQNILDTA
-382 LQDAKTEAD
+382 TTED
-391 ITAAVAE
+391 QITAAVAE
-398 LQAAIS
+398 LETAIS
-404 KLIPASQLNATYL
+404 KLIPTSQLNATYL
-417 YETLQQYN
+417 YETVQWANGYTDEALDAYTSPSVKTFLAARSAAQR
-425 YGEEYLENCTVPSAQ
+425 YLDS
-440 GFRAVRSEAQNYFDT
+440 
-455 LFNSDGSATG
+455 LFNADGSAKED
-465 VNIAANQKTA
+465 VNIAANKQTA
-475 DDYADALKNYT
+475 DDYADALKNSG
-486 LVFNDQVDEAKVN
+486 LVSKDSVEESKVN

-505 LAKRYAMTENSGKY
+505 LAKKYSMTENGGKY
-519 TGESWTAFETA
+519 TDESWTAFENA
-530 RKAATDYAAAH
+530 RKAAVDYAANYQ
-541 SVSEYI
+541 VSENMS
-547 SDAEVK
+547 SDDTK
-553 QYAALT
+553 QYASRT
-559 REFLSAAYGLTSAS
+559 RAFLSAAYGLTPVSG
-573 DTVTVTFS
+573 DITVTFS
-581 YTDDLHLRVPNPNDP
+581 FTDDLHLRVTNIPPAYVKLMKDP
-596 YNQMVD
+596 D
-602 PVGNKPQI
+602 GDTPQI
-610 QTVTLN
+610 KTITLPA
-616 RGATLA
+616 GSTLA
-622 DLWTK
+622 DLWKQTGCQPGNSYLSK
-627 TGYKPSRS
+627 TA
-635 YYGVSEY
+635 Y
-642 SVWHT
+642 SIWYT
-647 FVNGTMLYG
+647 FVNDTMLYG
-656 VTPGAKQDLAD
+656 ATPGVNQYFAD
-667 DSYVLKDGDKIQLTH
+667 TNYVLKDGDEIHLAH
-682 MDWPS
+682 MEWPS
-687 YTFNYIYRA
+687 YTFNYIYRDEVNWA
-696 AVDWTSMT
+696 NMT
-704 NSLAALRFKE
+704 DALSVLRFKE
-714 TGAQNV
+714 TGAQNAA
-720 GAGEEATLTVERTS
+720 AGEETTLTVERTS

-740 TGSYNPYEGATIAA
+740 TGSYSAYEGATIAA
-754 YGPQNK
+754 YGPQNT

-792 VTAYDARANDED
+792 ITAYDARANDED
-804 SAIFYSGTVAA
+804 SALFYSGTVAA
-815 PYLELTVG
+815 PYLELKVG
-823 DATQPDAV
+823 VAEQPDAV

-854 TWAEIEAAYKVAV
+854 TWAEIESAYKAAV
-867 ATLNDSTATTGEAYL
+867 ATLNDSSASTGEAYL

-922 ITASASV
+922 ITTSASV
-929 KEAATTL
+929 QEAATTL

-946 QRSQLTNSEK
+946 QRSQITGTEK

-963 AYMDE
+963 TYMDAN
-968 KGEKLPEAEKY
+968 GASLPKAETY
-979 KLTLNTVVRGG
+979 KLTLNVVGDS
-990 TEEDTEAINAMIA
+990 EESTAALNAMIDD
-1003 NLRNN
+1003 LRSN

-1019 YDRTQ
+1019 YDHTK
-1024 AINIVTPYTFGAYDG
+1024 AIHIVTPYTFGTYDG
-1039 KTELFSK
+1039 STMLFSN
-1046 TFSETDPLIPV
+1046 TFSEAEPLTPV
-1057 RIYTGV
+1057 RIYSGV

-1069 QTRNANGTYTTA
+1069 QTRNAKGTYTTDSA
-1081 STRWSISDEDL
+1081 AWSISDKDL
-1092 SIVLTREGTNTTPGV
+1092 SIVLTLEGTISTPGE
-1107 YGTEGHLTVKIGDTE
+1107 YGTEGNLTVKIGDTE

-1148 SGYKGKS
+1148 SAYKGKS
-1155 TEVVNVDIPDAYL
+1155 SDVVNVDIPDAYL

-1188 DSAKLETARKT
+1188 DTEKLTKAKETAK
-1199 ATNVVKA
+1199 NVVNA
-1206 KYNALV
+1206 KYDALV
-1212 AANEYDAEHR
+1212 AANEYNAEHR
-1222 DELDA
+1222 AELDA
-1227 ALATGLTEIKNA
+1227 ALTNGLTEIKNA
-1239 TSESDVIAARK
+1239 TTEANVIAARK

-1291 NTTYLDESLPDSLK
+1291 NKTYLDESLPDSLK
-1305 KTIVKGYYD
+1305 NTIVEGYYD

-1326 KALEGAGCTWNR
+1326 KALEGAGYTWNR

-1352 KDGGT
+1352 KDGYT

-1379 ASFSEFRYQ
+1379 ASFSDFRYT

-1431 SPAFSGSTTNYVLTI
+1431 SPVFSGSTTNYVLTI
-1446 PDEATG
+1446 LNEATS

-1516 IQVVKSGDAKELVEI
+1516 IQVVKSGDAKELAEI

-1554 LFDALDPAAQAT
+1554 LFDALDAAAQAT
-1566 FKKDHKAQYNKLAAC
+1566 FKTDHEAQYNKLVAC
-1581 EKVIDDMAAADAV
+1581 EKVIDDMTAADAV
-1594 TTAANN
+1594 TTAANK
-1600 LPSKPNLRD
+1600 LPDPDSLTLRD
-1609 KATFYA
+1609 KETVYA
-1615 AKVALDALTADQKQY
+1615 AKAALDALTADQKQY
-1630 LTAETISV
+1630 LTSETISV
-1638 INQAYEQVLEMD
+1638 IDQCYTWMLRTEKY
-1650 LNHVQ
+1650 HVQ
-1655 WLIDEL
+1655 RLIDDL

-1686 DQTGV
+1686 DKTGI
-1691 DATRLGK
+1691 DATKLEQ
-1698 AIAALKKLEQGGSG
+1698 AVEALKKLEQGGSG

-1723 ALANIKKKVPTPT
+1723 ALANIKKKVPTPQV
-1736 IGSSSGE
+1736 GSTNGE
-1743 WAVLAL
+1743 WAVLGL
-1749 ARGNADVL
+1749 ARGNASVT

-1767 VVAYVRDNIS
+1767 VVAYVKANINS
-1777 SGKLNADKST
+1777 KGQLDSNKST
-1787 DNARIALAL
+1787 ENSRIVLAL

-1808 HNLLTALDDVTYDL
+1808 RNLLTALNDLTYVK
-1822 KQGINGPIWALIALD
+1822 KQGSNGPIWALIAVD
-1837 SKNYTSSSRDQL
+1837 SGNYEYTKREQL
-1849 IKAILDGRT
+1849 IEAILADRT
-1858 NDGGW
+1858 DDGGW
-1863 ALDGNAT
+1863 TYGEGGADA
-1870 DVDMTAMAIQA
+1870 DMTAMAIQA
-1881 LAPYYNKSNETVKDA
+1881 LAPYNDDEHPTVKSA
-1896 VDTALAWLSTKQ
+1896 ISTALKLLSGMQ
-1908 SSDGGFSSWGKANA
+1908 NDDGGFSSMGYRNC
-1922 ESCAQVIVALSALN
+1922 ESAAQVVVALSALGL
-1936 IDADTD
+1936 DANTD

-1950 SALENLLTFEQA
+1950 SVLENLLTYEQA
-1962 DGSFFHV
+1962 DGSFWHLI
-1969 SDGSDGNN
+1969 DGSGNANN
-1977 QMTSEQGTYA
+1977 QMSAEQGTYA
-1987 LVAYDRFKTGK
+1987 LVAYDRYVKNK
-1998 NSLYNMTD
+1998 NSLYDMTD
-2006 AVKRADASAQ
+2006 VVKREDASAQ

-2022 NQIGYVDES
+2022 DSIGEVNEY
-2031 SYTAI
+2031 SYDAI
-2036 AEARNAYD
+2036 AEARNAYNK
-2044 ELSTEDQ
+2044 LSAADK
-2051 AKVTNYSTL
+2051 AKVTNYNTL
-2060 TAAETSYKAIL
+2060 TAAEDAYKAIL
-2071 KQKQTDQYK
+2071 SEKQTERYK
-2080 ALKAHYDDLLNDKTK
+2080 ELKAHYDELLSDKTK
-2095 KYGTAAKKKLAS
+2095 KYGTAAKKKLLS
-2107 ILQQAQTDMNSAVS
+2107 VLQTAQRDMNAAVS
-2121 CERVTDIYEKAIA
+2121 CERVEEIFQKAMS

-2154 EATQDVDLTTDS
+2154 EATQDVDLTKDS

-2204 GAENNYVSTIYAP
+2204 GAESNYVSTIYAP
-2217 SCLGGYALSEFT
+2217 SCLGSYALSEFT

-2302 QYVQQLLAKILT
+2302 QYVDELLGKILT
-2314 VGKHGTVEPKL
+2314 VGKNGTVEPKL
-2325 TFQHIGKSVTFTFKP
+2325 TLSHLGKSVTFTFKP
-2340 DTGYKVKDV
+2340 DKGYRVKDV
-2349 KVNGKSVGAVK
+2349 KVDGKSVGAVT
-2360 TYTIDKLTVS
+2360 TYTVDKLTVS
-2370 TRIEVEFTDESLPFT
+2370 TRIEVTFTNGKLPFT

>member
-1 MFAQPL
+1 MSGDGLINITDASLIASSDVISDLIYFSNEEFEGAPL
-7 PLFFMKKRIISFI
+7 DI
-20 LLIIL
+20 LLIQ
-25 LLTLSI
+25 
-31 DAFAAEA
+31 
-38 TTIVFTEQGLQT
+38 V
-50 GSYDKIISASITLGE
+50 
-65 DEDFSSTY
+65 ST
-73 STIYLVTAT
+73 
-82 NADVKF
+82 
-88 QNNASRYFDWAEYKF
+88 
-103 LSADAEDMWTVG
+103 
-115 TTYSVNDSAL
+115 
-125 NGVSVTKDQLKA
+125 
-137 AGIPDEAYDTSCSA
+137 
-151 FYLIGFDGS
+151 
-160 YVNSGIDFAVLVQV
+160 VNSGGNVLDDTKKAPLSNLLETV
-174 KAEST
+174 K
-179 TIPFTEQG
+179 
-187 LQTGSYDK
+187 
-195 IISASVTLGEDE
+195 
-207 DFAST
+207 
-212 YSTIY
+212 
-217 LVTAT
+217 
-222 NADVKFQNNAS
+222 
-233 RYFDWA
+233 
-239 EYKFLSADAEDMW
+239 
-252 TVGTTYSVNDS
+252 
-263 ALNGVSV
+263 
-270 TKDQLKAAGIPD
+270 
-282 EAYDTSC
+282 
-289 SAFYLIGFDGSYV
+289 
-302 NSGIDFA
+302 
-309 VLVQVKGAATS
+309 
-320 LTDAQKKPLTDL
+320 
-332 LATVA
+332 
-337 DGNDKYVQSGDRY
+337 DGNSNYYLTNDRY
-350 NGKPADTITSKNGS
+350 NGKESDTISSKNGS
-364 FWAEFTAVNGPR
+364 FWAAFTAANGPR
-376 AKAQKA
+376 SKAQNILDTA
-382 LQDAKTEAD
+382 TTED
-391 ITAAVAE
+391 QITAAVAE
-398 LQAAIS
+398 LETAIS
-404 KLIPASQLNATYL
+404 KLIPTSQLNATYL

-425 YGEEYLENCTVPSAQ
+425 YSDEYLDDFTAPSVQKFLAARRAAQ
-440 GFRAVRSEAQNYFDT
+440 SYLDS
-455 LFNSDGSATG
+455 LFNADGSAKDG
-465 VNIAANQKTA
+465 VNIAKNQTTA
-475 DDYADALKNYT
+475 DDYANALKSSG
-486 LVFNDQVDEAKVN
+486 LVSNASVEESKVN

-505 LAKRYAMTENSGKY
+505 LAKKYSMTENGGKY
-519 TGESWTAFETA
+519 TEDSWAAFENA
-530 RKAATDYAAAH
+530 RKAAVDYAAEH
-541 SVSEYI
+541 PVSENMK
-547 SDAEVK
+547 AGEPQ
-553 QYAALT
+553 QYALLT
-559 REFLSAAYGLTSAS
+559 RAFLSAAYGLKSAS
-573 DTVTVTFS
+573 DKITVTFS
-581 YTDDLHLRVPNPNDP
+581 FTDDLHLRITNLAGGYVSQMADP
-596 YNQMVD
+596 K
-602 PVGNKPQI
+602 GNTPQI
-610 QTVTLN
+610 RKVTLSS
-616 RGATLA
+616 GSTLA
-622 DLWTK
+622 DLWKQTGCQPGTSYLGK
-627 TGYKPSRS
+627 TA
-635 YYGVSEY
+635 Y
-642 SVWHT
+642 SIWYT
-647 FVNGTMLYG
+647 FVNDTMLYG
-656 VTPGAKQDLAD
+656 ATPGVNQYFAD
-667 DSYVLKDGDKIQLTH
+667 TNYVLKDGDEIHLAH
-682 MDWPS
+682 MEWPS
-687 YTFNYIYRA
+687 YTFNYIYRDE
-696 AVDWTSMT
+696 VNWTNMT
-704 NSLAALRFKE
+704 DALSVLRFKE
-714 TGAQNV
+714 TGAQNAA
-720 GAGEEATLTVERTS
+720 AGEETTLTVERTS

-740 TGSYNPYEGATIAA
+740 TGSYSAYEGATIAA
-754 YGPQNK
+754 YGPQNT

-792 VTAYDARANDED
+792 ITAYDARANDED
-804 SAIFYSGTVAA
+804 SALFYSGTVAA

-854 TWAEIEAAYKVAV
+854 AWVDIEKAYKAAV
-867 ATLNDSTATTGEAYL
+867 ATLNDSSASTGEAYL

-922 ITASASV
+922 ITTSASV
-929 KEAATTL
+929 QEAATTL

-946 QRSQLTNSEK
+946 QRSQITGTEK

-963 AYMDE
+963 TYMDAN
-968 KGEKLPEAEKY
+968 GASLPKAETY
-979 KLTLNTVVRGG
+979 KLTLNVVGDS
-990 TEEDTEAINAMIA
+990 EESTAALNAMIDD
-1003 NLRNN
+1003 LRSN

-1019 YDRTQ
+1019 YDHTK
-1024 AINIVTPYTFGAYDG
+1024 AIHIVTPYTFGTYDG
-1039 KTELFSK
+1039 STMLFSN
-1046 TFSETDPLIPV
+1046 TFSEAEPLTPV
-1057 RIYTGV
+1057 RIYSGV

-1069 QTRNANGTYTTA
+1069 QTRNAKGTYTTDSA
-1081 STRWSISDEDL
+1081 AWSISDKDL
-1092 SIVLTREGTNTTPGV
+1092 SIVLTLEGTISTPGE
-1107 YGTEGHLTVKIGDTE
+1107 YGTEGNLTVKIGDTE

-1148 SGYKGKS
+1148 SAYKGKS
-1155 TEVVNVDIPDAYL
+1155 SDVVNVDIPDAYL

-1188 DSAKLETARKT
+1188 DTEKLTKAKETAK
-1199 ATNVVKA
+1199 NVVNA
-1206 KYNALV
+1206 KYDALV
-1212 AANEYDAEHR
+1212 AANEYNAEHR
-1222 DELDA
+1222 AELDA
-1227 ALATGLTEIKNA
+1227 ALTNGLTEIKNA
-1239 TSESDVIAARK
+1239 TTEANVIAARK

-1291 NTTYLDESLPDSLK
+1291 NKTYLDESLPDSLK
-1305 KTIVKGYYD
+1305 NTIVEGYYD

-1326 KALEGAGCTWNR
+1326 KALEGAGYTWNR

-1352 KDGGT
+1352 KDGYT

-1379 ASFSEFRYQ
+1379 ASFSDFRYT

-1431 SPAFSGSTTNYVLTI
+1431 SPVFSGSTTNYVLTI
-1446 PDEATG
+1446 LNEATS

-1516 IQVVKSGDAKELVEI
+1516 IQVVKSGDAKELAEI

-1554 LFDALDPAAQAT
+1554 LFDALDAAAQAT
-1566 FKKDHKAQYNKLAAC
+1566 FKTDHEAQYNKLVAC
-1581 EKVIDDMAAADAV
+1581 EKVIDDMTAADAV
-1594 TTAANN
+1594 TTAANK
-1600 LPSKPNLRD
+1600 LPDPDSLTLRD
-1609 KATFYA
+1609 KETVYA
-1615 AKVALDALTADQKQY
+1615 AKAALDALTADQKQY
-1630 LTAETISV
+1630 LTSETISV
-1638 INQAYEQVLEMD
+1638 IDQCYTWMLRTEKY
-1650 LNHVQ
+1650 HVQ
-1655 WLIDEL
+1655 RLIDDL

-1686 DQTGV
+1686 DKTGI
-1691 DATRLGK
+1691 DATKLEQ
-1698 AIAALKKLEQGGSG
+1698 AVEALKKLEQGGSG

-1723 ALANIKKKVPTPT
+1723 ALANIKKKVPTPQV
-1736 IGSSSGE
+1736 GSTNGE
-1743 WAVLAL
+1743 WAVLGL
-1749 ARGNADVL
+1749 ARGNASVT

-1767 VVAYVRDNIS
+1767 VVAYVKANINS
-1777 SGKLNADKST
+1777 KGQLDSNKST
-1787 DNARIALAL
+1787 ENSRIVLAL

-1808 HNLLTALDDVTYDL
+1808 RNLLTALNDLTYVK
-1822 KQGINGPIWALIALD
+1822 KQGSNGPIWALIAVD
-1837 SKNYTSSSRDQL
+1837 SGNYEYTKREQL
-1849 IKAILDGRT
+1849 IEAILADRT
-1858 NDGGW
+1858 DDGGW
-1863 ALDGNAT
+1863 TYGEGGADA
-1870 DVDMTAMAIQA
+1870 DMTAMAIQA
-1881 LAPYYNKSNETVKDA
+1881 LAPYNDDEHPTVKSA
-1896 VDTALAWLSTKQ
+1896 ISTALKLLSGMQ
-1908 SSDGGFSSWGKANA
+1908 NDDGGFSSMGYRNC
-1922 ESCAQVIVALSALN
+1922 ESAAQVVVALSALGL
-1936 IDADTD
+1936 DANTD

-1950 SALENLLTFEQA
+1950 SVLENLLTYEQA
-1962 DGSFFHV
+1962 DGSFWHLI
-1969 SDGSDGNN
+1969 DGSGNANN
-1977 QMTSEQGTYA
+1977 QMSAEQGTYA
-1987 LVAYDRFKTGK
+1987 LVAYDRYVKNK
-1998 NSLYNMTD
+1998 NSLYDMTD
-2006 AVKRADASAQ
+2006 VVKREDASAQ

-2022 NQIGYVDES
+2022 DSIGEVNEY
-2031 SYTAI
+2031 SYDAI
-2036 AEARNAYD
+2036 AEARNAYNK
-2044 ELSTEDQ
+2044 LSAADK
-2051 AKVTNYSTL
+2051 AKVTNYNTL
-2060 TAAETSYKAIL
+2060 TAAEDAYKAIL
-2071 KQKQTDQYK
+2071 SEKQTERYK
-2080 ALKAHYDDLLNDKTK
+2080 ELKAHYDELLSDKTK
-2095 KYGTAAKKKLAS
+2095 KYGTAAKKKLLS
-2107 ILQQAQTDMNSAVS
+2107 VLQTAQRDMNAAVS
-2121 CERVTDIYEKAIA
+2121 CERVEEIFQKAMS

-2154 EATQDVDLTTDS
+2154 EATQDVDLTKDS

-2204 GAENNYVSTIYAP
+2204 GAESNYVSTIYAP
-2217 SCLGGYALSEFT
+2217 SCLGSYALSEFT

-2302 QYVQQLLAKILT
+2302 QYVDELLGKILT
-2314 VGKHGTVEPKL
+2314 VGKNGTVEPKL
-2325 TFQHIGKSVTFTFKP
+2325 TLSHLGKSVTFTFKP
-2340 DTGYKVKDV
+2340 DKGYRVKDV
-2349 KVNGKSVGAVK
+2349 KVDGKSVGAVT
-2360 TYTIDKLTVS
+2360 TYTVDKLTVS
-2370 TRIEVEFTDESLPFT
+2370 TRIEVTFTNGKLPFT

>member
-1 MFAQPL
+1 MQKTKKVLSFLLCIAIICGMFSLPVFADNMSNIKVFASGEELSVQVIGTANFVEAETPYTLYYAKAPFGTTQITVSLESGWFVPETCFGGTVEDDSVSLENAVENDALAEVIEGMSGDGLINITDASLIASSDVISDLIYFSNEEFEGAPL
-7 PLFFMKKRIISFI
+7 DI
-20 LLIIL
+20 LLIQ
-25 LLTLSI
+25 
-31 DAFAAEA
+31 
-38 TTIVFTEQGLQT
+38 V
-50 GSYDKIISASITLGE
+50 
-65 DEDFSSTY
+65 ST
-73 STIYLVTAT
+73 
-82 NADVKF
+82 
-88 QNNASRYFDWAEYKF
+88 
-103 LSADAEDMWTVG
+103 
-115 TTYSVNDSAL
+115 
-125 NGVSVTKDQLKA
+125 
-137 AGIPDEAYDTSCSA
+137 
-151 FYLIGFDGS
+151 
-160 YVNSGIDFAVLVQV
+160 VNSGGNVLDDTKKAPLSNLLETV
-174 KAEST
+174 K
-179 TIPFTEQG
+179 
-187 LQTGSYDK
+187 
-195 IISASVTLGEDE
+195 
-207 DFAST
+207 
-212 YSTIY
+212 
-217 LVTAT
+217 
-222 NADVKFQNNAS
+222 
-233 RYFDWA
+233 
-239 EYKFLSADAEDMW
+239 
-252 TVGTTYSVNDS
+252 
-263 ALNGVSV
+263 
-270 TKDQLKAAGIPD
+270 
-282 EAYDTSC
+282 
-289 SAFYLIGFDGSYV
+289 
-302 NSGIDFA
+302 
-309 VLVQVKGAATS
+309 
-320 LTDAQKKPLTDL
+320 
-332 LATVA
+332 
-337 DGNDKYVQSGDRY
+337 DGNSNYYLTNDRY
-350 NGKPADTITSKNGS
+350 NGKESDTISSKNGS
-364 FWAEFTAVNGPR
+364 FWAAFTAANGPR
-376 AKAQKA
+376 SKAQNVLDTA
-382 LQDAKTEAD
+382 TTEAQ

-398 LQAAIS
+398 LNTAIQ
-404 KLIPASQLNATYL
+404 KLIPRSQLNATYL
-417 YETLQQYN
+417 YETLQERN
-425 YGEEYLENCTVPSAQ
+425 YGDEYLEDFTAPSVQ
-440 GFRAVRSEAQNYFDT
+440 KFRAARSAAQSYLDS
-455 LFNSDGSATG
+455 LFNTDGSAKEG
-465 VNIAANQKTA
+465 VNIAANQPTA
-475 DDYADALKNYT
+475 DDYANALKNSG
-486 LVFNDQVDEAKVN
+486 LVSNDSVEESKVN

-505 LAKRYAMTENSGKY
+505 LAKKYAMTENDGKY
-519 TGESWTAFETA
+519 TDKSWTAFEKA
-530 RKAATDYAAAH
+530 RKDAVDYAAKH
-541 SVSEYI
+541 PVSENMK
-547 SDAEVK
+547 AGEPQ
-553 QYAALT
+553 QYALLT
-559 REFLSAAYGLTSAS
+559 RAFLSAAYGLKSAS
-573 DTVTVTFS
+573 DEITVTFS
-581 YTDDLHLRVPNPNDP
+581 FTDDLHLRITNLAGGYVSQMADP
-596 YNQMVD
+596 K
-602 PVGNKPQI
+602 GNTPQI
-610 QTVTLN
+610 RKVTLSS
-616 RGATLA
+616 GSTLA
-622 DLWTK
+622 DLWKQTGCQPGTSYLGK
-627 TGYKPSRS
+627 TA
-635 YYGVSEY
+635 Y
-642 SVWHT
+642 SIWYT
-647 FVNGTMLYG
+647 FVNDTMLYG
-656 VTPGAKQDLAD
+656 ATPGVNQYFAD
-667 DSYVLKDGDKIQLTH
+667 TNYVLKDGDEIHLAH
-682 MDWPS
+682 MEWPS
-687 YTFNYIYRA
+687 YTFNYIYRDE
-696 AVDWTSMT
+696 VNWTNMT
-704 NSLAALRFKE
+704 DALGVLRFKE
-714 TGAQNV
+714 TGAQTAA
-720 GAGEEATLTVERTS
+720 AGEETTLTIEHTS

-740 TGSYNPYEGATIAA
+740 TGSYSAYEGATIAA
-754 YGPQNK
+754 YGPQK
-760 DGSYPDTP
+760 DGSYPETP

-792 VTAYDARANDED
+792 ITAYDARANDED

-831 RAELKAALDK
+831 RADLKAALDK

-854 TWAEIEAAYKVAV
+854 TWADIESAYKAAV

-922 ITASASV
+922 ITASESV

-963 AYMDE
+963 AYMDAN
-968 KGEKLPEAEKY
+968 GASLPAAETY
-979 KLTLNTVVRGG
+979 KLTLNVVGDSDES
-990 TEEDTEAINAMIA
+990 TAALNAMIDD
-1003 NLRNN
+1003 LRSD

-1019 YDRTQ
+1019 YDHTK
-1024 AINIVTPYTFGAYDG
+1024 AINIVTPYTFGTYDG
-1039 KTELFSK
+1039 STMLFSD
-1046 TFSETDPLIPV
+1046 TFSETEPLTPV

-1069 QTRNANGTYTTA
+1069 QTRNAGGTYTTDSA
-1081 STRWSISDEDL
+1081 AWSISNEDL
-1092 SIVLTREGTNTTPGV
+1092 SIILTLEGTTSRPGE
-1107 YGTEGHLTVKIGDTE
+1107 YGTEGNLTVKIGDTE
-1122 YEVKSITYEGI
+1122 YEIKSITYEGI

-1148 SGYKGKS
+1148 SAYKGKS
-1155 TEVVNVDIPDAYL
+1155 AEVVNVDIPDAYL

-1239 TSESDVIAARK
+1239 TSEADVIAARK

-1352 KDGGT
+1352 KDGYT

-1379 ASFSEFRYQ
+1379 ASFSDFRYT

-1581 EKVIDDMAAADAV
+1581 EKVIDDMTAADAV
-1594 TTAANN
+1594 TTAANKLPDPDN
-1600 LPSKPNLRD
+1600 LTLRD
-1609 KATFYA
+1609 KETVYA
-1615 AKVALDALTADQKQY
+1615 AKAALNALTADQEQY
-1630 LTAETISV
+1630 LTSETISV
-1638 INQAYEQVLEMD
+1638 IDQCYTRMLQMERNYVIQ
-1650 LNHVQ
+1650 
-1655 WLIDEL
+1655 LIDNL
-1661 PDEDKVTL
+1661 PDESAVTL

-1675 DAAKAAYDALP
+1675 NAAKAAYDALP
-1686 DQTGV
+1686 DKNGV
-1691 DATRLGK
+1691 DATKLTK
-1698 AIAALKKLEQGGSG
+1698 AIAALKKLEQGGAG

-1723 ALANIKKKVPTPT
+1723 ALANIKKTVPTPT

-1767 VVAYVRDNIS
+1767 VVAYVRTNIS

-1837 SKNYTSSSRDQL
+1837 SKNYTSSSRDEL
-1849 IKAILDGRT
+1849 IEAILGNRT
-1858 NDGGW
+1858 SDGGW
-1863 ALDGNAT
+1863 ALDGTVT

-1881 LAPYYNKSNETVKDA
+1881 LAPYYKSNKNVQDVVDA
-1896 VDTALAWLSTKQ
+1896 ALAWLSTKQ
-1908 SSDGGFSSWGKANA
+1908 SSDGGFSSWGNANA

-1962 DGSFFHV
+1962 DGSFLHTLP
-1969 SDGSDGNN
+1969 GSDKDNN
-1977 QMTSEQGTYA
+1977 QMSSEQGTYA

-2022 NQIGYVDES
+2022 DSIGEVNEY
-2031 SYTAI
+2031 SYDAI
-2036 AEARNAYD
+2036 AEARSAYTK
-2044 ELSTEDQ
+2044 LSSADKE
-2051 AKVTNYSTL
+2051 KVKATNYKTL
-2060 TAAETSYKAIL
+2060 TAAEDAYKAIL
-2071 KQKQTDQYK
+2071 REKQSERYTE
-2080 ALKAHYDDLLNDKTK
+2080 LKAHYDELLRDKTK
-2095 KYGTAAKKKLAS
+2095 KYGTAAKKKLLS
-2107 ILQQAQTDMNSAVS
+2107 VLQTAQRDMNAAVS
-2121 CERVTDIYEKAIA
+2121 CERVEEIFQKAMS

-2204 GAENNYVSTIYAP
+2204 GAESNYVSTIYAP
-2217 SCLGGYALSEFT
+2217 YCLGGYTLSEFT

-2234 GWMYTVNGKH
+2234 GWMYTVNGTH

-2252 TLNDGDVVIWHYV
+2252 TLNDNDVVVWHYV
-2265 NDYSCEVADWFNDS
+2265 NDYSHEVADWFNDPN
-2279 QYPSL
+2279 YPSL
-2284 GDGSYYNSWL
+2284 GNGTYYNGWL
-2294 RARDITPE
+2294 RAADISPE
-2302 QYVQQLLAKILT
+2302 QYVNELLGKILK
-2314 VGKHGTVEPKL
+2314 VGKNGTVEPKL

-2370 TRIEVEFTDESLPFT
+2370 TRIEVEFTNGKLPFT

-2391 WFYDDVVFAYENG
+2391 WFYEDVAFAYENG
-2404 LFSGTSDTT
+2404 LFAGTSDTT
-2413 FSPNTSM
+2413 FSPNASM

-2463 GIVNGTSTSTFSPNV
+2463 GIVNGTSTTTFSPNA

-2488 LYRYAQYKKY
+2488 LYRYAQHKKY
-2498 NTAASSSLNSFS
+2498 NTAASSGLNGFT
-2510 DHTSVS
+2510 DHASVS
-2516 GYAVASLQWSVAE
+2516 GYAAASLEWAVAE

-2535 NGKLMPTG
+2535 AGKLMPTG
-2543 NASRA
+2543 NATRA

-2557 AENVAKTTK
+2557 VENVAKTTK

>member
-1 MFAQPL
+1 MQKTKKVLSFLLCIAIICGMFSLPVFADNMSNIKVFASGEELSVQVIGTANFVEAETPYTLYYAKAPFGTTQITVSLESGWFVPETCFGGTVEDDSVSLENAVENDALAEVIEGMSGDGLINITDASLIASSDVISDLIYFSNEEFEGAPL
-7 PLFFMKKRIISFI
+7 DI
-20 LLIIL
+20 LLIQ
-25 LLTLSI
+25 
-31 DAFAAEA
+31 
-38 TTIVFTEQGLQT
+38 V
-50 GSYDKIISASITLGE
+50 
-65 DEDFSSTY
+65 ST
-73 STIYLVTAT
+73 
-82 NADVKF
+82 
-88 QNNASRYFDWAEYKF
+88 
-103 LSADAEDMWTVG
+103 
-115 TTYSVNDSAL
+115 
-125 NGVSVTKDQLKA
+125 
-137 AGIPDEAYDTSCSA
+137 
-151 FYLIGFDGS
+151 
-160 YVNSGIDFAVLVQV
+160 VNSGGNVLDDTKKAPLSNLLETV
-174 KAEST
+174 K
-179 TIPFTEQG
+179 
-187 LQTGSYDK
+187 
-195 IISASVTLGEDE
+195 
-207 DFAST
+207 
-212 YSTIY
+212 
-217 LVTAT
+217 
-222 NADVKFQNNAS
+222 
-233 RYFDWA
+233 
-239 EYKFLSADAEDMW
+239 
-252 TVGTTYSVNDS
+252 
-263 ALNGVSV
+263 
-270 TKDQLKAAGIPD
+270 
-282 EAYDTSC
+282 
-289 SAFYLIGFDGSYV
+289 
-302 NSGIDFA
+302 
-309 VLVQVKGAATS
+309 
-320 LTDAQKKPLTDL
+320 
-332 LATVA
+332 
-337 DGNDKYVQSGDRY
+337 DGNSNYYLTNDRY
-350 NGKPADTITSKNGS
+350 NGKESDTISSKNGS
-364 FWAEFTAVNGPR
+364 FWAAFTAANGPR
-376 AKAQKA
+376 SKAQNILDTA
-382 LQDAKTEAD
+382 TTED
-391 ITAAVAE
+391 QITAAVAE
-398 LQAAIS
+398 LETAIS
-404 KLIPASQLNATYL
+404 KLIPTSQLNATYL

-455 LFNSDGSATG
+455 LFNSDGSATS

-505 LAKRYAMTENSGKY
+505 LAKRYAMTENGGKY
-519 TGESWTAFETA
+519 TEESWTAFEAA
-530 RKAATDYAAAH
+530 REAATDYAAAH

-559 REFLSAAYGLTSAS
+559 RNFLSAAYGLTSAS

-610 QTVTLN
+610 QTVTLD

-704 NSLAALRFKE
+704 SSLAALRFKE

-720 GAGEEATLTVERTS
+720 GAGEAATLTVERTS

-740 TGSYNPYEGATIAA
+740 TGSYSPYEGATIAA
-754 YGPQNK
+754 YGPQNT

-804 SAIFYSGTVAA
+804 SALFYSGTVAA
-815 PYLELTVG
+815 PYLELKVG
-823 DATQPDAV
+823 VAEQPDAV
-831 RAELKAALDK
+831 RAELKAKLDA

-854 TWAEIEAAYKVAV
+854 TWAEIEAAYKAAV

-968 KGEKLPEAEKY
+968 KGEKLPEAETY
-979 KLTLNTVVRGG
+979 ELTLNVVGDSDES
-990 TEEDTEAINAMIA
+990 TAALNAMIDD
-1003 NLRNN
+1003 LRNN

-1019 YDRTQ
+1019 HDHTQ

-1046 TFSETDPLIPV
+1046 TFSETDPLTPV

-1069 QTRNANGTYTTA
+1069 QTRNAKGTYPTESA
-1081 STRWSISDEDL
+1081 AWSISDEDL
-1092 SIVLTREGTNTTPGV
+1092 SIVLTLEGTTSRPGE
-1107 YGTEGHLTVKIGDTE
+1107 YSTEGNLTVKIGNTE

-1155 TEVVNVDIPDAYL
+1155 SDVVNVDIPDAYL

-1199 ATNVVKA
+1199 ATNVVTA

-1227 ALATGLTEIKNA
+1227 ALANGLKEIEKAATEA
-1239 TSESDVIAARK
+1239 EVIAARK

-1326 KALEGAGCTWNR
+1326 KALEGAGYTWNR

-1352 KDGGT
+1352 KDGYT

-1379 ASFSEFRYQ
+1379 ASFSDFRYT

-1431 SPAFSGSTTNYVLTI
+1431 SPAFSSTTTDYVLTI
-1446 PDEATG
+1446 PAEETGVTG

-1554 LFDALDPAAQAT
+1554 LFDALDAAAQET
-1566 FKKDHKAQYNKLAAC
+1566 FKTDHEAQYNKLAAC
-1581 EKVIDDMAAADAV
+1581 EKVIDDMTAADAV
-1594 TTAANN
+1594 TTAANKLPDPDN
-1600 LPSKPNLRD
+1600 LTLRD
-1609 KATFYA
+1609 KETVYA
-1615 AKVALDALTADQKQY
+1615 AKAALNALTADQEQY
-1630 LTAETISV
+1630 LTSETISV
-1638 INQAYEQVLEMD
+1638 IDQCYTRMLQMERNYVIQ
-1650 LNHVQ
+1650 
-1655 WLIDEL
+1655 LIDNL
-1661 PDEDKVTL
+1661 PDESAVTL

-1675 DAAKAAYDALP
+1675 NAAKAAYDALP
-1686 DQTGV
+1686 DKNGV
-1691 DATRLGK
+1691 DATKLTK
-1698 AIAALKKLEQGGSG
+1698 ALAALEKLEQGGSG

-1849 IKAILDGRT
+1849 IKAILDNRT
-1858 NDGGW
+1858 SEGGW
-1863 ALDGNAT
+1863 ALDGTVT

-1881 LAPYYNKSNETVKDA
+1881 LAPYYKSNKNVQDVVDA
-1896 VDTALAWLSTKQ
+1896 ALAWLSTKQ

-1962 DGSFFHV
+1962 DGSFLHTLP
-1969 SDGSDGNN
+1969 GSDKDNN
-1977 QMTSEQGTYA
+1977 QMSSEQGTYA

-2022 NQIGYVDES
+2022 DSIGEVNEY
-2031 SYTAI
+2031 SYDAI
-2036 AEARNAYD
+2036 AEARSAYTK
-2044 ELSTEDQ
+2044 LSSADKE
-2051 AKVTNYSTL
+2051 KVKAANYKTL
-2060 TAAETSYKAIL
+2060 TAAEDAYKAIL
-2071 KQKQTDQYK
+2071 REKQSERYEK
-2080 ALKAHYDDLLNDKTK
+2080 LKAHYDELLSDKTK
-2095 KYGTAAKKKLAS
+2095 KYGTAAKKKLLS
-2107 ILQQAQTDMNSAVS
+2107 VLQTAQRDMNAAVS
-2121 CERVTDIYEKAIA
+2121 CERVEEIFQKAMS

-2204 GAENNYVSTIYAP
+2204 GAESNYVSTIYAP
-2217 SCLGGYALSEFT
+2217 SCLGGYTLSEFT

-2234 GWMYTVNGKH
+2234 GWMYTVNGTH

-2252 TLNDGDVVIWHYV
+2252 TLNDNDVVVWHYV
-2265 NDYSCEVADWFNDS
+2265 NDYSHEVADWFNDPN
-2279 QYPSL
+2279 YPSL
-2284 GDGSYYNSWL
+2284 GNGTYYNGWL
-2294 RARDITPE
+2294 RAADISPE
-2302 QYVQQLLAKILT
+2302 QYVNELLGKILK
-2314 VGKHGTVEPKL
+2314 VGKNGTVEPKL

-2370 TRIEVEFTDESLPFT
+2370 TRIEVEFTNGKLPFT

-2391 WFYDDVVFAYENG
+2391 WFYEDVAFAYENG
-2404 LFSGTSDTT
+2404 LFAGTSDTT
-2413 FSPNTSM
+2413 FSPNASM

-2441 SGFSDV
+2441 SGFADV

-2463 GIVNGTSTSTFSPNV
+2463 GIVNGTSTTTFSPNA

-2488 LYRYAQYKKY
+2488 LYRYAQHKKY
-2498 NTAASSSLNSFS
+2498 NTAASSGLNGFT
-2510 DHTSVS
+2510 DHASVS
-2516 GYAVASLQWSVAE
+2516 GYAAASLEWAVAE

-2535 NGKLMPTG
+2535 AGKLMPTG
-2543 NASRA
+2543 NATRA

-2557 AENVAKTTK
+2557 VENVAKTTK

>member
-1 MFAQPL
+1 M
-7 PLFFMKKRIISFI
+7 
-20 LLIIL
+20 LIIC
-25 LLTLSI
+25 LS
-31 DAFAAEA
+31 FQVYAATE
-38 TTIVFTEQGLQT
+38 TIEFGRDTVN
-50 GSYDKIISASITLGE
+50 SYDKKLTDQSLSCVTKSETISIKTVYIKTIENDDVQFKSTLRLTTSNYGFLNQASTVTL
-65 DEDFSSTY
+65 TK
-73 STIYLVTAT
+73 TTAKQPKDLAGISVSA
-82 NADVKF
+82 NDLIVKG
-88 QNNASRYFDWAEYKF
+88 
-103 LSADAEDMWTVG
+103 LSAD
-115 TTYSVNDSAL
+115 S
-125 NGVSVTKDQLKA
+125 
-137 AGIPDEAYDTSCSA
+137 
-151 FYLIGFDGS
+151 
-160 YVNSGIDFAVLVQV
+160 
-174 KAEST
+174 
-179 TIPFTEQG
+179 
-187 LQTGSYDK
+187 
-195 IISASVTLGEDE
+195 
-207 DFAST
+207 FAST
-212 YSTIY
+212 YPKFYFIG
-217 LVTAT
+217 VRGK
-222 NADVKFQNNAS
+222 DVENFGILIQVKNAS
-233 RYFDWA
+233 T
-239 EYKFLSADAEDMW
+239 E
-252 TVGTTYSVNDS
+252 
-263 ALNGVSV
+263 
-270 TKDQLKAAGIPD
+270 P
-282 EAYDTSC
+282 
-289 SAFYLIGFDGSYV
+289 
-302 NSGIDFA
+302 
-309 VLVQVKGAATS
+309 S

-364 FWAEFTAVNGPR
+364 FWAEFTAANGPR
-376 AKAQKA
+376 ATAQKA

-475 DDYADALKNYT
+475 DDYADTLKNYT

-505 LAKRYAMTENSGKY
+505 LAKRYAMTENGGKY

-559 REFLSAAYGLTSAS
+559 RNFLSAAYGLTSAS

-610 QTVTLN
+610 QTVTLD

-622 DLWTK
+622 DLWTT

-656 VTPGAKQDLAD
+656 ATPGAKQDLAD
-667 DSYVLKDGDKIQLTH
+667 NSYVLKDGDKIQLTH

-704 NSLAALRFKE
+704 SSLAALRFKE

-720 GAGEEATLTVERTS
+720 GAGEAATLTVERTS

-740 TGSYNPYEGATIAA
+740 TGSYSPYEGATIAA
-754 YGPQNK
+754 YGPQNT

-815 PYLELTVG
+815 PYLELKVG
-823 DATQPDAV
+823 VAEQPAAV

-854 TWAEIEAAYKVAV
+854 TWAEIEAAYKAAV

-968 KGEKLPEAEKY
+968 KGEKLPEAETY
-979 KLTLNTVVRGG
+979 ELTLNVVGDSDES
-990 TEEDTEAINAMIA
+990 TAALNAMIDD
-1003 NLRNN
+1003 LRNN

-1019 YDRTQ
+1019 HDHTQ

-1046 TFSETDPLIPV
+1046 TFSETDPLTPV

-1069 QTRNANGTYTTA
+1069 QTRNAKGTYPTESA
-1081 STRWSISDEDL
+1081 AWSISDEDL
-1092 SIVLTREGTNTTPGV
+1092 SIVLTLEGTTSRPGE
-1107 YGTEGHLTVKIGDTE
+1107 YSTEGNLTVKIGNTE

-1155 TEVVNVDIPDAYL
+1155 SDVVNVDIPDAYL

-1199 ATNVVKA
+1199 ATNVVNA

-1212 AANEYDAEHR
+1212 AANEYDTEHQA
-1222 DELDA
+1222 ELDA
-1227 ALATGLTEIKNA
+1227 ALANGLKEIESATTEA
-1239 TSESDVIAARK
+1239 DVIAARK
-1250 KAVSAMEKV
+1250 RAVSEMEKV
-1259 PTIGSSSE
+1259 PTIGQSSE
-1267 SGKVGEHYPYS
+1267 SGKVGEKFTKLYPDAQT
-1278 GSEVVGRVHVIVE
+1278 VGRVHVIVE
-1291 NTTYLDESLPDSLK
+1291 NTTYLDESLPVSLK
-1305 KTIVKGYYD
+1305 NTIIDGYYD
-1314 LTKDDSMMTVAL
+1314 LTDCDSMMTVAL
-1326 KALEGAGCTWNR
+1326 KALEGAGYTWNR

-1379 ASFSEFRYQ
+1379 ASFSDFRYT

-1431 SPAFSGSTTNYVLTI
+1431 SPEFSGSTTNYVLTI
-1446 PDEATG
+1446 QGEATS

-1486 SVTSGDVIYV
+1486 SVSSGDVIYV

-1516 IQVVKSGDAKELVEI
+1516 IQVVKSGDAKELAEI

-1554 LFDALDPAAQAT
+1554 LFDALDAAAQAT
-1566 FKKDHKAQYNKLAAC
+1566 FMTDHEAQYNKLVAC
-1581 EKVIDDMAAADAV
+1581 EKVIDDMTAADAV

-1615 AKVALDALTADQKQY
+1615 AKAALDALTADQKQY

-1638 INQAYEQVLEMD
+1638 INQAYELVLGMD
-1650 LNHVQ
+1650 QNHVQ
-1655 WLIDEL
+1655 LLIDDL

-1686 DQTGV
+1686 DKTGI
-1691 DATRLGK
+1691 DATKLEQ
-1698 AIAALKKLEQGGSG
+1698 AVEALKKLEQGGSG
-1712 EDTGYSEYLKK
+1712 EDTGYSEYLNK
-1723 ALANIKKKVPTPT
+1723 ALANIKKTVPTPQV
-1736 IGSSSGE
+1736 GSVSGE
-1743 WAVLAL
+1743 WAVLGL
-1749 ARGNADVL
+1749 ARGNANVT
-1757 NSYYDGYYDR
+1757 NSYYDSYYDR
-1767 VVAYVRDNIS
+1767 VVAYVKANIKSGEKLDNT
-1777 SGKLNADKST
+1777 KST
-1787 DNARIALAL
+1787 EHSRIILAL

-1808 HNLLTALDDVTYDL
+1808 HNLLTALNDL
-1822 KQGINGPIWALIALD
+1822 DYVKKQGSNGPIWALLAVD
-1837 SKNYTSSSRDQL
+1837 SGNYEYAKREQL
-1849 IKAILDGRT
+1849 IEAILADRVG
-1858 NDGGW
+1858 NGWSLDGGT
-1863 ALDGNAT
+1863 ADT
-1870 DVDMTAMAIQA
+1870 DMTAMALQA
-1881 LAPYYNKSNETVKDA
+1881 LAPYNDEEHPKVKSAIEA
-1896 VDTALAWLSTKQ
+1896 ALTLLSGMQ
-1908 SSDGGFSSWGKANA
+1908 QNDGGFASFGTANS
-1922 ESCAQVIVALSALN
+1922 ESAAQVVVALSALGL
-1936 IDADTD
+1936 DANTD
-1942 SRFVKNGH
+1942 SRFVKNGY
-1950 SALENLLTFEQA
+1950 SALENLLSYAQE
-1962 DGSFFHV
+1962 DGSFLHL
-1969 SDGSDGNN
+1969 SDGSSGNN
-1977 QMTSEQGTYA
+1977 QMAAEQGTYA
-1987 LVAYDRFKTGK
+1987 LVAYDRHVKGK
-1998 NSLYNMTD
+1998 HSLYDMTD
-2006 AVKRADASAQ
+2006 VVKREDASAQ

-2022 NQIGYVDES
+2022 DSIGEVNEY
-2031 SYTAI
+2031 SYDAI
-2036 AEARNAYD
+2036 AEARNAYNK
-2044 ELSTEDQ
+2044 LSAADK
-2051 AKVTNYSTL
+2051 AKVTNYNTL
-2060 TAAETSYKAIL
+2060 TAAEDAYKAIL
-2071 KQKQTDQYK
+2071 SEKQTERYK
-2080 ALKAHYDDLLNDKTK
+2080 ELKAHYDELLSDKTK
-2095 KYGTAAKKKLAS
+2095 KYGNAAKKKLQS
-2107 ILQQAQTDMNSAVS
+2107 ILQTAQRDMNAAVS
-2121 CERVTDIYEKAIA
+2121 CERVEDIFQKAMA
-2134 DLDAVK
+2134 DLDDVK

-2154 EATQDVDLTTDS
+2154 EATKDVDLTTDS

-2173 WVPTKTYALQE
+2173 WVPTTTYALQE

-2204 GAENNYVSTIYAP
+2204 GAESNYVSTIYAP
-2217 SCLGGYALSEFT
+2217 SCLGGSALSEFT

-2302 QYVQQLLAKILT
+2302 QYVDELLGKILT
-2314 VGKHGTVEPKL
+2314 VGKNGTVEPKL
-2325 TFQHIGKSVTFTFKP
+2325 TLSHLGKSVTFTFKP
-2340 DTGYKVKDV
+2340 DKGYRVKDV
-2349 KVNGKSVGAVK
+2349 KVDGKSVGAVT
-2360 TYTIDKLTVS
+2360 TYTVDKLTVS
-2370 TRIEVEFTDESLPFT
+2370 TRIEVTFTNGKLPFT

-2463 GIVNGTSTSTFSPNV
+2463 GIVNGTSTSTFSPNA

>member
-1 MFAQPL
+1 MQKTKKVLSFLLCIAIICGMFSLPVFADNMSNIKVFASGEELSVQVIGTANFVEAETPYTLYYAKAPFGTTQITVSLESGWFVPETCFGGTVEDDSVSLENAVENDALAEVIEGMSGDGLINITDASLIASSDVISDLIYFSNEEFEGAPL
-7 PLFFMKKRIISFI
+7 DI
-20 LLIIL
+20 LLIQ
-25 LLTLSI
+25 
-31 DAFAAEA
+31 
-38 TTIVFTEQGLQT
+38 V
-50 GSYDKIISASITLGE
+50 
-65 DEDFSSTY
+65 ST
-73 STIYLVTAT
+73 
-82 NADVKF
+82 
-88 QNNASRYFDWAEYKF
+88 
-103 LSADAEDMWTVG
+103 
-115 TTYSVNDSAL
+115 
-125 NGVSVTKDQLKA
+125 
-137 AGIPDEAYDTSCSA
+137 
-151 FYLIGFDGS
+151 
-160 YVNSGIDFAVLVQV
+160 VNSGGNVLDDTKKAPLSNLLETV
-174 KAEST
+174 K
-179 TIPFTEQG
+179 
-187 LQTGSYDK
+187 
-195 IISASVTLGEDE
+195 
-207 DFAST
+207 
-212 YSTIY
+212 
-217 LVTAT
+217 
-222 NADVKFQNNAS
+222 
-233 RYFDWA
+233 
-239 EYKFLSADAEDMW
+239 
-252 TVGTTYSVNDS
+252 
-263 ALNGVSV
+263 
-270 TKDQLKAAGIPD
+270 
-282 EAYDTSC
+282 
-289 SAFYLIGFDGSYV
+289 
-302 NSGIDFA
+302 
-309 VLVQVKGAATS
+309 
-320 LTDAQKKPLTDL
+320 
-332 LATVA
+332 
-337 DGNDKYVQSGDRY
+337 DGNSNYYLTNDRY
-350 NGKPADTITSKNGS
+350 NGKESDTISSKNGS
-364 FWAEFTAVNGPR
+364 FWAAFTAANGPR
-376 AKAQKA
+376 SKAQNVLDTA
-382 LQDAKTEAD
+382 TTEAQ

-398 LQAAIS
+398 LNTAIQ
-404 KLIPASQLNATYL
+404 KLIPRSQLNATYL
-417 YETLQQYN
+417 YETLQERN
-425 YGEEYLENCTVPSAQ
+425 YGDEYLEDFTAPSVQ
-440 GFRAVRSEAQNYFDT
+440 KFRAARSAAQSYLDS
-455 LFNSDGSATG
+455 LFNTDGSAKEG
-465 VNIAANQKTA
+465 VNIAANQPTA
-475 DDYADALKNYT
+475 DDYANALKNSG
-486 LVFNDQVDEAKVN
+486 LVSNDSVEESKVN

-505 LAKRYAMTENSGKY
+505 LAKKYAMTENDGKY
-519 TGESWTAFETA
+519 TDKSWTAFEKA
-530 RKAATDYAAAH
+530 RKDAVDYAAKH
-541 SVSEYI
+541 PVSENMK
-547 SDAEVK
+547 AGEPQ
-553 QYAALT
+553 QYALLT
-559 REFLSAAYGLTSAS
+559 RAFLSAAYGLKSAS
-573 DTVTVTFS
+573 DEITVTFS
-581 YTDDLHLRVPNPNDP
+581 FTDDLHLRITNLAGGYVSQMADP
-596 YNQMVD
+596 K
-602 PVGNKPQI
+602 GNTPQI
-610 QTVTLN
+610 RKVTLSS
-616 RGATLA
+616 GSTLA
-622 DLWTK
+622 DLWKQTGCQPGTSYLGK
-627 TGYKPSRS
+627 TA
-635 YYGVSEY
+635 Y
-642 SVWHT
+642 SIWYT
-647 FVNGTMLYG
+647 FVNDTMLYG
-656 VTPGAKQDLAD
+656 ATPGVNQYFAD
-667 DSYVLKDGDKIQLTH
+667 TNYVLKDGDEIHLAH
-682 MDWPS
+682 MEWPS
-687 YTFNYIYRA
+687 YTFNYIYRDE
-696 AVDWTSMT
+696 VNWTNMT
-704 NSLAALRFKE
+704 DALGVLRFKE
-714 TGAQNV
+714 TGAQTAA
-720 GAGEEATLTVERTS
+720 AGEETTLTIEHTS

-740 TGSYNPYEGATIAA
+740 TGSYSAYEGATIAA
-754 YGPQNK
+754 YGPQK
-760 DGSYPDTP
+760 DGSYPETP

-792 VTAYDARANDED
+792 ITAYDARANDED

-854 TWAEIEAAYKVAV
+854 TWAEIESAYKAAV
-867 ATLNDSTATTGEAYL
+867 ATLNDSSATTGEAYL

-893 KQTETIQANK
+893 KQTETLQANK

-917 DDVNK
+917 DDVNR
-922 ITASASV
+922 ITDSASV

-946 QRSQLTNSEK
+946 QRSQITGTEK

-963 AYMDE
+963 AYMDAN
-968 KGEKLPEAEKY
+968 GASLPKAETY
-979 KLTLNTVVRGG
+979 KLTLNVVGDSDES
-990 TEEDTEAINAMIA
+990 TAALNAMIDD
-1003 NLRNN
+1003 LRSD

-1019 YDRTQ
+1019 YDHTK
-1024 AINIVTPYTFGAYDG
+1024 AINIVTPYTFGTYDG
-1039 KTELFSK
+1039 STMLFSDTFSK
-1046 TFSETDPLIPV
+1046 TEPLTPV

-1069 QTRNANGTYTTA
+1069 QTRNAGGTYTTESA
-1081 STRWSISDEDL
+1081 RWSINDEDL
-1092 SIVLTREGTNTTPGV
+1092 SIVLTLEGTTSRPGE
-1107 YGTEGHLTVKIGDTE
+1107 YSTEGNLTVKIGNTE

-1148 SGYKGKS
+1148 SPYKGKS
-1155 TEVVNVDIPDAYL
+1155 SDVVNVDIPDAYL

-1199 ATNVVKA
+1199 AKNVVTA

-1239 TSESDVIAARK
+1239 TSEAEVIAARK

-1259 PTIGSSSE
+1259 PTIGQSSE
-1267 SGKVGEHYPYS
+1267 TGKVGENFTKLFP
-1278 GSEVVGRVHVIVE
+1278 GAKNVGRVHVIVE
-1291 NTTYLDESLPDSLK
+1291 NTTYLDESLPASLK
-1305 KTIVKGYYD
+1305 NTIIDGYYD
-1314 LTKDDSMMTVAL
+1314 LTDCDSMMTAAL
-1326 KALEGAGCTWNR
+1326 KALEGAGYTWNR
-1338 GGYDY
+1338 NSHDY
-1343 GTTYLASVE
+1343 STTYLASLE

-1566 FKKDHKAQYNKLAAC
+1566 FKKDHKAQYNKLVAC
-1581 EKVIDDMAAADAV
+1581 EKIIDDMTAADAV
-1594 TTAANN
+1594 TTAAEA
-1600 LPSKPNLRD
+1600 LPDPDSLMLRD
-1609 KATFYA
+1609 KDAVYS
-1615 AKVALDALTADQKQY
+1615 AKAALDALTADQKQY
-1630 LTAETISV
+1630 LTSEVISS
-1638 INQAYEQVLEMD
+1638 INDANTRMLQIERNY
-1650 LNHVQ
+1650 VQ
-1655 WLIDEL
+1655 NLIDAL
-1661 PDEDKVTL
+1661 PDKASVKLT
-1669 ADKKQI
+1669 DKKQI
-1675 DAAKAAYDALP
+1675 KAAEAAYNAFSDKSSINATKLTEAL
-1686 DQTGV
+1686 
-1691 DATRLGK
+1691 
-1698 AIAALKKLEQGGSG
+1698 AALAKLEQG
-1712 EDTGYSEYLKK
+1712 EDAGYKEYLKK

-1736 IGSSSGE
+1736 IGYSSGE

-1808 HNLLTALDDVTYDL
+1808 HNLLTALNDL
-1822 KQGINGPIWALIALD
+1822 SYVKKQGSNGPIWALIALD
-1837 SKNYTSSSRDQL
+1837 SKNYTSSSRDAL
-1849 IKAILDGRT
+1849 IEAILDGRT

-1881 LAPYYNKSNETVKDA
+1881 LAPYYNKSNKTVKDA

-1962 DGSFFHV
+1962 DGSFLHTLP
-1969 SDGSDGNN
+1969 GSDKDNN
-1977 QMTSEQGTYA
+1977 QMSSEQGTYA

-2031 SYTAI
+2031 SYNAI
-2036 AEARNAYD
+2036 AEARNAYNK
-2044 ELSTEDQ
+2044 LSAADKE
-2051 AKVTNYSTL
+2051 KVTNYNTL
-2060 TAAETSYKAIL
+2060 TAAETSYKEIL
-2071 KQKQTDQYK
+2071 KQKRTEQYK
-2080 ALKAHYDDLLNDKTK
+2080 LLKAHHDELLNDKTK

-2107 ILQQAQTDMNSAVS
+2107 ILQQAQTDMNAAES
-2121 CERVTDIYEKAIA
+2121 CERVTAIYEKAIT

-2204 GAENNYVSTIYAP
+2204 GAESNYVSTIYAP
-2217 SCLGGYALSEFT
+2217 SCLGGYTLSEFT

-2234 GWMYTVNGKH
+2234 GWMYTVNGTH

-2252 TLNDGDVVIWHYV
+2252 TLNDNDVVVWHYV
-2265 NDYSCEVADWFNDS
+2265 NDYSHEVADWFNDPN
-2279 QYPSL
+2279 YPSL
-2284 GDGSYYNSWL
+2284 GNGTYYNGWL
-2294 RARDITPE
+2294 RAADISPE
-2302 QYVQQLLAKILT
+2302 QYVNELLGKILK
-2314 VGKHGTVEPKL
+2314 VGKNGTVEPKL

-2370 TRIEVEFTDESLPFT
+2370 TRIEVEFTNGKLPFT

-2391 WFYDDVVFAYENG
+2391 WFYEDVAFAYENG
-2404 LFSGTSDTT
+2404 LFAGTSDTT
-2413 FSPNTSM
+2413 FSPNASM

-2463 GIVNGTSTSTFSPNV
+2463 GIVNGISASTFSPNA

>member
-1 MFAQPL
+1 MK
-7 PLFFMKKRIISFI
+7 KKRILATF
-20 LLIIL
+20 L
-25 LLTLSI
+25 LLLLFLNTIPRVFAATTTITIADNGISGCDYETLTNQVTVEFWAAAWGNNVANVEINTTYLISLSAQDTVSLQNSCTSTLTANKYSYLNQRI
-31 DAFAAEA
+31 TKKLTSTSWNAKTVRGISDFEDAFGVTEEA
-38 TTIVFTEQGLQT
+38 
-50 GSYDKIISASITLGE
+50 
-65 DEDFSSTY
+65 
-73 STIYLVTAT
+73 
-82 NADVKF
+82 
-88 QNNASRYFDWAEYKF
+88 
-103 LSADAEDMWTVG
+103 
-115 TTYSVNDSAL
+115 
-125 NGVSVTKDQLKA
+125 LKA
-137 AGIPDEAYDTSCSA
+137 KGYSKFKSGCTYYYLA
-151 FYLIGFDGS
+151 F
-160 YVNSGIDFAVLVQV
+160 
-174 KAEST
+174 KPST
-179 TIPFTEQG
+179 TAP
-187 LQTGSYDK
+187 
-195 IISASVTLGEDE
+195 A
-207 DFAST
+207 FA
-212 YSTIY
+212 I
-217 LVTAT
+217 LI
-222 NADVKFQNNAS
+222 Q
-233 RYFDWA
+233 A
-239 EYKFLSADAEDMW
+239 E
-252 TVGTTYSVNDS
+252 
-263 ALNGVSV
+263 
-270 TKDQLKAAGIPD
+270 
-282 EAYDTSC
+282 
-289 SAFYLIGFDGSYV
+289 
-302 NSGIDFA
+302 
-309 VLVQVKGAATS
+309 KGATVN
-320 LTDAQKKPLTDL
+320 KEPLSNL

-350 NGKPADTITSKNGS
+350 NGKAADTITSKNGS

-376 AKAQKA
+376 AKAQNVLDTA
-382 LQDAKTEAD
+382 TTED
-391 ITAAVAE
+391 QITAAVAE
-398 LQAAIS
+398 LETAIS

-475 DDYADALKNYT
+475 DDYADTLKNYT

-505 LAKRYAMTENSGKY
+505 LAKRYAMTENGGKY

-559 REFLSAAYGLTSAS
+559 RNFLSAAYGLTSAS

-610 QTVTLN
+610 QTVTLD

-622 DLWTK
+622 DLWTT

-740 TGSYNPYEGATIAA
+740 TGSYSPYEGATIAA

-786 QEGKYL
+786 QEGKYI

-804 SAIFYSGTVAA
+804 SALFYSGTVAA
-815 PYLELTVG
+815 PYLELTVE

-854 TWAEIEAAYKVAV
+854 TWAEIEAAYKTAV

-968 KGEKLPEAEKY
+968 KGEKLPEAETY
-979 KLTLNTVVRGG
+979 ELTLNVVGDSDES
-990 TEEDTEAINAMIA
+990 TAALNAMIDD
-1003 NLRNN
+1003 LRNN

-1019 YDRTQ
+1019 HDHTQ

-1046 TFSETDPLIPV
+1046 TFSETDPLTPV

-1069 QTRNANGTYTTA
+1069 QTRNAKGKYTPESAT
-1081 STRWSISDEDL
+1081 WSISDEDL
-1092 SIVLTREGTNTTPGV
+1092 SIVLTLEGTNTTPGV
-1107 YGTEGHLTVKIGDTE
+1107 YGTEGHLTVKIGETE

-1188 DSAKLETARKT
+1188 DSAKLGTARKT

-1212 AANEYDAEHR
+1212 AANKYDEEHR

-1227 ALATGLTEIKNA
+1227 ALANGLKEIESA
-1239 TSESDVIAARK
+1239 TSETDVIAARK

-1259 PTIGSSSE
+1259 PTIGQSSE
-1267 SGKVGEHYPYS
+1267 TGKVGEHFKELYPNAKT
-1278 GSEVVGRVHVIVE
+1278 VGRVHVIVE
-1291 NTTYLDESLPDSLK
+1291 NTTYLDESLPASLK
-1305 KTIVKGYYD
+1305 NTIIDGYYD
-1314 LTKDDSMMTVAL
+1314 QTDCDSMMTVAL
-1326 KALEGAGCTWNR
+1326 KAFEGAGYTWNR

-1352 KDGGT
+1352 KDGYT

-1379 ASFSEFRYQ
+1379 ASFSDFRYT

-1417 DTSLQSLIVSGAEL
+1417 DTSLQSMTVNGGTEL
-1431 SPAFSGSTTNYVLTI
+1431 SPAFSSTTTSYVLTI
-1446 PDEATG
+1446 PEETTG
-1452 VTVRFTAAN
+1452 VTVRFSAAN

-1554 LFDALDPAAQAT
+1554 LFDALDAAAQAT
-1566 FKKDHKAQYNKLAAC
+1566 FKTDHEAQYNKLAAC
-1581 EKVIDDMAAADAV
+1581 EKVIDDMTAADAV
-1594 TTAANN
+1594 TTAANKLPDPDN
-1600 LPSKPNLRD
+1600 LTLRD
-1609 KATFYA
+1609 KETVYA
-1615 AKVALDALTADQKQY
+1615 AKAALNALTADQEQY
-1630 LTAETISV
+1630 LTSETISV
-1638 INQAYEQVLEMD
+1638 IDQCYIRMLQMERNYVIQ
-1650 LNHVQ
+1650 
-1655 WLIDEL
+1655 LIDNL
-1661 PDEDKVTL
+1661 PDESAVTL

-1675 DAAKAAYDALP
+1675 NAAKAAYDALP
-1686 DQTGV
+1686 DKNGV
-1691 DATRLGK
+1691 DATKLTK
-1698 AIAALKKLEQGGSG
+1698 ALAALEKLEQGGSG
-1712 EDTGYSEYLKK
+1712 EDTSYSEYLKK
-1723 ALANIKKKVPTPT
+1723 ALANIKKTVPTPT

-1767 VVAYVRDNIS
+1767 VVAYVRTNIS

-1837 SKNYTSSSRDQL
+1837 SKNYTSSSRDEL
-1849 IKAILDGRT
+1849 IEAILGNRT
-1858 NDGGW
+1858 SDGGW
-1863 ALDGNAT
+1863 ALDGTVT

-1881 LAPYYNKSNETVKDA
+1881 LAPYYKSNKNVQDVVDA
-1896 VDTALAWLSTKQ
+1896 ALAWLSTKQ
-1908 SSDGGFSSWGKANA
+1908 SSDGGFSSWGNANA

-1962 DGSFFHV
+1962 DGSFLHTLP
-1969 SDGSDGNN
+1969 GSDKDNN
-1977 QMTSEQGTYA
+1977 QMSSEQGTYA

-2022 NQIGYVDES
+2022 DSIGEVNEY
-2031 SYTAI
+2031 SYDAI
-2036 AEARNAYD
+2036 AEARSAYTK
-2044 ELSTEDQ
+2044 LSSADKE
-2051 AKVTNYSTL
+2051 KVKATNYKTL
-2060 TAAETSYKAIL
+2060 TAAEDAYKAIL
-2071 KQKQTDQYK
+2071 REKQSERYEK
-2080 ALKAHYDDLLNDKTK
+2080 LKAHYDELLSDKTK
-2095 KYGTAAKKKLAS
+2095 KYGTAAKKKLLS
-2107 ILQQAQTDMNSAVS
+2107 VLQTAQRDMNAAVS
-2121 CERVTDIYEKAIA
+2121 CERVEEIFQKAMS

-2204 GAENNYVSTIYAP
+2204 GAESNYVSTIYAP
-2217 SCLGGYALSEFT
+2217 SCLGGYTLSEFT

-2234 GWMYTVNGKH
+2234 GWMYTVNGTH

-2252 TLNDGDVVIWHYV
+2252 TLNDNDVVVWHYV
-2265 NDYSCEVADWFNDS
+2265 NDYSHEVADWFNDPN
-2279 QYPSL
+2279 YPSL
-2284 GDGSYYNSWL
+2284 GNGTYYNGWL
-2294 RARDITPE
+2294 RAADISPE
-2302 QYVQQLLAKILT
+2302 QYVNELLGKILK
-2314 VGKHGTVEPKL
+2314 VGKNGTVEPKL

-2370 TRIEVEFTDESLPFT
+2370 TRIEVEFTNGKLPFT

-2391 WFYDDVVFAYENG
+2391 WFYEDVAFAYENG
-2404 LFSGTSDTT
+2404 LFAGTSDTT
-2413 FSPNTSM
+2413 FSPNASM

-2463 GIVNGTSTSTFSPNV
+2463 GIVNGTSTTTFSPNA

-2488 LYRYAQYKKY
+2488 LYRYAQHKKY
-2498 NTAASSSLNSFS
+2498 NTAASSGLNGFT
-2510 DHTSVS
+2510 DHASVS
-2516 GYAVASLQWSVAE
+2516 GYAAASLEWAVAE

-2535 NGKLMPTG
+2535 AGKLMPTG
-2543 NASRA
+2543 NATRA

-2557 AENVAKTTK
+2557 VENVAKTTK

>member
-1 MFAQPL
+1 MTTRGAALAAPRR
-7 PLFFMKKRIISFI
+7 FFS
-20 LLIIL
+20 LLLALIIL
-25 LLTLSI
+25 FSFACPALAADSKIDISSDFWKSNSVGTCKSYPSAFDKNNKYESFRREYPVYFLQISSKTLERTKNGACYYNLEKLTQWKATAGAIKRDSSDTVYTTAVSNYNAAKSYITLS
-31 DAFAAEA
+31 
-38 TTIVFTEQGLQT
+38 G
-50 GSYDKIISASITLGE
+50 ITLSETADHLLFFVSDAKLTNVAYLLVEWGE
-65 DEDFSSTY
+65 
-73 STIYLVTAT
+73 
-82 NADVKF
+82 
-88 QNNASRYFDWAEYKF
+88 AE
-103 LSADAEDMWTVG
+103 G
-115 TTYSVNDSAL
+115 
-125 NGVSVTKDQLKA
+125 
-137 AGIPDEAYDTSCSA
+137 
-151 FYLIGFDGS
+151 
-160 YVNSGIDFAVLVQV
+160 
-174 KAEST
+174 
-179 TIPFTEQG
+179 
-187 LQTGSYDK
+187 
-195 IISASVTLGEDE
+195 
-207 DFAST
+207 
-212 YSTIY
+212 
-217 LVTAT
+217 
-222 NADVKFQNNAS
+222 
-233 RYFDWA
+233 
-239 EYKFLSADAEDMW
+239 
-252 TVGTTYSVNDS
+252 
-263 ALNGVSV
+263 
-270 TKDQLKAAGIPD
+270 
-282 EAYDTSC
+282 
-289 SAFYLIGFDGSYV
+289 
-302 NSGIDFA
+302 
-309 VLVQVKGAATS
+309 S
-320 LTDAQKKPLTDL
+320 LTDEQKKPLTDL

-337 DGNDKYVQSGDRY
+337 DGNGKYVQSGDRY
-350 NGKPADTITSKNGS
+350 NGKAADTITNKNGS
-364 FWAEFTAVNGPR
+364 FWATFTAKDGPR
-376 AKAQKA
+376 EQAQKA
-382 LQDAKTEAD
+382 LKAATSEGD
-391 ITAAVAE
+391 IEKARAA
-398 LQAAIS
+398 LQAEID

-425 YGEEYLENCTVPSAQ
+425 YDEEYLENCTVPSAQ
-440 GFRAVRSEAQNYFDT
+440 GFRAVRSEAQNYFNT
-455 LFNSDGSATG
+455 LFNADGSATS
-465 VNIAANQKTA
+465 VNIAADQQTA

-505 LAKRYAMTENSGKY
+505 LAKRYAMTENGGKY

-541 SVSEYI
+541 SISEYI

-553 QYAALT
+553 NYAALT

-610 QTVTLN
+610 QTVTLD

-622 DLWTK
+622 DLWTT

-740 TGSYNPYEGATIAA
+740 TGSYSPYEGATIAA

-775 DASGSV
+775 GASGSV

-804 SAIFYSGTVAA
+804 SALFYSATVAA

-854 TWAEIEAAYKVAV
+854 TWAEIEAAYKAAV
-867 ATLNDSTATTGEAYL
+867 ATLNDSSATTGEAYL

-968 KGEKLPEAEKY
+968 KGEKLPEAETY
-979 KLTLNTVVRGG
+979 ELTLNVVGDSDES
-990 TEEDTEAINAMIA
+990 TAALNAMIDD
-1003 NLRNN
+1003 LRNN

-1019 YDRTQ
+1019 HDHTQ

-1046 TFSETDPLIPV
+1046 TFSETDPLTPV

-1069 QTRNANGTYTTA
+1069 QTRNANGTYTTDSA
-1081 STRWSISDEDL
+1081 AWSISDEDL
-1092 SIVLTREGTNTTPGV
+1092 SIVLTLEGTNTTPGE

-1155 TEVVNVDIPDAYL
+1155 SDVVNVDIPDAYL

-1188 DSAKLETARKT
+1188 DTAKLETARKT
-1199 ATNVVKA
+1199 ATNVVNA

-1212 AANEYDAEHR
+1212 AANKYDEEHR

-1227 ALATGLTEIKNA
+1227 ALANGLKEIESAATEA
-1239 TSESDVIAARK
+1239 DVIAARK

-1259 PTIGSSSE
+1259 PTIGQSSE
-1267 SGKVGEHYPYS
+1267 TGEVGKNFKTLFPNAKN
-1278 GSEVVGRVHVIVE
+1278 VGRVHVIVE
-1291 NTTYLDESLPDSLK
+1291 NKTYLDESLPASLK
-1305 KTIVKGYYD
+1305 NTIIDGYYD
-1314 LTKDDSMMTVAL
+1314 LTDYDSMMTVAL
-1326 KALEGAGCTWNR
+1326 KALEGAGYTWNR
-1338 GGYDY
+1338 RGYDY

-1379 ASFSEFRYQ
+1379 ASFSDFRYT

-1417 DTSLQSLIVSGAEL
+1417 DTSLQSMTVNGGTEL
-1431 SPAFSGSTTNYVLTI
+1431 SPAFSSTTTSYVLTI
-1446 PDEATG
+1446 PEETTG
-1452 VTVRFTAAN
+1452 VTVRFSAAN

-1536 AASRLT
+1536 SASRLT

-1554 LFDALDPAAQAT
+1554 LFDALDAAAQAT
-1566 FKKDHKAQYNKLAAC
+1566 FKTDHEAQYNKLAAC
-1581 EKVIDDMAAADAV
+1581 EKVIDDMTAADAV
-1594 TTAANN
+1594 TTAANKLPDPDN
-1600 LPSKPNLRD
+1600 LTLRD
-1609 KATFYA
+1609 KETVYA
-1615 AKVALDALTADQKQY
+1615 AKAALNALTADQEQY
-1630 LTAETISV
+1630 LTSETISV
-1638 INQAYEQVLEMD
+1638 IDQCYTRMLQMERNYVIQ
-1650 LNHVQ
+1650 
-1655 WLIDEL
+1655 LIDNL
-1661 PDEDKVTL
+1661 PDESAVTL

-1675 DAAKAAYDALP
+1675 NAAKAAYDALP
-1686 DQTGV
+1686 DKNGV
-1691 DATRLGK
+1691 DATKLTK
-1698 AIAALKKLEQGGSG
+1698 ALAALEKLEQGGSG

-1849 IKAILDGRT
+1849 ITAILDNRT
-1858 NDGGW
+1858 SEGGW

-1881 LAPYYNKSNETVKDA
+1881 LAPYYNKSNETVKAA
-1896 VDTALAWLSTKQ
+1896 VDTALTWLSTKQ
-1908 SSDGGFSSWGKANA
+1908 SSDGGFSSWGNANA

-1962 DGSFFHV
+1962 DGSFLHTLP
-1969 SDGSDGNN
+1969 GSDKDNN
-1977 QMTSEQGTYA
+1977 QMSSEQGTYA

-2022 NQIGYVDES
+2022 DSIGEVNEY
-2031 SYTAI
+2031 SYDAI
-2036 AEARNAYD
+2036 AEARSAYTK
-2044 ELSTEDQ
+2044 LSSADKE
-2051 AKVTNYSTL
+2051 KVKATNYKTL
-2060 TAAETSYKAIL
+2060 TAAEDAYKAIL
-2071 KQKQTDQYK
+2071 REKQSERYTE
-2080 ALKAHYDDLLNDKTK
+2080 LKAHYDELLSDKTK
-2095 KYGTAAKKKLAS
+2095 KYGTAAKKKLLS
-2107 ILQQAQTDMNSAVS
+2107 VLQTAQRDMNAAVS
-2121 CERVTDIYEKAIA
+2121 CERVEEIFQKAMS

-2204 GAENNYVSTIYAP
+2204 GAESNYVSTIYAP

-2252 TLNDGDVVIWHYV
+2252 TLNDNDVVVWHYV
-2265 NDYSCEVADWFNDS
+2265 NDYSHEVADWFNDPN
-2279 QYPSL
+2279 YPSL
-2284 GDGSYYNSWL
+2284 GNGTYYNGWL
-2294 RARDITPE
+2294 RAADISPE
-2302 QYVQQLLAKILT
+2302 QYVNELLGKILK
-2314 VGKHGTVEPKL
+2314 VGKNGTVEPKL

-2370 TRIEVEFTDESLPFT
+2370 TRIEVEFTNGKLPFT

-2391 WFYDDVVFAYENG
+2391 WFYEDVAFAYENG
-2404 LFSGTSDTT
+2404 LFAGTSDTT
-2413 FSPNTSM
+2413 FSPNASM

-2463 GIVNGTSTSTFSPNV
+2463 GIVNGTSTTTFSPNA

-2488 LYRYAQYKKY
+2488 LYRYAQHKKY
-2498 NTAASSSLNSFS
+2498 NTAASSGLNGFT
-2510 DHTSVS
+2510 DHASVS
-2516 GYAVASLQWSVAE
+2516 GYAAASLEWAVAE

-2535 NGKLMPTG
+2535 AGKLMPTG
-2543 NASRA
+2543 NATRA

-2557 AENVAKTTK
+2557 VENVAKTTK

>member
-1 MFAQPL
+1 MFSLPVFADNMSNIKVFASGEELSVQVIGTANFVEAETPYTLYYAKAPFGTTQITVSLESGWFVPETCFGGTVEDDSVSLENAVENDALAEVIEGMSGDGLINITDASLIASSDVISDLIYFSNEEFEGAPL
-7 PLFFMKKRIISFI
+7 DI
-20 LLIIL
+20 LLIQ
-25 LLTLSI
+25 
-31 DAFAAEA
+31 
-38 TTIVFTEQGLQT
+38 V
-50 GSYDKIISASITLGE
+50 
-65 DEDFSSTY
+65 ST
-73 STIYLVTAT
+73 
-82 NADVKF
+82 
-88 QNNASRYFDWAEYKF
+88 
-103 LSADAEDMWTVG
+103 
-115 TTYSVNDSAL
+115 
-125 NGVSVTKDQLKA
+125 
-137 AGIPDEAYDTSCSA
+137 
-151 FYLIGFDGS
+151 
-160 YVNSGIDFAVLVQV
+160 VNSGGNVLDDTKKAPLSNLLETV
-174 KAEST
+174 K
-179 TIPFTEQG
+179 
-187 LQTGSYDK
+187 
-195 IISASVTLGEDE
+195 
-207 DFAST
+207 
-212 YSTIY
+212 
-217 LVTAT
+217 
-222 NADVKFQNNAS
+222 
-233 RYFDWA
+233 
-239 EYKFLSADAEDMW
+239 
-252 TVGTTYSVNDS
+252 
-263 ALNGVSV
+263 
-270 TKDQLKAAGIPD
+270 
-282 EAYDTSC
+282 
-289 SAFYLIGFDGSYV
+289 
-302 NSGIDFA
+302 
-309 VLVQVKGAATS
+309 
-320 LTDAQKKPLTDL
+320 
-332 LATVA
+332 
-337 DGNDKYVQSGDRY
+337 DGNSNYYLTNDRY
-350 NGKPADTITSKNGS
+350 NGKESDTISSKNGS

-376 AKAQKA
+376 AKAQNVLDTA
-382 LQDAKTEAD
+382 TTED
-391 ITAAVAE
+391 QITAAVAE
-398 LQAAIS
+398 LETAIS

-440 GFRAVRSEAQNYFDT
+440 GFRAVRSEAQNYFNT
-455 LFNSDGSATG
+455 LFNADGSATG
-465 VNIAANQKTA
+465 VNIALNQKTA

-505 LAKRYAMTENSGKY
+505 LAKRYAMTENGGKY
-519 TGESWTAFETA
+519 TEESWTAFKAACE
-530 RKAATDYAAAH
+530 AATDYAAKH

-559 REFLSAAYGLTSAS
+559 REFLSAAYRLTSAS
-573 DTVTVTFS
+573 NTVTVTFS

-740 TGSYNPYEGATIAA
+740 TGSYSPYEGATIAA
-754 YGPQNK
+754 YGPQNT

-804 SAIFYSGTVAA
+804 SALFYSGTVAA
-815 PYLELTVG
+815 PYLELKVG
-823 DATQPDAV
+823 VAEQPDAV
-831 RAELKAALDK
+831 RAELKAKLDA

-854 TWAEIEAAYKVAV
+854 TWAEIEAAYKAAV

-968 KGEKLPEAEKY
+968 KGEKLPEAETY
-979 KLTLNTVVRGG
+979 ELTLNVVGDSDES
-990 TEEDTEAINAMIA
+990 TAALNAMIDD
-1003 NLRNN
+1003 LRNN

-1019 YDRTQ
+1019 HDHTQ

-1046 TFSETDPLIPV
+1046 TFSETDPLTPV

-1069 QTRNANGTYTTA
+1069 QTRNAKGKYTPESAT
-1081 STRWSISDEDL
+1081 WSISDEDL
-1092 SIVLTREGTNTTPGV
+1092 SIVLTLEGTNTTPGV
-1107 YGTEGHLTVKIGDTE
+1107 YGTEGHLTVKIGETE

-1239 TSESDVIAARK
+1239 TSEADVIAARK

-1352 KDGGT
+1352 KDGYT

-1379 ASFSEFRYQ
+1379 ASFSDFRYT

-1554 LFDALDPAAQAT
+1554 LFDALDAAAQAT
-1566 FKKDHKAQYNKLAAC
+1566 FKTGHEAQYNKLVAC
-1581 EKVIDDMAAADAV
+1581 EKVIDDMTAADAV

-1615 AKVALDALTADQKQY
+1615 AKAALDALTADQEQY

-1638 INQAYEQVLEMD
+1638 IDQAYEQVLGMD
-1650 LNHVQ
+1650 QNHVQ
-1655 WLIDEL
+1655 LLIDDL

-1849 IKAILDGRT
+1849 IKAILDNRT
-1858 NDGGW
+1858 SEGGW

-1881 LAPYYNKSNETVKDA
+1881 LAPYYNKSNETVKAA
-1896 VDTALAWLSTKQ
+1896 VDTALTWLSTKQ
-1908 SSDGGFSSWGKANA
+1908 SSDGGFSSWGNANA

-1962 DGSFFHV
+1962 DGSFLHTLP
-1969 SDGSDGNN
+1969 GSDKDNN
-1977 QMTSEQGTYA
+1977 QMSSEQGTYA

-2006 AVKRADASAQ
+2006 AVKREDADAQ

-2031 SYTAI
+2031 SYNAI
-2036 AEARNAYD
+2036 AEARNAYNK
-2044 ELSTEDQ
+2044 LSAADK
-2051 AKVTNYSTL
+2051 AKVENYNTL

-2071 KQKQTDQYK
+2071 KQKRTEQYNL
-2080 ALKAHYDDLLNDKTK
+2080 LKTHYDELLNDKTK

-2107 ILQQAQTDMNSAVS
+2107 ILQQAQTDMNAAES
-2121 CERVTDIYEKAIA
+2121 CERVTAIYEKAIT

-2204 GAENNYVSTIYAP
+2204 GAESNYVSTIYAP
-2217 SCLGGYALSEFT
+2217 SCLGGYPLSEFT

-2234 GWMYTVNGKH
+2234 GWMYTVNGTH

-2252 TLNDGDVVIWHYV
+2252 TLNDNDVVVWHYV
-2265 NDYSCEVADWFNDS
+2265 NDYSHEVADWFNDPN
-2279 QYPSL
+2279 YPSL
-2284 GDGSYYNSWL
+2284 GNGTYYNGWL
-2294 RARDITPE
+2294 RAADISPE
-2302 QYVQQLLAKILT
+2302 QYVNELLGKILK
-2314 VGKHGTVEPKL
+2314 VGKNGTVEPKL

-2370 TRIEVEFTDESLPFT
+2370 TRIEVEFTNGKLPFT

-2391 WFYDDVVFAYENG
+2391 WFYEDVAFAYENG
-2404 LFSGTSDTT
+2404 LFAGTSDTT
-2413 FSPNTSM
+2413 FSPNASM

-2463 GIVNGTSTSTFSPNV
+2463 GIVNGISASTFSPNA

-2498 NTAASSSLNSFS
+2498 NTAASSGLNGFT
-2510 DHTSVS
+2510 DHASVS
-2516 GYAVASLQWSVAE
+2516 GYAAASLEWAVAE

-2535 NGKLMPTG
+2535 AGKLMPTG
-2543 NASRA
+2543 NATRA

-2557 AENVAKTTK
+2557 VENVAKTTK

>member
-1 MFAQPL
+1 MK
-7 PLFFMKKRIISFI
+7 KKRILATF
-20 LLIIL
+20 L
-25 LLTLSI
+25 LLLLFLNTIPRVFAATTTITIADNGISGCDYETLTNQVTVEFWAAAWGNNVANVEINTTYLISLSAQDTVSLQNSCTSTLTANKYSYLNQRI
-31 DAFAAEA
+31 TKKLTSTSWNAKTVRGISDFEDAFGVTEEA
-38 TTIVFTEQGLQT
+38 
-50 GSYDKIISASITLGE
+50 
-65 DEDFSSTY
+65 
-73 STIYLVTAT
+73 
-82 NADVKF
+82 
-88 QNNASRYFDWAEYKF
+88 
-103 LSADAEDMWTVG
+103 
-115 TTYSVNDSAL
+115 
-125 NGVSVTKDQLKA
+125 LKA
-137 AGIPDEAYDTSCSA
+137 KGYSKFKSGCTYYYLA
-151 FYLIGFDGS
+151 F
-160 YVNSGIDFAVLVQV
+160 
-174 KAEST
+174 KPST
-179 TIPFTEQG
+179 TAP
-187 LQTGSYDK
+187 
-195 IISASVTLGEDE
+195 A
-207 DFAST
+207 FA
-212 YSTIY
+212 I
-217 LVTAT
+217 LI
-222 NADVKFQNNAS
+222 Q
-233 RYFDWA
+233 A
-239 EYKFLSADAEDMW
+239 E
-252 TVGTTYSVNDS
+252 
-263 ALNGVSV
+263 
-270 TKDQLKAAGIPD
+270 
-282 EAYDTSC
+282 
-289 SAFYLIGFDGSYV
+289 
-302 NSGIDFA
+302 
-309 VLVQVKGAATS
+309 KGATVN
-320 LTDAQKKPLTDL
+320 KEPLSNL

-350 NGKPADTITSKNGS
+350 NGKAADTITSKNGS

-376 AKAQKA
+376 AKAQNVLDTA
-382 LQDAKTEAD
+382 TTED
-391 ITAAVAE
+391 QITAAVAE
-398 LQAAIS
+398 LETAIS

-475 DDYADALKNYT
+475 DDYADTLKNYT

-505 LAKRYAMTENSGKY
+505 LAKRYAMTENGGKY

-559 REFLSAAYGLTSAS
+559 RNFLSAAYGLTSAS

-610 QTVTLN
+610 QTVTLD

-622 DLWTK
+622 DLWTT

-740 TGSYNPYEGATIAA
+740 TGSYSPYEGATIAA

-786 QEGKYL
+786 QEGKYI

-804 SAIFYSGTVAA
+804 SALFYSGTVAA
-815 PYLELTVG
+815 PYLELTVE

-854 TWAEIEAAYKVAV
+854 TWAEIEAAYKTAV

-968 KGEKLPEAEKY
+968 KGEKLPEAETY
-979 KLTLNTVVRGG
+979 ELTLNVVGDSDES
-990 TEEDTEAINAMIA
+990 TAALNAMIDD
-1003 NLRNN
+1003 LRNN

-1019 YDRTQ
+1019 HDHTQ

-1046 TFSETDPLIPV
+1046 TFSETDPLTPV

-1069 QTRNANGTYTTA
+1069 QTRNAKGKYTPESAT
-1081 STRWSISDEDL
+1081 WSISDEDL
-1092 SIVLTREGTNTTPGV
+1092 SIVLTLEGTNTTPGV
-1107 YGTEGHLTVKIGDTE
+1107 YGTEGHLTVKIGETE

-1188 DSAKLETARKT
+1188 DSAKLGTARKT

-1212 AANEYDAEHR
+1212 AANKYDEEHR

-1227 ALATGLTEIKNA
+1227 ALANGLKEIESA
-1239 TSESDVIAARK
+1239 TSETDVIAARK

-1259 PTIGSSSE
+1259 PTIGQSSE
-1267 SGKVGEHYPYS
+1267 TGKVGEHFKELYPNAKT
-1278 GSEVVGRVHVIVE
+1278 VGRVHVIVE
-1291 NTTYLDESLPDSLK
+1291 NTTYLDESLPASLK
-1305 KTIVKGYYD
+1305 NTIIDGYYD
-1314 LTKDDSMMTVAL
+1314 QTDCDSMMTVAL
-1326 KALEGAGCTWNR
+1326 KALEGAGYTWNR

-1352 KDGGT
+1352 KDGYT

-1379 ASFSEFRYQ
+1379 ASFSDFRYT

-1417 DTSLQSLIVSGAEL
+1417 DTSLQSMTVNGGTEL
-1431 SPAFSGSTTNYVLTI
+1431 SPAFSSTTTSYVLTI
-1446 PDEATG
+1446 PEETTG
-1452 VTVRFTAAN
+1452 VTVRFSAAN

-1554 LFDALDPAAQAT
+1554 LFDALDAAAQAT
-1566 FKKDHKAQYNKLAAC
+1566 FKTDHEAQYNKLAAC
-1581 EKVIDDMAAADAV
+1581 EKVIDDMTAADAV
-1594 TTAANN
+1594 TTAANKLPDPDN
-1600 LPSKPNLRD
+1600 LTLRD
-1609 KATFYA
+1609 KETVYA
-1615 AKVALDALTADQKQY
+1615 AKAALNALTADQEQY
-1630 LTAETISV
+1630 LTSETISV
-1638 INQAYEQVLEMD
+1638 IDQCYTRMLQMERNYVIQ
-1650 LNHVQ
+1650 
-1655 WLIDEL
+1655 LIDNL
-1661 PDEDKVTL
+1661 PDESAVTL

-1675 DAAKAAYDALP
+1675 NAAKAAYDALP
-1686 DQTGV
+1686 DKNGV
-1691 DATRLGK
+1691 DATKLTK
-1698 AIAALKKLEQGGSG
+1698 ALAALEKLEQGGSG
-1712 EDTGYSEYLKK
+1712 EDTSYSEYLKK
-1723 ALANIKKKVPTPT
+1723 ALANIKKTVPTPT

-1767 VVAYVRDNIS
+1767 VVAYVRTNIS

-1837 SKNYTSSSRDQL
+1837 SKNYTSSSRDEL
-1849 IKAILDGRT
+1849 IEAILGNRT
-1858 NDGGW
+1858 SDGGW
-1863 ALDGNAT
+1863 ALDGTVT

-1881 LAPYYNKSNETVKDA
+1881 LAPYYKSNKNVQDVVDA
-1896 VDTALAWLSTKQ
+1896 ALAWLSTKQ
-1908 SSDGGFSSWGKANA
+1908 SSDGGFSSWGNANA

-1962 DGSFFHV
+1962 DGSFLHTLP
-1969 SDGSDGNN
+1969 GSDKDNN
-1977 QMTSEQGTYA
+1977 QMSSEQGTYA

-2022 NQIGYVDES
+2022 DSIGEVNEY
-2031 SYTAI
+2031 SYDAI
-2036 AEARNAYD
+2036 AEARSAYTK
-2044 ELSTEDQ
+2044 LSSADKE
-2051 AKVTNYSTL
+2051 KVKATNYKTL
-2060 TAAETSYKAIL
+2060 TAAEDAYKAIL
-2071 KQKQTDQYK
+2071 REKQSERYEK
-2080 ALKAHYDDLLNDKTK
+2080 LKAHYDELLSDKTK
-2095 KYGTAAKKKLAS
+2095 KYGTAAKKKLLS
-2107 ILQQAQTDMNSAVS
+2107 VLQTAQRDMNAAVS
-2121 CERVTDIYEKAIA
+2121 CERVEEIFQKAMS

-2204 GAENNYVSTIYAP
+2204 GAESNYVSTIYAP
-2217 SCLGGYALSEFT
+2217 SCLGGYTLSEFT

-2234 GWMYTVNGKH
+2234 GWMYTVNGTH

-2252 TLNDGDVVIWHYV
+2252 TLNDNDVVVWHYV
-2265 NDYSCEVADWFNDS
+2265 NDYSHEVADWFNDPN
-2279 QYPSL
+2279 YPSL
-2284 GDGSYYNSWL
+2284 GNGTYYNGWL
-2294 RARDITPE
+2294 RAADISPE
-2302 QYVQQLLAKILT
+2302 QYVNELLGKILK
-2314 VGKHGTVEPKL
+2314 VGKNGTVEPKL

-2370 TRIEVEFTDESLPFT
+2370 TRIEVEFTNGKLPFT

-2391 WFYDDVVFAYENG
+2391 WFYEDVAFAYENG
-2404 LFSGTSDTT
+2404 LFAGTSDTT
-2413 FSPNTSM
+2413 FSPNASM

-2463 GIVNGTSTSTFSPNV
+2463 GIVNGTSTTTFSPNA

-2488 LYRYAQYKKY
+2488 LYRYAQHKKY
-2498 NTAASSSLNSFS
+2498 NTAASSGLNGFT
-2510 DHTSVS
+2510 DHASVS
-2516 GYAVASLQWSVAE
+2516 GYAAASLEWAVAE

-2535 NGKLMPTG
+2535 AGKLMPTG
-2543 NASRA
+2543 NATRA

-2557 AENVAKTTK
+2557 VENVAKTTK

>member
-1 MFAQPL
+1 MQKTKKVLSFLLCIAIICGMFSLPVFADNMSNIKVFASGEELSVQVIGTANFVEAETPYTLYYAKAPFGTTQITVSLESGWFVPETCFGGTVEDDSVSLENAVENDALAEVIEGMSGDGLINITDASLIASSDVISDLIYFSNEEFEGAPL
-7 PLFFMKKRIISFI
+7 DI
-20 LLIIL
+20 LLIQ
-25 LLTLSI
+25 
-31 DAFAAEA
+31 
-38 TTIVFTEQGLQT
+38 V
-50 GSYDKIISASITLGE
+50 
-65 DEDFSSTY
+65 ST
-73 STIYLVTAT
+73 
-82 NADVKF
+82 
-88 QNNASRYFDWAEYKF
+88 
-103 LSADAEDMWTVG
+103 
-115 TTYSVNDSAL
+115 
-125 NGVSVTKDQLKA
+125 
-137 AGIPDEAYDTSCSA
+137 
-151 FYLIGFDGS
+151 
-160 YVNSGIDFAVLVQV
+160 VNSGGNVLDDTKKAPLSNLLETV
-174 KAEST
+174 K
-179 TIPFTEQG
+179 
-187 LQTGSYDK
+187 
-195 IISASVTLGEDE
+195 
-207 DFAST
+207 
-212 YSTIY
+212 
-217 LVTAT
+217 
-222 NADVKFQNNAS
+222 
-233 RYFDWA
+233 
-239 EYKFLSADAEDMW
+239 
-252 TVGTTYSVNDS
+252 
-263 ALNGVSV
+263 
-270 TKDQLKAAGIPD
+270 
-282 EAYDTSC
+282 
-289 SAFYLIGFDGSYV
+289 
-302 NSGIDFA
+302 
-309 VLVQVKGAATS
+309 
-320 LTDAQKKPLTDL
+320 
-332 LATVA
+332 
-337 DGNDKYVQSGDRY
+337 DGNSNYYLTNDRY
-350 NGKPADTITSKNGS
+350 NGKESDTISSKNGS

-376 AKAQKA
+376 AKAQNVLDTA
-382 LQDAKTEAD
+382 TTED
-391 ITAAVAE
+391 QITAAVAE
-398 LQAAIS
+398 LETAIS

-440 GFRAVRSEAQNYFDT
+440 GFRAVRSEAQNYFNT
-455 LFNSDGSATG
+455 LFNADGSATG
-465 VNIAANQKTA
+465 VNIALNQKTA

-505 LAKRYAMTENSGKY
+505 LAKRYAMTENGGKY
-519 TGESWTAFETA
+519 TEESWTAFEA
-530 RKAATDYAAAH
+530 ACEAATDYAAKH

-559 REFLSAAYGLTSAS
+559 REFLSAAYRLTSAS
-573 DTVTVTFS
+573 NTVTVTFS

-740 TGSYNPYEGATIAA
+740 TGSYSPYEGATIAA
-754 YGPQNK
+754 YGPQNT

-804 SAIFYSGTVAA
+804 SALFYSGTVAA
-815 PYLELTVG
+815 PYLELKVG
-823 DATQPDAV
+823 VAEQPDAV
-831 RAELKAALDK
+831 RAELKAKLDA

-854 TWAEIEAAYKVAV
+854 TWAEIEAAYKAAV

-968 KGEKLPEAEKY
+968 KGEKLPEAETY
-979 KLTLNTVVRGG
+979 ELTLNVVGDSDES
-990 TEEDTEAINAMIA
+990 TAALNAMIDD
-1003 NLRNN
+1003 LRNN

-1019 YDRTQ
+1019 HDHTQ

-1046 TFSETDPLIPV
+1046 TFSETDPLTPV

-1069 QTRNANGTYTTA
+1069 QTRNAKGKYTPESAT
-1081 STRWSISDEDL
+1081 WSISDEDL
-1092 SIVLTREGTNTTPGV
+1092 SIVLTLEGTNTTPGV
-1107 YGTEGHLTVKIGDTE
+1107 YGTEGHLTVKIGETE

-1239 TSESDVIAARK
+1239 TSEADVIAARK

-1352 KDGGT
+1352 KDGYT

-1379 ASFSEFRYQ
+1379 ASFSDFRYT

-1417 DTSLQSLIVSGAEL
+1417 DTSLQSMTVNGGTEL
-1431 SPAFSGSTTNYVLTI
+1431 SPAFSSTTTSYVLTI
-1446 PDEATG
+1446 PEETTG
-1452 VTVRFTAAN
+1452 VTVRFSAAN

-1554 LFDALDPAAQAT
+1554 LFDALDAAAQAT
-1566 FKKDHKAQYNKLAAC
+1566 FKTDHEAQYNKLAAC
-1581 EKVIDDMAAADAV
+1581 EKVIDDMTAADAV

-1615 AKVALDALTADQKQY
+1615 AKAALDALTADQEQY

-1638 INQAYEQVLEMD
+1638 IDQAYEQVLGMD
-1650 LNHVQ
+1650 QNHVQ
-1655 WLIDEL
+1655 LLIDDL

-1837 SKNYTSSSRDQL
+1837 SKNYTSSSRDEL
-1849 IKAILDGRT
+1849 IEAILGNRT
-1858 NDGGW
+1858 SDGGW
-1863 ALDGNAT
+1863 ALDGTVT

-1881 LAPYYNKSNETVKDA
+1881 LAPYYKSNKNVQDVVDA
-1896 VDTALAWLSTKQ
+1896 ALAWLSTKQ
-1908 SSDGGFSSWGKANA
+1908 SSDGGFSSWGNANA

-1962 DGSFFHV
+1962 DGSFLHTLP
-1969 SDGSDGNN
+1969 GSDKDNN
-1977 QMTSEQGTYA
+1977 QMSSEQGTYA

-2022 NQIGYVDES
+2022 DSIGEVNEY
-2031 SYTAI
+2031 SYDAI
-2036 AEARNAYD
+2036 AEARSAYTK
-2044 ELSTEDQ
+2044 LSSADKE
-2051 AKVTNYSTL
+2051 KVKATNYKTL
-2060 TAAETSYKAIL
+2060 TAAEDAYKAIL
-2071 KQKQTDQYK
+2071 REKQSERYTE
-2080 ALKAHYDDLLNDKTK
+2080 LKAHYDELLRDKTK
-2095 KYGTAAKKKLAS
+2095 KYGTAAKKKLLS
-2107 ILQQAQTDMNSAVS
+2107 VLQTAQRDMNAAVS
-2121 CERVTDIYEKAIA
+2121 CERVEEIFQKAMS

-2204 GAENNYVSTIYAP
+2204 GAESNYVSTIYAP
-2217 SCLGGYALSEFT
+2217 YCLGGYTLSEFT

-2234 GWMYTVNGKH
+2234 GWMYTVNGTH

-2252 TLNDGDVVIWHYV
+2252 TLNDNDVVVWHYV
-2265 NDYSCEVADWFNDS
+2265 NDYSHEVADWFNDPN
-2279 QYPSL
+2279 YPSL
-2284 GDGSYYNSWL
+2284 GNGTYYNGWL
-2294 RARDITPE
+2294 RAADISPE
-2302 QYVQQLLAKILT
+2302 QYVNELLGKILK
-2314 VGKHGTVEPKL
+2314 VGKNGTVEPKL

-2370 TRIEVEFTDESLPFT
+2370 TRIEVEFTNGKLPFT

-2391 WFYDDVVFAYENG
+2391 WFYEDVAFAYENG
-2404 LFSGTSDTT
+2404 LFAGTSDTT
-2413 FSPNTSM
+2413 FSPNASM

-2463 GIVNGTSTSTFSPNV
+2463 GIVNGTSTTTFSPNA

-2488 LYRYAQYKKY
+2488 LYRYAQHKKY
-2498 NTAASSSLNSFS
+2498 NTAASSGLNGFT
-2510 DHTSVS
+2510 DHASVS
-2516 GYAVASLQWSVAE
+2516 GYAAASLEWAVAE

-2535 NGKLMPTG
+2535 AGKLMPTG
-2543 NASRA
+2543 NATRA

-2557 AENVAKTTK
+2557 VENVAKTTK

>member
-1 MFAQPL
+1 MFSLPVFADNMSNIKVFASGEELSVQVIGTANFVEAETPYTLYYAKAPFGTTQITVSLESGWFVPETCFGGTVEDDSVSLENAVENDALAEVIEGMSGDGLINITDASLIASSDVISDLIYFSNEEFEGAPL
-7 PLFFMKKRIISFI
+7 DI
-20 LLIIL
+20 LLIQ
-25 LLTLSI
+25 
-31 DAFAAEA
+31 
-38 TTIVFTEQGLQT
+38 V
-50 GSYDKIISASITLGE
+50 
-65 DEDFSSTY
+65 ST
-73 STIYLVTAT
+73 
-82 NADVKF
+82 
-88 QNNASRYFDWAEYKF
+88 
-103 LSADAEDMWTVG
+103 
-115 TTYSVNDSAL
+115 
-125 NGVSVTKDQLKA
+125 
-137 AGIPDEAYDTSCSA
+137 
-151 FYLIGFDGS
+151 
-160 YVNSGIDFAVLVQV
+160 VNSGGNVLDDTKKAPLSNLLETV
-174 KAEST
+174 K
-179 TIPFTEQG
+179 
-187 LQTGSYDK
+187 
-195 IISASVTLGEDE
+195 
-207 DFAST
+207 
-212 YSTIY
+212 
-217 LVTAT
+217 
-222 NADVKFQNNAS
+222 
-233 RYFDWA
+233 
-239 EYKFLSADAEDMW
+239 
-252 TVGTTYSVNDS
+252 
-263 ALNGVSV
+263 
-270 TKDQLKAAGIPD
+270 
-282 EAYDTSC
+282 
-289 SAFYLIGFDGSYV
+289 
-302 NSGIDFA
+302 
-309 VLVQVKGAATS
+309 
-320 LTDAQKKPLTDL
+320 
-332 LATVA
+332 
-337 DGNDKYVQSGDRY
+337 DGNSNYYLTNDRY
-350 NGKPADTITSKNGS
+350 NGKESDTISSKNGS

-376 AKAQKA
+376 AKAQNVLDTA
-382 LQDAKTEAD
+382 TTED
-391 ITAAVAE
+391 QITAAVAE
-398 LQAAIS
+398 LETAIS

-440 GFRAVRSEAQNYFDT
+440 GFRAVRSEAQNYFNT
-455 LFNSDGSATG
+455 LFNADGSATG
-465 VNIAANQKTA
+465 VNIALNQKTA

-505 LAKRYAMTENSGKY
+505 LAKRYAMTENGGKY
-519 TGESWTAFETA
+519 TEESWTAFEA
-530 RKAATDYAAAH
+530 ACEAATDYAAKH

-559 REFLSAAYGLTSAS
+559 REFLSAAYRLTSAS
-573 DTVTVTFS
+573 NTVTVTFS

-740 TGSYNPYEGATIAA
+740 TGSYSPYEGATIAA
-754 YGPQNK
+754 YGPQNT

-804 SAIFYSGTVAA
+804 SALFYSGTVAA
-815 PYLELTVG
+815 PYLELKVG
-823 DATQPDAV
+823 VAEQPDAV
-831 RAELKAALDK
+831 RAELKAKLDA

-854 TWAEIEAAYKVAV
+854 TWAEIEAAYKAAV

-968 KGEKLPEAEKY
+968 KGEKLPEAETY
-979 KLTLNTVVRGG
+979 ELTLNVVGDSDES
-990 TEEDTEAINAMIA
+990 TAALNAMIDD
-1003 NLRNN
+1003 LRNN

-1019 YDRTQ
+1019 HDHTQ

-1046 TFSETDPLIPV
+1046 TFSETDPLTPV

-1069 QTRNANGTYTTA
+1069 QTRNAKGKYTPESAT
-1081 STRWSISDEDL
+1081 WSISDEDL
-1092 SIVLTREGTNTTPGV
+1092 SIVLTLEGTNTTPGV
-1107 YGTEGHLTVKIGDTE
+1107 YGTEGHLTVKIGETE

-1239 TSESDVIAARK
+1239 TSEADVIAARK

-1291 NTTYLDESLPDSLK
+1291 NTTYLDESLPDSWK
-1305 KTIVKGYYD
+1305 NPIVDGYYD
-1314 LTKDDSMMTVAL
+1314 LTDCDSMMTVAL
-1326 KALEGAGCTWNR
+1326 KALEGAGYTWNR

-1343 GTTYLASVE
+1343 GTTYLASIE
-1352 KDGGT
+1352 KDGYT

-1379 ASFSEFRYQ
+1379 ASFSDFRYT
-1388 NGGLADGDE
+1388 NGRLADGDE

-1431 SPAFSGSTTNYVLTI
+1431 SPEFSGSTTNYVLTI
-1446 PDEATG
+1446 PYEATG

-1486 SVTSGDVIYV
+1486 SVSSGDVIYV

-1516 IQVVKSGDAKELVEI
+1516 IQVVKSGDAKELAEI
-1531 IDDLP
+1531 IDNLP
-1536 AASRLT
+1536 AENRLT
-1542 LDDARTVRMARS
+1542 LDDARNVRMAMS
-1554 LFDALDPAAQAT
+1554 LFNAMSDADQTT
-1566 FKKDHKAQYNKLAAC
+1566 FKAEHTAQYNKLVAC
-1581 EKVIDDMAAADAV
+1581 DKIIKDMTAADAV
-1594 TTAANN
+1594 TTAANKLPDPDN
-1600 LPSKPNLRD
+1600 LTLRD
-1609 KATFYA
+1609 KETVYA
-1615 AKVALDALTADQKQY
+1615 AKAALNALTADQEQY
-1630 LTAETISV
+1630 LTSETISV
-1638 INQAYEQVLEMD
+1638 IDQCYTRMLQMERNYVIQ
-1650 LNHVQ
+1650 
-1655 WLIDEL
+1655 LIDNL
-1661 PDEDKVTL
+1661 PEESAVTL

-1675 DAAKAAYDALP
+1675 NAAKTAYDALP
-1686 DQTGV
+1686 DKTGV
-1691 DATRLGK
+1691 DATKLTK
-1698 AIAALKKLEQGGSG
+1698 ALAALEKLEQGGSG

-1723 ALANIKKKVPTPT
+1723 ALANIKKTVPTPQV
-1736 IGSSSGE
+1736 GSVSGE
-1743 WAVLAL
+1743 WAVLGL
-1749 ARGNADVL
+1749 ARGNASVT
-1757 NSYYDGYYDR
+1757 NSYYDSYYDR
-1767 VVAYVRDNIS
+1767 VVAHVKETINS
-1777 SGKLNADKST
+1777 KGQLNSDKST
-1787 DNARIALAL
+1787 ENSRIILAL

-1808 HNLLTALDDVTYDL
+1808 RNLLTALNDLTYVK
-1822 KQGINGPIWALIALD
+1822 KQGSNGPIWALIAVD
-1837 SKNYTSSSRDQL
+1837 SGNYEYTKREQL
-1849 IKAILDGRT
+1849 IEAILADRT
-1858 NDGGW
+1858 DDGGW
-1863 ALDGNAT
+1863 TYGEGGADA
-1870 DVDMTAMAIQA
+1870 DMTAMAIQA
-1881 LAPYYNKSNETVKDA
+1881 LAPYNDDEHPTVKSA
-1896 VDTALAWLSTKQ
+1896 ISTALKLLSGMQ
-1908 SSDGGFSSWGKANA
+1908 NDDGGFSSMGYRNC
-1922 ESCAQVIVALSALN
+1922 ESAAQVVVALSALGL
-1936 IDADTD
+1936 DANTD

-1950 SALENLLTFEQA
+1950 SVLENLLTYEQA
-1962 DGSFFHV
+1962 DGSFWHLI
-1969 SDGSDGNN
+1969 DGSGNANN
-1977 QMTSEQGTYA
+1977 QMSAEQGTYA
-1987 LVAYDRFKTGK
+1987 LVAYDRYVKNK
-1998 NSLYNMTD
+1998 NSLYDMTD
-2006 AVKRADASAQ
+2006 VVKREDASAQ

-2022 NQIGYVDES
+2022 DSIGEVNEY
-2031 SYTAI
+2031 SYDAI
-2036 AEARNAYD
+2036 AEARNAYNK
-2044 ELSTEDQ
+2044 LSTADR
-2051 AKVTNYSTL
+2051 AKVTNYNTL
-2060 TAAETSYKAIL
+2060 TAAEDVYKAIL
-2071 KQKQTDQYK
+2071 SERQTERYK
-2080 ALKAHYDDLLNDKTK
+2080 ELKAYYDELLNDKTK
-2095 KYGTAAKKKLAS
+2095 KYGNAAKKKLQS
-2107 ILQQAQTDMNSAVS
+2107 ILQTAQKEMNAAVS
-2121 CERVTDIYEKAIA
+2121 CERVEDIFQKAKS

-2154 EATQDVDLTTDS
+2154 EATQDVDLTKDS

-2173 WVPTKTYALQE
+2173 WVPTTTYALQE

-2204 GAENNYVSTIYAP
+2204 GAESNYVSTIYAP

-2302 QYVQQLLAKILT
+2302 QYVDELLGKILT
-2314 VGKHGTVEPKL
+2314 VGKNGTVEPKL
-2325 TFQHIGKSVTFTFKP
+2325 TLSHLGKSVTFTFKP
-2340 DTGYKVKDV
+2340 DKGYRVKDV
-2349 KVNGKSVGAVK
+2349 KVDGKSVGAVT
-2360 TYTIDKLTVS
+2360 TYTVDKLTVS
-2370 TRIEVEFTDESLPFT
+2370 TRIEIEFTNGTLPFT

-2463 GIVNGTSTSTFSPNV
+2463 GIVNGISTSTFSPNV

>member
-1 MFAQPL
+1 MFSLPVFADNMSNIKVFASGEELSVQVIGTANFVEAETPYTLYYAKAPFGTTQITVSLESGWFVPETCFGGTVEDDSVSLENAVENDALAEVIEGMSDDGLINITDASLIASSDVISDLIYFSNEEFEGAPL
-7 PLFFMKKRIISFI
+7 DI
-20 LLIIL
+20 LLIQ
-25 LLTLSI
+25 
-31 DAFAAEA
+31 
-38 TTIVFTEQGLQT
+38 V
-50 GSYDKIISASITLGE
+50 
-65 DEDFSSTY
+65 ST
-73 STIYLVTAT
+73 
-82 NADVKF
+82 
-88 QNNASRYFDWAEYKF
+88 
-103 LSADAEDMWTVG
+103 
-115 TTYSVNDSAL
+115 
-125 NGVSVTKDQLKA
+125 
-137 AGIPDEAYDTSCSA
+137 
-151 FYLIGFDGS
+151 
-160 YVNSGIDFAVLVQV
+160 VNSGGNVLDDTKKAPLSNLLETV
-174 KAEST
+174 K
-179 TIPFTEQG
+179 
-187 LQTGSYDK
+187 
-195 IISASVTLGEDE
+195 
-207 DFAST
+207 
-212 YSTIY
+212 
-217 LVTAT
+217 
-222 NADVKFQNNAS
+222 
-233 RYFDWA
+233 
-239 EYKFLSADAEDMW
+239 
-252 TVGTTYSVNDS
+252 
-263 ALNGVSV
+263 
-270 TKDQLKAAGIPD
+270 
-282 EAYDTSC
+282 
-289 SAFYLIGFDGSYV
+289 
-302 NSGIDFA
+302 
-309 VLVQVKGAATS
+309 
-320 LTDAQKKPLTDL
+320 
-332 LATVA
+332 
-337 DGNDKYVQSGDRY
+337 DGNSNYYLTNDRY
-350 NGKPADTITSKNGS
+350 NGKESDTISSKNGS

-376 AKAQKA
+376 AKAQNVLDTA
-382 LQDAKTEAD
+382 TTED
-391 ITAAVAE
+391 QITAAVAE
-398 LQAAIS
+398 LETAIS

-440 GFRAVRSEAQNYFDT
+440 GFRAVRSEAQNYFNT
-455 LFNSDGSATG
+455 LFNADGSATG
-465 VNIAANQKTA
+465 VNIALNQKTA

-505 LAKRYAMTENSGKY
+505 LAKRYAMTENGGKY
-519 TGESWTAFETA
+519 TEESWTAFEA
-530 RKAATDYAAAH
+530 ACEAATDYAAKH

-559 REFLSAAYGLTSAS
+559 REFLSAAYRLTSAS
-573 DTVTVTFS
+573 NTVTVTFS

-740 TGSYNPYEGATIAA
+740 TGSYSPYEGATIAA
-754 YGPQNK
+754 YGPQNT

-804 SAIFYSGTVAA
+804 SALFYSGTVAA
-815 PYLELTVG
+815 PYLELKVG
-823 DATQPDAV
+823 VAEQPDAV
-831 RAELKAALDK
+831 RAELKAKLDA

-854 TWAEIEAAYKVAV
+854 TWAEIEAAYKAAV

-968 KGEKLPEAEKY
+968 KGEKLPEAETY
-979 KLTLNTVVRGG
+979 ELTLNVVGDSDES
-990 TEEDTEAINAMIA
+990 TAALNAMIDD
-1003 NLRNN
+1003 LRNN

-1019 YDRTQ
+1019 HDHTQ

-1046 TFSETDPLIPV
+1046 TFSETDPLTPV

-1069 QTRNANGTYTTA
+1069 QTRNAKGKYTPESAT
-1081 STRWSISDEDL
+1081 WSISDEDL
-1092 SIVLTREGTNTTPGV
+1092 SIVLTLEGTNTTPGV
-1107 YGTEGHLTVKIGDTE
+1107 YGTEGHLTVKIGETE

-1239 TSESDVIAARK
+1239 TSEADVIAARK

-1352 KDGGT
+1352 KDGYT

-1379 ASFSEFRYQ
+1379 ASFSDFRYT

-1581 EKVIDDMAAADAV
+1581 EKVIDDMTAADAV
-1594 TTAANN
+1594 TTAANKLPDPDN
-1600 LPSKPNLRD
+1600 LTLRD
-1609 KATFYA
+1609 KETVYA
-1615 AKVALDALTADQKQY
+1615 AKAALNALTADQEQY
-1630 LTAETISV
+1630 LTSETISV
-1638 INQAYEQVLEMD
+1638 IDQCYTRMLQMERNYVIQ
-1650 LNHVQ
+1650 
-1655 WLIDEL
+1655 LIDNL
-1661 PDEDKVTL
+1661 PDESAVTL

-1675 DAAKAAYDALP
+1675 NAAKAAYDALP
-1686 DQTGV
+1686 DKNGV
-1691 DATRLGK
+1691 DATKLTK
-1698 AIAALKKLEQGGSG
+1698 AIAALKKLEQGGAG

-1723 ALANIKKKVPTPT
+1723 ALANIKKTVPTPT

-1767 VVAYVRDNIS
+1767 VVAYVRTNIS

-1837 SKNYTSSSRDQL
+1837 SKNYTSSSRDEL
-1849 IKAILDGRT
+1849 IEAILGNRT
-1858 NDGGW
+1858 SDGGW
-1863 ALDGNAT
+1863 ALDGTVT

-1881 LAPYYNKSNETVKDA
+1881 LAPYYKSNKNVQDVVDA
-1896 VDTALAWLSTKQ
+1896 ALAWLSTKQ
-1908 SSDGGFSSWGKANA
+1908 SSDGGFSSWGNANA

-1962 DGSFFHV
+1962 DGSFLHTLP
-1969 SDGSDGNN
+1969 GSDKDNN
-1977 QMTSEQGTYA
+1977 QMSSEQGTYA

-2044 ELSTEDQ
+2044 KLSTEDQ

-2080 ALKAHYDDLLNDKTK
+2080 ALKAHYDDLLSDKTK

-2107 ILQQAQTDMNSAVS
+2107 ILQQAQTDMNAAES
-2121 CERVTDIYEKAIA
+2121 CERVTAIYEKAIT

-2204 GAENNYVSTIYAP
+2204 GAESNYVSTIYAP
-2217 SCLGGYALSEFT
+2217 YCLGGYTLSEFT

-2234 GWMYTVNGKH
+2234 GWMYTVNGTH

-2252 TLNDGDVVIWHYV
+2252 TLNDNDVVLWHYV
-2265 NDYSCEVADWFNDS
+2265 NDYSHEVADWFNDPN
-2279 QYPSL
+2279 YPSL
-2284 GDGSYYNSWL
+2284 GNGTYYNGWL
-2294 RARDITPE
+2294 RAADISPE
-2302 QYVQQLLAKILT
+2302 QYVNELLGKILK
-2314 VGKHGTVEPKL
+2314 VGKNGTVEPKL

-2370 TRIEVEFTDESLPFT
+2370 TRIEVEFTNGKLPFT

-2391 WFYDDVVFAYENG
+2391 WFYEDVAFAYENG
-2404 LFSGTSDTT
+2404 LFAGTSDTT
-2413 FSPNTSM
+2413 FSPNASM

-2463 GIVNGTSTSTFSPNV
+2463 GIVNGTSTTTFSPNA

-2498 NTAASSSLNSFS
+2498 NTAASSGLNGFT
-2510 DHTSVS
+2510 DHASVS
-2516 GYAVASLQWSVAE
+2516 GYAAVSLEWAVAE

-2535 NGKLMPTG
+2535 AGKLMPTG
-2543 NASRA
+2543 NATRA

-2557 AENVAKTTK
+2557 VENVAKTTK